1 MAQMSSEEALNG
13 IFNILDTMVNQHE
26 EKKKETLEQKA
37 DSTIVSLL
45 QGIVETAKDESAATV
60 GEQLEKLSKGLVA
73 MESIDND
80 VLNKVATSI
89 GNVNTVLSSLK
100 VDNDTFDNIDS
111 FLKAINKMTEIN
123 AEGAKNIVDF
133 IQGLTLQNSKQVGKS
148 VGIIKA
154 VVETMSTL
162 VAIDMIKLQKNIN
175 KLDVKTAKRMGKFIT
190 ALINSISKA
199 NPKQKDIEKLI
210 KPIGDLMGGISKL
223 VDSNVFKMKI
233 SLNPIRGW
241 LLGRQLGQFIKSIS
255 KYLKG
260 DLKVDESIKY
270 LGGILDPLVKLADP
284 NQKFSVFKLA
294 RTLNKVTAKILAGF
308 FSTFINEIPSGKR
321 VENSVN
327 SMLAILNALFDIKKV
342 QILNF
347 IFTVS
352 SLTEKR
358 AKKLVDFFNT
368 ILTQKW
374 DVKQVNAISTFFKA
388 WDDAMRTL
396 LLSVILIALTI
407 KVTSFKTIV
416 ESVLVVR
423 YLIKFMKN
431 TVTDL
436 VKDLPKKDVKNSC
449 EIIKILSIAIG
460 TIGGILIGLSLV
472 TKLVGIGTVVVSLLI
487 LRSAV
492 NGFKNLIKDLSDQK
506 LDKSLKYAQGVLTGI
521 GLMVISLSVSL
532 LLLALTVKNN
542 SVKTIIASLGILTL
556 FVAGSVYLVNKLSSI
571 DSKNLNASTNAMLK
585 IAGVFAI
592 IALVSATLLA
602 PIGNSLGD
610 VMAGGLVV
618 SLVIALGIFA
628 VKYIAK
634 ANKDIQ
640 QGTSNLLK
648 ISLIFALVSIISLTL
663 LIPVGKKAEDIIGGA
678 IITLA
683 IIGGL
688 IYGVQLLNKING
700 KRALWGLAAT
710 AILAVIYM
718 GIALISKDILVP
730 IGQNFGDIMIGAIA
744 TMFIIAG
751 LIFGTFILSKID
763 GKQALWSVAATVVLA
778 VIYMGIA
785 LITKD
790 LLIPIGQNGKEAG
803 IGMGITL
810 FIIAALIFGTYILSK
825 VDGKKAGYAILATA
839 AMAFILL
846 GISLITRDILIP
858 IGKMWDDALIGAGVV
873 LGIIAIFGSVLYLLG
888 KFADKFA
895 VELAIG
901 AVIMTAVAVVML
913 ATGTACL
920 LFAYEAKKIDE
931 LNKGGAVFLGA
942 ATMIGTLALMGAVMF
957 GISKLE
963 PFLADTIIGGVVMTA
978 IGVLMDIAGATLLL
992 FAYEAKKVDELNKGG
1007 AVFLGAAT
1015 MIGLFAIMGTVFTAI
1030 GALTPLLPLII
1041 AGGAVLT
1048 VIGGIMTVVSGVMVL
1063 FMKALS
1069 LVIVMNEQKMRET
1082 GKTAVALYEVMYDV
1096 IKAAAPNPIQM
1107 AQAIAAGAFAPIIM
1121 AVFGVLTLTV
1131 MQMKYITEICD
1142 SKMIQ
1147 TFSEI
1152 MLGKSKDDVNSVL
1165 GSMQAIVKAFGDFD
1179 GKAMALIV
1187 SMALRPILTT
1197 ISDYIDIIMKV
1208 ATMNYIAGY
1217 DDNGKPMYEHL
1228 PATVFADA
1236 ASAVTKGFTEFLT
1249 GLSNGFKVMDA
1260 LKIVALSALTLALN
1274 PVIDTVGKFV
1284 DVVMKVATGT
1294 YIIGYDNNKKPIF
1307 KKITATDF
1315 SKAATAIST
1324 QFNIFLQSLSDAF
1337 DKMSF
1342 KAMFAI
1348 STVGQV
1354 MEPVMDAVSKFV
1366 DTVIKVST
1374 MQIVTGYDK
1383 NGKPEYEQVDP
1394 SIFFTS
1400 AIFVA
1405 ASFSN
1410 FIDQLGKSFKQLQP
1424 NMIWAMDAMKDSIMP
1439 IMDSVG
1445 KFVDAIMKLAT
1456 GTYTDYYMK
1465 DKDGNY
1471 TVPHLAKVTPM
1482 DFIMAAISVA
1492 TTFSYFVD
1500 QLVTVFERH
1509 GSFWGNKTE
1518 DALNAIGG
1526 SIGPVMEGVGQYV
1539 DAILKLATGV
1549 YVDHY
1554 VKDKDGK
1561 LIPITKKLK
1570 RGAFT
1575 NAAREVGRMF
1585 VEFINYLVKSFA
1597 NEGFIEK
1604 AESIVDIIKNTIN
1617 PIMKAI
1623 KEFSNTLKPFLALTS
1638 NKKGTTA
1645 QSKDYLC
1652 LQPKFIRTI
1661 SQNIANAF
1669 VDFITI
1675 ISNNLSKKENMEK
1688 YNKIQSTAKVVNAV
1702 MKTIKTSVDNLKR
1715 IITAM
1720 TDDKGKV
1727 LSQGNEV
1734 ASKYTSVLTQL
1745 ATYFSISGKI
1755 FETSKPSAD
1764 IAQKFVV
1771 SVYKV
1776 VGVYRKIINQLS
1788 FNTKVKPITT
1798 VTNFGNV
1805 LTKMQHQMIG
1815 VSKASDRIDFQRTSQ
1830 FMDLYLE
1837 IAKKMIYLSREMQRQ
1852 KQLGIHIDMFINN
1865 VKRLTSPEINRNMN
1879 VTSGSMRT
1887 YTARLKTFTAQ
1898 IQVTTSKVKI
1908 YTTKLEAARKALKSL
1923 DDEIIN
1929 KEKARNNALQQFANK
1944 INNIAVAVD
1953 RMKNSFDRLDE
1964 NAILNRFDG
1973 IRELLDLITTNTGT
1987 PANAQQHNNV
1997 QPQAHTSGNRVV
2009 PQGKSGQHPLRPGQT
2024 NHNYYGN
2031 NIPTQGRVT
2040 FYFKN
2045 TTIDGFFRNA

>member
-80 VLNKVATSI
+80 VLNKVATSV

-133 IQGLTLQNSKQVGKS
+133 IQGLTLQNSKQVGRS

-175 KLDVKTAKRMGKFIT
+175 KLDVKSAKRMGKFIT
-190 ALINSISKA
+190 TLINSISKA

-210 KPIGDLMGGISKL
+210 KPIGDLMGGI
-223 VDSNVFKMKI
+223 
-233 SLNPIRGW
+233 
-241 LLGRQLGQFIKSIS
+241 
-255 KYLKG
+255 
-260 DLKVDESIKY
+260 
-270 LGGILDPLVKLADP
+270 LDPLVKLADP
-284 NQKFSVFKLA
+284 KQKFSVFKLA
-294 RTLNKVTAKILAGF
+294 RTLNKVTATILGDFFATFVNKIPKEEQAYK
-308 FSTFINEIPSGKR
+308 T
-321 VENSVN
+321 VN
-327 SMLAILNALFDIKKV
+327 SMVAILTVLFNIKKMQV
-342 QILNF
+342 LNF
-347 IFTVS
+347 KFAVS

-358 AKKLVDFFNT
+358 AKKLVNFFNT
-368 ILTQKW
+368 ILSQNW
-374 DVKQVNAISTFFKA
+374 DVEQVNAISGFFDA
-388 WDDAMRTL
+388 WNNAMRSL
-396 LLSVILIALTI
+396 LLGVIFIALTI

-423 YLIKFMKN
+423 YLIKFMKT

-436 VKDLPKKDVKNSC
+436 VTDLSKKDVKESST
-449 EIIKILSIAIG
+449 IIEMLSISIG

-492 NGFKNLIKDLSDQK
+492 NGFKNIIKDLSDQK
-506 LDKSLKYAQGVLTGI
+506 LYKSLKYAQGVLTGI
-521 GLMVISLSVSL
+521 GLMVMSLSVSL

-542 SVKTIIASLGILTL
+542 SVKTIIASIGILTL

-571 DSKNLNASTNAMLK
+571 DPKNLNASTNAMLK

-602 PIGNSLGD
+602 PIGNHLGD
-610 VMAGGLVV
+610 VIAGGLVV

-634 ANKDIQ
+634 ANKDIE
-640 QGTSNLLK
+640 QGTTNLLK

-663 LIPVGKKAEDIIGGA
+663 LIPIGKKADDVIVGA
-678 IITLA
+678 IITLT
-683 IIGGL
+683 IIAGL
-688 IYGVQLLNKING
+688 VFGVKLLNKVNG
-700 KRALWGLAAT
+700 KRALWGL
-710 AILAVIYM
+710 
-718 GIALISKDILVP
+718 
-730 IGQNFGDIMIGAIA
+730 
-744 TMFIIAG
+744 
-751 LIFGTFILSKID
+751 
-763 GKQALWSVAATVVLA
+763 AATVVLA

-810 FIIAALIFGTYILSK
+810 FIIVTLIFGTYILSN

-839 AMAFILL
+839 AIAFILL
-846 GISLITRDILIP
+846 GISLITKDILIP

-873 LGIIAIFGSVLYLLG
+873 LGIIAIFGAIL
-888 KFADKFA
+888 F
-895 VELAIG
+895 AIG
-901 AVIMTAVAVVML
+901 KMNLKHKIAIKQGAKIMMEIGLVML
-913 ATGTACL
+913 ITGTACL
-920 LFAYEAKKIDE
+920 LFAIESRKLYQLNDGGAVVLGALTMIIMMGLMGLILYNVGKLKKYSEKIAEGGALMIAIGALLDIIGGTMVLFSYECKKIDDF
-931 LNKGGAVFLGA
+931 NKDGAVFLGA
-942 ATMIGTLALMGAVMF
+942 GTMVALLAVM
-957 GISKLE
+957 GVIMTALGTMTPLL
-963 PFLADTIIGGVVMTA
+963 PFIAAGAVVMTA
-978 IGVLMDIAGATLLL
+978 IA
-992 FAYEAKKVDELNKGG
+992 
-1007 AVFLGAAT
+1007 
-1015 MIGLFAIMGTVFTAI
+1015 
-1030 GALTPLLPLII
+1030 
-1041 AGGAVLT
+1041 
-1048 VIGGIMTVVSGVMVL
+1048 GIMTLVSGTMIL
-1063 FMKALS
+1063 FMKALE
-1069 LVIVMNEQKMRET
+1069 LMLPYNEGQLKKL
-1082 GKTAVALYEVMYDV
+1082 GKTTVALYDVMYDV

-1152 MLGKSKDDVNSVL
+1152 MLGKSKSKDDVNSVL
-1165 GSMQAIVKAFGDFD
+1165 GSMQAIVNAFSNFNGY
-1179 GKAMALIV
+1179 AMALII

-1249 GLSNGFKVMDA
+1249 GLSNGFKDLDA
-1260 LKIVALSALTLALN
+1260 LKIVVLSVLTLALN
-1274 PVIDTVGKFV
+1274 PIIDTVGKFV

-1307 KKITATDF
+1307 QKITSTDF
-1315 SKAATAIST
+1315 SKAASAVSL
-1324 QFNIFLQSLSDAF
+1324 QFNLFLQHLSNGF
-1337 DKMSF
+1337 SRMKLT
-1342 KAMFAI
+1342 AMFAI
-1348 STVGQV
+1348 ATIGQV

-1383 NGKPEYEQVDP
+1383 NGKPIYEPVEPGTFGDAAKVV
-1394 SIFFTS
+1394 SEKFKDFIVKLGEAFT
-1400 AIFVA
+1400 
-1405 ASFSN
+1405 
-1410 FIDQLGKSFKQLQP
+1410 KLQP
-1424 NMIWAMDAMKDSIMP
+1424 NMIQAMDAMKDSIVP
-1439 IMDSVG
+1439 IMDGVS
-1445 KFVDAIMKLAT
+1445 KFVDSILKLAT
-1456 GTYTDYYMK
+1456 GMYIKEYKK

-1471 TVPHLAKVTPM
+1471 TVPVYDKVTKSM
-1482 DFIMAAISVA
+1482 YTDAADAIAQKFASFI
-1492 TTFSYFVD
+1492 D
-1500 QLVTVFERH
+1500 ELVNMFERH
-1509 GSFWGNKTE
+1509 GKYWGNKTE
-1518 DALNAIGG
+1518 DALNAVGG
-1526 SIGPVMEGVGQYV
+1526 SIGPVMDGLGKYV
-1539 DAILKLATGV
+1539 DSVLKLATGT
-1549 YVDHY
+1549 YIKGYDRN
-1554 VKDKDGK
+1554 KNPIFGK
-1561 LIPITKKLK
+1561 VTPEDFKKAAEQIAK
-1570 RGAFT
+1570 SFT
-1575 NAAREVGRMF
+1575 
-1585 VEFINYLVKSFA
+1585 EFIDILIKKFA
-1597 NEGFIEK
+1597 NDSFIEK
-1604 AESIVDIIKNTIN
+1604 AESIADIIKNTIN
-1617 PIMKAI
+1617 PIVNAVKA
-1623 KEFSNTLKPFLALTS
+1623 FSDTLKPFLALTS

-1720 TDDKGKV
+1720 TDDQGKV

-1734 ASKYTSVLTQL
+1734 ASKFTSVLTQL
-1745 ATYFSISGKI
+1745 ATYFSTSGKD
-1755 FETSKPSAD
+1755 FKMSKSSAD
-1764 IAQKFVV
+1764 MAQNFVV

-1776 VGVYRKIINQLS
+1776 VGVYRKIINQLT
-1788 FNTKVKPITT
+1788 FDTKVKPITT
-1798 VTNFGNV
+1798 ITNFGNV
-1805 LTKMQHQMIG
+1805 LTKMQRQMIG
-1815 VSKASDRIDFQRTSQ
+1815 VSKASDSIDFRRTAQ

-1852 KQLGIHIDMFINN
+1852 KQLGIHINMFINN
-1865 VKRLTSPEINRNMN
+1865 IKRLTSPEIIRNMSI
-1879 VTSGSMRT
+1879 TSGSMRT

-1898 IQVTTSKVKI
+1898 IQVTTSKVEI

-1944 INNIAVAVD
+1944 INNIAVAID

-1997 QPQAHTSGNRVV
+1997 QQKGV
-2009 PQGKSGQHPLRPGQT
+2009 QHPLRPGQT

-2031 NIPTQGRVT
+2031 NVSTQGRVT

>member
-154 VVETMSTL
+154 VVETLGTL
-162 VAIDMIKLQKNIN
+162 VAIDMIKLQANIN
-175 KLDVKTAKRMGKFIT
+175 RLDVKSAKRMGKFIT
-190 ALINSISKA
+190 TLINSISKA

-241 LLGRQLGQFIKSIS
+241 LLGRQLGQFITSIS

-284 NQKFSVFKLA
+284 KQKFSVFKLA
-294 RTLNKVTAKILAGF
+294 RTLNKVTATILGDFFATFVNKIPKEEQAYK
-308 FSTFINEIPSGKR
+308 T
-321 VENSVN
+321 VN
-327 SMLAILNALFDIKKV
+327 SMVAILTVLFDIKKMQV
-342 QILNF
+342 LNF
-347 IFTVS
+347 KFAVS

-358 AKKLVDFFNT
+358 AQKLVNFFNT
-368 ILTQKW
+368 ILTQNW
-374 DVKQVNAISTFFKA
+374 DADQVNAISGFFDA
-388 WDDAMRTL
+388 WNNAMRTL
-396 LLSVILIALTI
+396 LLGVIFIALTI

-436 VKDLPKKDVKNSC
+436 VTDLNKKDVKDSST
-449 EIIKILSIAIG
+449 IIEMLSISIG
-460 TIGGILIGLSLV
+460 TIGGILIALSLV

-487 LRSAV
+487 LRFAV

-521 GLMVISLSVSL
+521 GLMVMSLSVSL

-634 ANKDIQ
+634 ANKDIE
-640 QGTSNLLK
+640 QGASNLLK

-688 IYGVQLLNKING
+688 IYGVQLLNKVNG

-744 TMFIIAG
+744 TMFIVAG
-751 LIFGTFILSKID
+751 LIFGVYILSKID

-846 GISLITRDILIP
+846 GISLITKDILIP
-858 IGKMWDDALIGAGVV
+858 IGKMGDEALIGAGVV
-873 LGIIAIFGSVLYLLG
+873 LGIIAIFGAIL
-888 KFADKFA
+888 F
-895 VELAIG
+895 AIG
-901 AVIMTAVAVVML
+901 KMNLKHKIAIKQGAKIMMEIGLVML
-913 ATGTACL
+913 ITGTACL
-920 LFAYEAKKIDE
+920 LFAIESRKLYQLNDGGAVVLGALTMTIMMGLMGLILYNVGKLKKYSEKIAEGGALMIAIGALLDIIGGTMLLFSYECKKIDDF
-931 LNKGGAVFLGA
+931 NKDGAVFLGA
-942 ATMIGTLALMGAVMF
+942 GTMVALLAVM
-957 GISKLE
+957 GVIMTALGTMTPLL
-963 PFLADTIIGGVVMTA
+963 PFIAAGAVVMTA
-978 IGVLMDIAGATLLL
+978 IA
-992 FAYEAKKVDELNKGG
+992 
-1007 AVFLGAAT
+1007 
-1015 MIGLFAIMGTVFTAI
+1015 
-1030 GALTPLLPLII
+1030 
-1041 AGGAVLT
+1041 
-1048 VIGGIMTVVSGVMVL
+1048 GIMTLVSGTMIL
-1063 FMKALS
+1063 FMKALE
-1069 LVIVMNEQKMRET
+1069 LMLPYNEEQLKKI
-1082 GKTAVALYEVMYDV
+1082 GKTSVTLFDVMYDV

-1152 MLGKSKDDVNSVL
+1152 MLGKSNSVL

-1179 GKAMALIV
+1179 GKTMALIV

-1197 ISDYIDIIMKV
+1197 ISDYIDIIMKI

-1249 GLSNGFKVMDA
+1249 GLSNGFKGLDA
-1260 LKIVALSALTLALN
+1260 LKIVVLSVLTLALN
-1274 PVIDTVGKFV
+1274 PIIDTVGKFV

-1307 KKITATDF
+1307 KKITSTEF
-1315 SKAATAIST
+1315 SKAASAVSL
-1324 QFNIFLQSLSDAF
+1324 QFNLFLQHLSNGF
-1337 DKMSF
+1337 SKM
-1342 KAMFAI
+1342 KLTAMFAI
-1348 STVGQV
+1348 ATIGQV

-1383 NGKPEYEQVDP
+1383 NGKPIYEPVEP
-1394 SIFFTS
+1394 STFGDAAKVVSEKFKDFIVKLGEAFT
-1400 AIFVA
+1400 
-1405 ASFSN
+1405 N
-1410 FIDQLGKSFKQLQP
+1410 LQP
-1424 NMIWAMDAMKDSIMP
+1424 NMIQAMDAMKDSIVP
-1439 IMDSVG
+1439 IMDGVS
-1445 KFVDAIMKLAT
+1445 KFVDSIIKLAT
-1456 GTYTDYYMK
+1456 GMYIKEYKK

-1471 TVPHLAKVTPM
+1471 TVPVYDKVTKKM
-1482 DFIMAAISVA
+1482 YEDAADVIAQKFASFI
-1492 TTFSYFVD
+1492 D
-1500 QLVTVFERH
+1500 KLVKMFERH

-1526 SIGPVMEGVGQYV
+1526 SIGPVMEGLGKYV
-1539 DAILKLATGV
+1539 DSILKLATGTYIKGYDRNKNPIFGTV
-1549 YVDHY
+1549 TTENF
-1554 VKDKDGK
+1554 KDAAKKIADSFVSFIDT
-1561 LIPITKKLK
+1561 LIK
-1570 RGAFT
+1570 
-1575 NAAREVGRMF
+1575 N
-1585 VEFINYLVKSFA
+1585 FA
-1597 NEGFIEK
+1597 NEGFIQK
-1604 AESIVDIIKNTIN
+1604 AESIADIIKNTIN
-1617 PIMKAI
+1617 PIVNTVKA
-1623 KEFSNTLKPFLALTS
+1623 FSDTLKPFLALTS

-1734 ASKYTSVLTQL
+1734 ASKFTSVLTQL

-1788 FNTKVKPITT
+1788 FNTKVKPITA

-1805 LTKMQHQMIG
+1805 LTKMQRQMIG
-1815 VSKASDRIDFQRTSQ
+1815 VSKASDRIDFMRTAQ

-1852 KQLGIHIDMFINN
+1852 KQLGIHINMFINN
-1865 VKRLTSPEINRNMN
+1865 IKRLTSPEIIRNMS

-1898 IQVTTSKVKI
+1898 IQVTTSKVEI
-1908 YTTKLEAARKALKSL
+1908 YTTKLEAARRALKSL

-1987 PANAQQHNNV
+1987 PTNTPQHNNV
-1997 QPQAHTSGNRVV
+1997 QQQVHTAGNRVI
-2009 PQGKSGQHPLRPGQT
+2009 PQQKGIQHPLHPGQT

>member
-133 IQGLTLQNSKQVGKS
+133 IQGLTLQNSKQVGIS

-175 KLDVKTAKRMGKFIT
+175 KLDVKSAKRMGKFIT

-210 KPIGDLMGGISKL
+210 KPIGDLI
-223 VDSNVFKMKI
+223 
-233 SLNPIRGW
+233 
-241 LLGRQLGQFIKSIS
+241 
-255 KYLKG
+255 
-260 DLKVDESIKY
+260 
-270 LGGILDPLVKLADP
+270 GGILDPLVKLADP

-294 RTLNKVTAKILAGF
+294 ITLNKVTATILGDFFATFVNKIPKEEQAYK
-308 FSTFINEIPSGKR
+308 T
-321 VENSVN
+321 VN
-327 SMLAILNALFDIKKV
+327 SMVAILTVLFNIKKMQV
-342 QILNF
+342 LNF
-347 IFTVS
+347 EFAVS

-358 AKKLVDFFNT
+358 AQKLVNFFNT
-368 ILTQKW
+368 ILTQNW
-374 DVKQVNAISTFFKA
+374 DAEQVNAISGFFDA
-388 WDDAMRTL
+388 WNNAMRTL
-396 LLSVILIALTI
+396 LLGVIFIALTI
-407 KVTSFKTIV
+407 KVTSLKTIV

-436 VKDLPKKDVKNSC
+436 VKELDKKDVKESGT
-449 EIIKILSIAIG
+449 IIEMLSISIG
-460 TIGGILIGLSLV
+460 TIGGILMGLSLV

-492 NGFKNLIKDLSDQK
+492 NGFKNIIKDLSEQK
-506 LDKSLKYAQGVLTGI
+506 LDESLKYAQGVLTGI
-521 GLMVISLSVSL
+521 GLMVMSLSVSL

-634 ANKDIQ
+634 ANKDIE

-663 LIPVGKKAEDIIGGA
+663 LIPMSKQADDVIVGA
-678 IITLA
+678 IITLT
-683 IIGGL
+683 IIAGL
-688 IYGVQLLNKING
+688 VFGVKLLNKVNG
-700 KRALWGLAAT
+700 KRALWGL
-710 AILAVIYM
+710 
-718 GIALISKDILVP
+718 
-730 IGQNFGDIMIGAIA
+730 
-744 TMFIIAG
+744 
-751 LIFGTFILSKID
+751 
-763 GKQALWSVAATVVLA
+763 AATVVLA

-810 FIIAALIFGTYILSK
+810 FIIVTLIFGTYILSK

-846 GISLITRDILIP
+846 GISLITKDILIP

-873 LGIIAIFGSVLYLLG
+873 LGIIAIFGAVLYLIG

-901 AVIMTAVAVVML
+901 AIIMTAVAVVML

-931 LNKGGAVFLGA
+931 LNKNGAVFLGA

-963 PFLADTIIGGVVMTA
+963 QFLPDTIIGGIVMTA
-978 IGVLMDIAGATLLL
+978 IGALMYITGATLLL
-992 FAYEAKKVDELNKGG
+992 FAYEAKKVDDLNKGG

-1048 VIGGIMTVVSGVMVL
+1048 IIGGIMTVVSGVMVL

-1069 LVIVMNEQKMRET
+1069 LVMVMNEQKMRET

-1131 MQMKYITEICD
+1131 MQMKYITEICN

-1152 MLGKSKDDVNSVL
+1152 MLGKSKDDVNSVM
-1165 GSMQAIVKAFGDFD
+1165 GSMQAIVKAFSDFD
-1179 GKAMALIV
+1179 GTAMALII

-1249 GLSNGFKVMDA
+1249 GLSDGFDKLKVTSILGISLLMQVMDPIM
-1260 LKIVALSALTLALN
+1260 KQVST
-1274 PVIDTVGKFV
+1274 FV
-1284 DVVMKVATGT
+1284 DIVMKVATGT

-1307 KKITATDF
+1307 RKVTATDF

-1410 FIDQLGKSFKQLQP
+1410 FIDQLGKSFNQLQP

-1439 IMDSVG
+1439 IMEGVG

-1570 RGAFT
+1570 HGAFT

-1604 AESIVDIIKNTIN
+1604 AESIADIIKNTIN
-1617 PIMKAI
+1617 PIMKAV
-1623 KEFSNTLKPFLALTS
+1623 KDFSNTLKPFLALTS

-1652 LQPKFIRTI
+1652 LQPNFIRTI
-1661 SQNIANAF
+1661 STNIANAF

-1734 ASKYTSVLTQL
+1734 ASKFTSVLTQL

-1755 FETSKPSAD
+1755 FEMSKPSAD

-1776 VGVYRKIINQLS
+1776 VGVYRKIINQLT
-1788 FNTKVKPITT
+1788 FDTKVKPITT

-1805 LTKMQHQMIG
+1805 LTKMQQQMIG
-1815 VSKASDRIDFQRTSQ
+1815 VSKTSDRIDFQRTAQ

-1852 KQLGIHIDMFINN
+1852 KQLGTHINMFINN
-1865 VKRLTSPEINRNMN
+1865 IKRLTSPEINRNMN

-1898 IQVTTSKVKI
+1898 IQVTTSKVEI

-1973 IRELLDLITTNTGT
+1973 IRELLDLITSNTGST
-1987 PANAQQHNNV
+1987 PANTQQHNNV
-1997 QPQAHTSGNRVV
+1997 QQKGV
-2009 PQGKSGQHPLRPGQT
+2009 QHPLRQGQT

-2031 NIPTQGRVT
+2031 NMSTQGRVT
-2040 FYFKN
+2040 FIFKN
-2045 TTIDGFFRNA
+2045 KTIDGFFRNA

>member
-133 IQGLTLQNSKQVGKS
+133 IQGLTLQNSKQVGRS

-162 VAIDMIKLQKNIN
+162 VAIDMIKLQANIN
-175 KLDVKTAKRMGKFIT
+175 RLDTRTAEHVGKFIT

-223 VDSNVFKMKI
+223 VDSNIFKMKI

-241 LLGRQLGQFIKSIS
+241 LLGRQLGQFITSIS

-284 NQKFSVFKLA
+284 KQKFSVFKLA
-294 RTLNKVTAKILAGF
+294 RTLNKVTATILGDFFATFVNKIPKEEQAYK
-308 FSTFINEIPSGKR
+308 T
-321 VENSVN
+321 VN
-327 SMLAILNALFDIKKV
+327 SMVAILTVLFNIKKMQV
-342 QILNF
+342 LNF
-347 IFTVS
+347 KFAVS

-358 AKKLVDFFNT
+358 AQKLVNFFNT
-368 ILTQKW
+368 ILSQNW
-374 DVKQVNAISTFFKA
+374 DAEQVNAISGFFDA
-388 WDDAMRTL
+388 WNNAMRSL
-396 LLSVILIALTI
+396 LLGVIFIALTI

-423 YLIKFMKN
+423 YLIKFMKT

-436 VKDLPKKDVKNSC
+436 VTDLSKKDVKESST
-449 EIIKILSIAIG
+449 IIEMLSISIG
-460 TIGGILIGLSLV
+460 TIGGILIALSLV

-487 LRSAV
+487 LRFAV
-492 NGFKNLIKDLSDQK
+492 NGFKNIIKDLSDQK

-521 GLMVISLSVSL
+521 GLMVLSLSASL
-532 LLLALTVKNN
+532 LLLSLTVKNN
-542 SVKTIIASLGILTL
+542 TVETIIASIGILTL

-602 PIGNSLGD
+602 PIGNHLGD
-610 VMAGGLVV
+610 VIAGGLVV
-618 SLVIALGIFA
+618 SLVVSLGIFA

-634 ANKDIQ
+634 ANKDIE
-640 QGTSNLLK
+640 QGTTNLLK

-663 LIPVGKKAEDIIGGA
+663 LIPMSKQADDVIVGA
-678 IITLA
+678 IITL
-683 IIGGL
+683 
-688 IYGVQLLNKING
+688 
-700 KRALWGLAAT
+700 T
-710 AILAVIYM
+710 
-718 GIALISKDILVP
+718 
-730 IGQNFGDIMIGAIA
+730 
-744 TMFIIAG
+744 IIAG
-751 LIFGTFILSKID
+751 LVFGVKLLNKVND
-763 GKQALWSVAATVVLA
+763 KDALWGVAATVVLA

-810 FIIAALIFGTYILSK
+810 FIIVTLIFGTYILSN

-846 GISLITRDILIP
+846 GISLITKDILIP
-858 IGKMWDDALIGAGVV
+858 IGKMWPEALIGAGVV
-873 LGIIAIFGSVLYLLG
+873 LGIIAIFGTVLFLLG

-901 AVIMTAVAVVML
+901 AIIMTAVAVVML

-920 LFAYEAKKIDE
+920 LFAYEVKKIDD

-963 PFLADTIIGGVVMTA
+963 QFLPDTIIGGIVMTA
-978 IGVLMDIAGATLLL
+978 IGVLMDITGATLLL
-992 FAYEAKKVDELNKGG
+992 FAYEVKKVDDLNKGG

-1030 GALTPLLPLII
+1030 GALIPLLPLII

-1048 VIGGIMTVVSGVMVL
+1048 VIGGIMTVVSGVMIL

-1069 LVIVMNEQKMRET
+1069 LVMVMNEQKMRET

-1165 GSMQAIVKAFGDFD
+1165 GSMQAIVKAFSNFD
-1179 GKAMALIV
+1179 GTAMALII

-1249 GLSNGFKVMDA
+1249 GLSNGFKDLDA
-1260 LKIVALSALTLALN
+1260 LKIVVLSILTLALN
-1274 PVIDTVGKFV
+1274 PIIDTVGKFV

-1307 KKITATDF
+1307 RKVTATDF
-1315 SKAATAIST
+1315 SKAASAVSL
-1324 QFNIFLQSLSDAF
+1324 QFNLFLQHLSNGF
-1337 DKMSF
+1337 SKM
-1342 KAMFAI
+1342 KLTAMFAI
-1348 STVGQV
+1348 ATIGQV

-1383 NGKPEYEQVDP
+1383 NGKPIYEQVEP
-1394 SIFFTS
+1394 GTFGE
-1400 AIFVA
+1400 A
-1405 ASFSN
+1405 AKYVSEKFKD
-1410 FIDQLGKSFKQLQP
+1410 FIDNLGKAFTNLQS
-1424 NMIWAMDAMKDSIMP
+1424 NMIWAMDAMKDSIVP
-1439 IMDSVG
+1439 IMDGVS
-1445 KFVDAIMKLAT
+1445 KFVDSILKLST
-1456 GTYTDYYMK
+1456 GMYIKEYK
-1465 DKDGNY
+1465 QDKDGNY
-1471 TVPHLAKVTPM
+1471 TVPVYDKVTKKM
-1482 DFIMAAISVA
+1482 YEDAADVIAQKFASFI
-1492 TTFSYFVD
+1492 D
-1500 QLVTVFERH
+1500 KLVKMFERH

-1526 SIGPVMEGVGQYV
+1526 SIGPVMEGLGKYV
-1539 DAILKLATGV
+1539 DSILKLATGTYIKGYDRNKNPIFGTV
-1549 YVDHY
+1549 TTKNF
-1554 VKDKDGK
+1554 KDAAKKIADSFVSFIDT
-1561 LIPITKKLK
+1561 LIK
-1570 RGAFT
+1570 
-1575 NAAREVGRMF
+1575 N
-1585 VEFINYLVKSFA
+1585 FA
-1597 NEGFIEK
+1597 NEGFIQK
-1604 AESIVDIIKNTIN
+1604 AESIADIIKNTIN
-1617 PIMKAI
+1617 PIMHSVKM
-1623 KEFSNTLKPFLALTS
+1623 FSDMLKPFLSLTS
-1638 NKKGTTA
+1638 NKKGTNA
-1645 QSKDYLC
+1645 KSKDYLC

-1702 MKTIKTSVDNLKR
+1702 MKTIKTSIDNLKR

-1734 ASKYTSVLTQL
+1734 ASKFTSVLTQL
-1745 ATYFSISGKI
+1745 ATYFSTSGKD
-1755 FETSKPSAD
+1755 FKTSKSSAD
-1764 IAQKFVV
+1764 IAQNFVV

-1798 VTNFGNV
+1798 ITNFGNV
-1805 LTKMQHQMIG
+1805 LTKMQRQMIG
-1815 VSKASDRIDFQRTSQ
+1815 VSKASDSIDFRRTAQ

-1852 KQLGIHIDMFINN
+1852 KQLGIHINMFINN
-1865 VKRLTSPEINRNMN
+1865 IKRLTSPEIIRNMS

-1898 IQVTTSKVKI
+1898 IQVTTSKVEI

-1973 IRELLDLITTNTGT
+1973 IRELLDLITTNTGIPTNT
-1987 PANAQQHNNV
+1987 PQHNNV
-1997 QPQAHTSGNRVV
+1997 QQSAHTTGNRVV
-2009 PQGKSGQHPLRPGQT
+2009 PQQKGIQHPLHPGQT

>member
-100 VDNDTFDNIDS
+100 VNNDTFDNIDS

-133 IQGLTLQNSKQVGKS
+133 IQGLTLQNSKQVGRS

-154 VVETMSTL
+154 VVETLGTL
-162 VAIDMIKLQKNIN
+162 VAIDMIKLQSNIN
-175 KLDVKTAKRMGKFIT
+175 KLDVNTAERAGKFIT

-199 NPKQKDIEKLI
+199 NPKQKDIERLI

-223 VDSNVFKMKI
+223 VDSNIFKMKI

-241 LLGRQLGQFIKSIS
+241 LLGRQLGQFITSIS

-284 NQKFSVFKLA
+284 KQKFSVFKLA
-294 RTLNKVTAKILAGF
+294 RTLNKVTATILGDFFATFVNKIPKEEQAYK
-308 FSTFINEIPSGKR
+308 T
-321 VENSVN
+321 VN
-327 SMLAILNALFDIKKV
+327 SMVAILTVLFNIKKMQV
-342 QILNF
+342 LNF
-347 IFTVS
+347 KFAVS

-358 AKKLVDFFNT
+358 AKKLVNFFNT
-368 ILTQKW
+368 ILSQNW
-374 DVKQVNAISTFFKA
+374 DVEQVNAISGFFDV
-388 WDDAMRTL
+388 WNNAMRSL
-396 LLSVILIALTI
+396 LLGVIFIALTI

-423 YLIKFMKN
+423 YLIKFMKT

-436 VKDLPKKDVKNSC
+436 VTDLSKKDVKESST
-449 EIIKILSIAIG
+449 IIEMLSISIG

-492 NGFKNLIKDLSDQK
+492 NGFKNIIKDLSDQK

-521 GLMVISLSVSL
+521 GLMVMSLSVSL

-542 SVKTIIASLGILTL
+542 SVKTIIASIGILTL

-571 DSKNLNASTNAMLK
+571 DPKNLNASTNAMLK

-602 PIGNSLGD
+602 PIGNHLGD
-610 VMAGGLVV
+610 VIAGGLVV

-634 ANKDIQ
+634 ANKDIE
-640 QGTSNLLK
+640 QGTTNLLK

-663 LIPVGKKAEDIIGGA
+663 LIPIGKKADDVIGGT
-678 IITLA
+678 IITL
-683 IIGGL
+683 
-688 IYGVQLLNKING
+688 V
-700 KRALWGLAAT
+700 
-710 AILAVIYM
+710 
-718 GIALISKDILVP
+718 
-730 IGQNFGDIMIGAIA
+730 
-744 TMFIIAG
+744 IIAG
-751 LIFGTFILSKID
+751 LIFGVKLLNKVD
-763 GKQALWSVAATVVLA
+763 GKLALWGIAATAVLA

-810 FIIAALIFGTYILSK
+810 FIIVTLIFGTYILSN

-846 GISLITRDILIP
+846 GISLITKDILIP
-858 IGKMWDDALIGAGVV
+858 IGKKAPEAQDGAGVV
-873 LGIIAIFGSVLYLLG
+873 LGIIAIFGAIL
-888 KFADKFA
+888 F
-895 VELAIG
+895 AIG
-901 AVIMTAVAVVML
+901 KMNLKHKIAIKQGAKIMMEIGLVML
-913 ATGTACL
+913 ITGTACL
-920 LFAYEAKKIDE
+920 LFAIESRKLYQLNDGGAVVLGALTMTIMMGLMGLILYNVGKLKKYFEKIAEGGALMIAIGALLDIIGGTMVLFAFEAKKIDD

-942 ATMIGTLALMGAVMF
+942 GTMVALLAVM
-957 GISKLE
+957 GVIMTALGTMTPLL
-963 PFLADTIIGGVVMTA
+963 PFIAAGAVVMTA
-978 IGVLMDIAGATLLL
+978 IA
-992 FAYEAKKVDELNKGG
+992 
-1007 AVFLGAAT
+1007 
-1015 MIGLFAIMGTVFTAI
+1015 
-1030 GALTPLLPLII
+1030 
-1041 AGGAVLT
+1041 
-1048 VIGGIMTVVSGVMVL
+1048 GIMTLVSGTMIL
-1063 FMKALS
+1063 FMKALE
-1069 LVIVMNEQKMRET
+1069 LMLPYNEGQLKKL
-1082 GKTAVALYEVMYDV
+1082 GKTTVTLYDVMYDV

-1152 MLGKSKDDVNSVL
+1152 MLGKSKSKDDVNSVL
-1165 GSMQAIVKAFGDFD
+1165 GSMQAIVNAFSNFNGY
-1179 GKAMALIV
+1179 AMALII

-1249 GLSNGFKVMDA
+1249 GLNNGFKDLDA
-1260 LKIVALSALTLALN
+1260 LKIVVLSVLTLALN
-1274 PVIDTVGKFV
+1274 PIIDTVGKFV

-1307 KKITATDF
+1307 QKITSTDF
-1315 SKAATAIST
+1315 SKAASAVSL
-1324 QFNIFLQSLSDAF
+1324 QFNLFLQHLSNGF
-1337 DKMSF
+1337 SKMSST
-1342 KAMFAI
+1342 AMFAI
-1348 STVGQV
+1348 ATIGQV

-1366 DTVIKVST
+1366 DAVIKVST

-1383 NGKPEYEQVDP
+1383 NGKPIYEPVEP
-1394 SIFFTS
+1394 STFGE
-1400 AIFVA
+1400 A
-1405 ASFSN
+1405 AKYVSEKFKD
-1410 FIDQLGKSFKQLQP
+1410 FIDNLGKAFTKLQP
-1424 NMIWAMDAMKDSIMP
+1424 NMIQAMDAMKDSIVP
-1439 IMDSVG
+1439 IMDGVS
-1445 KFVDAIMKLAT
+1445 KFVDSILKLAT
-1456 GTYTDYYMK
+1456 GMYIKEYKK

-1471 TVPHLAKVTPM
+1471 TVPVYDKVTKTM
-1482 DFIMAAISVA
+1482 YTDAADAIAQKFASFI
-1492 TTFSYFVD
+1492 D
-1500 QLVTVFERH
+1500 ELVNMFERH
-1509 GSFWGNKTE
+1509 GKYWGNKTE
-1518 DALNAIGG
+1518 DALNAVGG
-1526 SIGPVMEGVGQYV
+1526 SIGPVMDGLGKYV
-1539 DAILKLATGV
+1539 DSVLKLATGT
-1549 YVDHY
+1549 YIKGYDRN
-1554 VKDKDGK
+1554 KN
-1561 LIPITKKLK
+1561 PIFGTVTPEDFKK
-1570 RGAFT
+1570 
-1575 NAAREVGRMF
+1575 AAEQ
-1585 VEFINYLVKSFA
+1585 IAKSFTAFIDILIKKFA
-1597 NEGFIEK
+1597 NDSFIEK
-1604 AESIVDIIKNTIN
+1604 AESIADIIKNTIN
-1617 PIMKAI
+1617 PIVNAVKA
-1623 KEFSNTLKPFLALTS
+1623 FSDTLKPFLALTS

-1720 TDDKGKV
+1720 TDDQGKV

-1734 ASKYTSVLTQL
+1734 ASKFTSVLTQL
-1745 ATYFSISGKI
+1745 ATYFSTSGKD
-1755 FETSKPSAD
+1755 FKTSKSSAD

-1776 VGVYRKIINQLS
+1776 VGVYRKIINQLT
-1788 FNTKVKPITT
+1788 FDTKVKPITT
-1798 VTNFGNV
+1798 ITNFGNV
-1805 LTKMQHQMIG
+1805 LTKMQRQMIG
-1815 VSKASDRIDFQRTSQ
+1815 VSKASDIIDFRRTAQ

-1852 KQLGIHIDMFINN
+1852 KQLGTHINMFINN
-1865 VKRLTSPEINRNMN
+1865 IKRLTSPEIIRNMS

-1898 IQVTTSKVKI
+1898 IQVTTSKVEI

-1944 INNIAVAVD
+1944 INNIAVAID

-1997 QPQAHTSGNRVV
+1997 QQKGV
-2009 PQGKSGQHPLRPGQT
+2009 QHPLRPGQT

-2031 NIPTQGRVT
+2031 NVSTQGRVT

>member
-133 IQGLTLQNSKQVGKS
+133 IQGLTLQNSKQVGIS

-175 KLDVKTAKRMGKFIT
+175 KLDVNTTERVGKFIT

-199 NPKQKDIEKLI
+199 NPKQKDIERLI
-210 KPIGDLMGGISKL
+210 KPIGDLI
-223 VDSNVFKMKI
+223 
-233 SLNPIRGW
+233 
-241 LLGRQLGQFIKSIS
+241 
-255 KYLKG
+255 
-260 DLKVDESIKY
+260 
-270 LGGILDPLVKLADP
+270 GGILDPLVKLADP
-284 NQKFSVFKLA
+284 NQKFSIFKLA
-294 RTLNKVTAKILAGF
+294 ITLNKVTATILGDFFATFVNKIPKEEQAYK
-308 FSTFINEIPSGKR
+308 T
-321 VENSVN
+321 VN
-327 SMLAILNALFDIKKV
+327 SMVAILTVLFNIKKMQV
-342 QILNF
+342 LNF
-347 IFTVS
+347 EFAVS

-358 AKKLVDFFNT
+358 AQKLVNFFNT
-368 ILTQKW
+368 ILTQNW
-374 DVKQVNAISTFFKA
+374 DAEQINAISVFFDA
-388 WDDAMRTL
+388 WNNAMRTL
-396 LLSVILIALTI
+396 LLGVIFIALTI
-407 KVTSFKTIV
+407 KVTSLKTII

-436 VKDLPKKDVKNSC
+436 VKELDKKDVKESST
-449 EIIKILSIAIG
+449 IIEMLSISIG
-460 TIGGILIGLSLV
+460 IIGGILMGLSLV

-492 NGFKNLIKDLSDQK
+492 NGFKNIIKDLSDQK
-506 LDKSLKYAQGVLTGI
+506 LDESLKYAQGVLTGI
-521 GLMVISLSVSL
+521 GLMVMSLSVSL

-542 SVKTIIASLGILTL
+542 SVKTIIASIGILTL

-602 PIGNSLGD
+602 PIGNNLGD

-618 SLVIALGIFA
+618 SLVVSLGIFA

-634 ANKDIQ
+634 ANKDIE

-663 LIPVGKKAEDIIGGA
+663 LIPMSKQADDVIVGA
-678 IITLA
+678 IITLT
-683 IIGGL
+683 IIAGL
-688 IYGVQLLNKING
+688 VFGVKLLNKVNG
-700 KRALWGLAAT
+700 KRALWGL
-710 AILAVIYM
+710 
-718 GIALISKDILVP
+718 
-730 IGQNFGDIMIGAIA
+730 
-744 TMFIIAG
+744 
-751 LIFGTFILSKID
+751 
-763 GKQALWSVAATVVLA
+763 AATVVLA

-810 FIIAALIFGTYILSK
+810 FIIVTLIFGTYILSK

-846 GISLITRDILIP
+846 GISLITKDILIP

-873 LGIIAIFGSVLYLLG
+873 LGIIAIFGAVLYLIG

-901 AVIMTAVAVVML
+901 AIIMTAVAVVML

-931 LNKGGAVFLGA
+931 LNKNGAVFLGA
-942 ATMIGTLALMGAVMF
+942 ATMIGTLALMGTVMF

-963 PFLADTIIGGVVMTA
+963 QFLPDTIIGGIVMTA
-978 IGVLMDIAGATLLL
+978 IGALMDITGATLLL
-992 FAYEAKKVDELNKGG
+992 FAYEAKKVDDLNKGG

-1048 VIGGIMTVVSGVMVL
+1048 IIGGIMTVVSGVMVL

-1069 LVIVMNEQKMRET
+1069 LVMVMNEQKMRET

-1131 MQMKYITEICD
+1131 MQMKYITEICN

-1152 MLGKSKDDVNSVL
+1152 MLGKSKDDVNSVI
-1165 GSMQAIVKAFGDFD
+1165 GSMQAIVKAFSDFD
-1179 GKAMALIV
+1179 GTAMALII

-1249 GLSNGFKVMDA
+1249 SLSDGFDKLKVTSILGISLLMQVMDPIM
-1260 LKIVALSALTLALN
+1260 KQVST
-1274 PVIDTVGKFV
+1274 FV
-1284 DVVMKVATGT
+1284 DIVMKVATGT

-1307 KKITATDF
+1307 RKVTATDF

-1410 FIDQLGKSFKQLQP
+1410 FIDQLGKSFNQLQP
-1424 NMIWAMDAMKDSIMP
+1424 NMIWAMNAMKDSIMP
-1439 IMDSVG
+1439 IMEGVG

-1570 RGAFT
+1570 HGAFT

-1604 AESIVDIIKNTIN
+1604 AESIADIIKNTIN
-1617 PIMKAI
+1617 PIMKAV
-1623 KEFSNTLKPFLALTS
+1623 KDFSNTLKPFLALTS

-1652 LQPKFIRTI
+1652 LQPNFIRTI
-1661 SQNIANAF
+1661 STNIANAF

-1734 ASKYTSVLTQL
+1734 ASKFTSVLTQL

-1755 FETSKPSAD
+1755 FEMSKPSAD

-1776 VGVYRKIINQLS
+1776 VGVYRKIINQLT
-1788 FNTKVKPITT
+1788 FDTKVKPITT

-1805 LTKMQHQMIG
+1805 LTKMQRQMIG
-1815 VSKASDRIDFQRTSQ
+1815 VSKASDSIDFMRTAQ

-1852 KQLGIHIDMFINN
+1852 KQLGTHINMFINN
-1865 VKRLTSPEINRNMN
+1865 IKRLTSPEINRNMN

-1898 IQVTTSKVKI
+1898 IQVTTSKVEI

-1973 IRELLDLITTNTGT
+1973 IRELLDLITSNTGT
-1987 PANAQQHNNV
+1987 PANTQQHNNV
-1997 QPQAHTSGNRVV
+1997 QQKGV
-2009 PQGKSGQHPLRPGQT
+2009 QHPIRQGQT

-2031 NIPTQGRVT
+2031 NMSTQGRVT
-2040 FYFKN
+2040 FIFKN
-2045 TTIDGFFRNA
+2045 KTIDGFFRNA

>member
-133 IQGLTLQNSKQVGKS
+133 IQGLTLQNSKQVGRS

-154 VVETMSTL
+154 VVETLGTL
-162 VAIDMIKLQKNIN
+162 VAIDMIKLQSNIN
-175 KLDVKTAKRMGKFIT
+175 KLDVNTAERAGKFIT

-199 NPKQKDIEKLI
+199 NPKQKDIERLI

-241 LLGRQLGQFIKSIS
+241 LLGRQLGQFITSIS

-284 NQKFSVFKLA
+284 KQKFSVFKLA
-294 RTLNKVTAKILAGF
+294 RTLNKVTATILGDFFATFVNKIPKEEQAYK
-308 FSTFINEIPSGKR
+308 T
-321 VENSVN
+321 VN
-327 SMLAILNALFDIKKV
+327 SMVAILTVLFNIKKMQV
-342 QILNF
+342 LNF
-347 IFTVS
+347 KFAVS

-358 AKKLVDFFNT
+358 AKKLVNFFNT
-368 ILTQKW
+368 ILSQNW
-374 DVKQVNAISTFFKA
+374 DVEQVNAISGFFDA
-388 WDDAMRTL
+388 WNNAMRSL
-396 LLSVILIALTI
+396 LLGVIFIALTI

-423 YLIKFMKN
+423 YLIKFMKT

-436 VKDLPKKDVKNSC
+436 VTDLSKKDVKESST
-449 EIIKILSIAIG
+449 IIEMLSISIG

-492 NGFKNLIKDLSDQK
+492 NGFKNIIKDLSDQK

-521 GLMVISLSVSL
+521 GLMVMSLSVSL

-542 SVKTIIASLGILTL
+542 TVETIIASIGILTL

-602 PIGNSLGD
+602 PIGNHLGD
-610 VMAGGLVV
+610 VIAGGLVV

-634 ANKDIQ
+634 ANKDIE
-640 QGTSNLLK
+640 QGTTNLLK

-663 LIPVGKKAEDIIGGA
+663 LIPMSKQADDVIVGA
-678 IITLA
+678 IITLT
-683 IIGGL
+683 IIAGL
-688 IYGVQLLNKING
+688 VFGVKLLNKVNG
-700 KRALWGLAAT
+700 KRALWGL
-710 AILAVIYM
+710 
-718 GIALISKDILVP
+718 
-730 IGQNFGDIMIGAIA
+730 
-744 TMFIIAG
+744 
-751 LIFGTFILSKID
+751 
-763 GKQALWSVAATVVLA
+763 AATVVLA

-810 FIIAALIFGTYILSK
+810 FIIITLIFGTYILSN

-846 GISLITRDILIP
+846 GISLITKDILIP

-873 LGIIAIFGSVLYLLG
+873 LGIIAIFGAIL
-888 KFADKFA
+888 F
-895 VELAIG
+895 AIG
-901 AVIMTAVAVVML
+901 KMNLKHKIAIKQGAKIMMEIGLVML
-913 ATGTACL
+913 ITGTACL
-920 LFAYEAKKIDE
+920 LFAIESRKLYQLNDGGAVVLGALTMIIMMGLMGLILYNVGKLKKYSEKIAEGGALMIAIGALLDIIGGTMLLFSYECKKIDDF
-931 LNKGGAVFLGA
+931 NKDGAVFLGA
-942 ATMIGTLALMGAVMF
+942 GTMVALLAVM
-957 GISKLE
+957 GVIMTALGTMTPLL
-963 PFLADTIIGGVVMTA
+963 PFIAAGAVVMTA
-978 IGVLMDIAGATLLL
+978 IA
-992 FAYEAKKVDELNKGG
+992 
-1007 AVFLGAAT
+1007 
-1015 MIGLFAIMGTVFTAI
+1015 
-1030 GALTPLLPLII
+1030 
-1041 AGGAVLT
+1041 
-1048 VIGGIMTVVSGVMVL
+1048 GIMTLVSGTMIL
-1063 FMKALS
+1063 FMKALE
-1069 LVIVMNEQKMRET
+1069 LMLPYNEGQLKKL
-1082 GKTAVALYEVMYDV
+1082 GKTTVALYDVMYDV

-1152 MLGKSKDDVNSVL
+1152 MLGKSKSKDDVNSVL
-1165 GSMQAIVKAFGDFD
+1165 GSMQAIVNAFSNFNGY
-1179 GKAMALIV
+1179 AMALII

-1236 ASAVTKGFTEFLT
+1236 ASAVTKGFTEFLK
-1249 GLSNGFKVMDA
+1249 GLSDGFEKLDALSILGISLLMQVMDPIM
-1260 LKIVALSALTLALN
+1260 KQVST
-1274 PVIDTVGKFV
+1274 FV
-1284 DVVMKVATGT
+1284 DIVMKVATGT

-1307 KKITATDF
+1307 QKITSTDF
-1315 SKAATAIST
+1315 SKAASAVSL
-1324 QFNIFLQSLSDAF
+1324 QFNLFLQHLSNGF
-1337 DKMSF
+1337 SKM
-1342 KAMFAI
+1342 KLTAMFAI
-1348 STVGQV
+1348 ATIGQV

-1383 NGKPEYEQVDP
+1383 NGKPEYEQVEPGTFGDAAKVV
-1394 SIFFTS
+1394 SEKFKDFIVKLGEAFT
-1400 AIFVA
+1400 
-1405 ASFSN
+1405 
-1410 FIDQLGKSFKQLQP
+1410 KLQP
-1424 NMIWAMDAMKDSIMP
+1424 NMIQAMDAMKDSIVP
-1439 IMDSVG
+1439 IMDGVS
-1445 KFVDAIMKLAT
+1445 KFVDSILKLAT
-1456 GTYTDYYMK
+1456 GMYIKEYKK

-1471 TVPHLAKVTPM
+1471 TVPVYDKVTKTM
-1482 DFIMAAISVA
+1482 YTDAADAIAQKFASFI
-1492 TTFSYFVD
+1492 D
-1500 QLVTVFERH
+1500 ELVNMFERH
-1509 GSFWGNKTE
+1509 GKYWGNKTE
-1518 DALNAIGG
+1518 DALNAVGG
-1526 SIGPVMEGVGQYV
+1526 SIGPVMDGLGKYV
-1539 DAILKLATGV
+1539 DSVLKLATGTYIKGYDRNKNPIFGTV
-1549 YVDHY
+1549 TPEDF
-1554 VKDKDGK
+1554 KKAAEKIAESFTAFIDI
-1561 LIPITKKLK
+1561 LIKK
-1570 RGAFT
+1570 
-1575 NAAREVGRMF
+1575 
-1585 VEFINYLVKSFA
+1585 FA
-1597 NEGFIEK
+1597 NDSFIEK
-1604 AESIVDIIKNTIN
+1604 AESIADIIKNTIN
-1617 PIMKAI
+1617 PIVNAVKA
-1623 KEFSNTLKPFLALTS
+1623 FSDTLKPFLALTS

-1720 TDDKGKV
+1720 TDDQGKV

-1734 ASKYTSVLTQL
+1734 ASKFTSVLTQL
-1745 ATYFSISGKI
+1745 ATYFSTSGKD
-1755 FETSKPSAD
+1755 FKTSKSSAD
-1764 IAQKFVV
+1764 MAQNFVV

-1776 VGVYRKIINQLS
+1776 VGVYRKIINQLT
-1788 FNTKVKPITT
+1788 FDTKVKPITT

-1805 LTKMQHQMIG
+1805 LTKMQRQMIG
-1815 VSKASDRIDFQRTSQ
+1815 VSKASDSIDFRRTAQ

-1852 KQLGIHIDMFINN
+1852 KQLGIHINMFINN
-1865 VKRLTSPEINRNMN
+1865 IKRLTSPEIIRNMS

-1898 IQVTTSKVKI
+1898 IQVTTSKVEI

-1944 INNIAVAVD
+1944 INNIAVAID

-1997 QPQAHTSGNRVV
+1997 QQKGV
-2009 PQGKSGQHPLRPGQT
+2009 QHPLRPGQT

-2031 NIPTQGRVT
+2031 NVSTQGRVT

>member
-133 IQGLTLQNSKQVGKS
+133 IQGLTLQNSKQVGRS

-175 KLDVKTAKRMGKFIT
+175 KLDVKSAKRMGKFIT
-190 ALINSISKA
+190 TLINSISKA

-284 NQKFSVFKLA
+284 DQKFSVFKLA
-294 RTLNKVTAKILAGF
+294 KTLNKFTAKILANF

-321 VENSVN
+321 VENTVN

-368 ILTQKW
+368 ILSQKW
-374 DVKQVNAISTFFKA
+374 DVKQVNAISAFFKA
-388 WDDAMRTL
+388 WDDAMRSL
-396 LLSVILIALTI
+396 LLGVIFIALTI

-423 YLIKFMKN
+423 YLIKFMKT

-436 VKDLPKKDVKNSC
+436 VTDLSKKDVKNSC
-449 EIIKILSIAIG
+449 DIIRMLSISIG

-492 NGFKNLIKDLSDQK
+492 NGFKNIIKDLSDQK

-521 GLMVISLSVSL
+521 GLMVMSLSVSL

-542 SVKTIIASLGILTL
+542 SVKTIIASIGILTL

-602 PIGNSLGD
+602 PIGNHLGD

-618 SLVIALGIFA
+618 SLVVSLGIFA

-634 ANKDIQ
+634 ANKDIE
-640 QGTSNLLK
+640 QGASNLLK

-663 LIPVGKKAEDIIGGA
+663 LIPIGKKADDVIVGEV
-678 IITLA
+678 ITL
-683 IIGGL
+683 
-688 IYGVQLLNKING
+688 
-700 KRALWGLAAT
+700 T
-710 AILAVIYM
+710 
-718 GIALISKDILVP
+718 
-730 IGQNFGDIMIGAIA
+730 
-744 TMFIIAG
+744 IIAG
-751 LIFGTFILSKID
+751 LVFGVKLLNKVND
-763 GKQALWSVAATVVLA
+763 KDALWGVAATVVLA

-810 FIIAALIFGTYILSK
+810 FIIITLIFGTYILSN

-846 GISLITRDILIP
+846 GISLITKDILIP
-858 IGKMWDDALIGAGVV
+858 IGKMWPEALIGAGVV
-873 LGIIAIFGSVLYLLG
+873 LGIIAIFGAIL
-888 KFADKFA
+888 F
-895 VELAIG
+895 AIG
-901 AVIMTAVAVVML
+901 KMNLKHKIAIKQGAKIMMEIGLVML
-913 ATGTACL
+913 ITGTACL
-920 LFAYEAKKIDE
+920 LFAIESRKLYQLNDGGAVVLGALTMTIMMGLMGLILYNVGKLKKYSEKIAEGGALMIAIGALLDIIGGTMLLFSYECKKIDDF
-931 LNKGGAVFLGA
+931 NKDGAVFLGA
-942 ATMIGTLALMGAVMF
+942 GTMVALLAVM
-957 GISKLE
+957 GVIMTALGTMTPLL
-963 PFLADTIIGGVVMTA
+963 PFIAAGAVVMTA
-978 IGVLMDIAGATLLL
+978 IA
-992 FAYEAKKVDELNKGG
+992 
-1007 AVFLGAAT
+1007 
-1015 MIGLFAIMGTVFTAI
+1015 
-1030 GALTPLLPLII
+1030 
-1041 AGGAVLT
+1041 
-1048 VIGGIMTVVSGVMVL
+1048 GIMTLVSGTMIL
-1063 FMKALS
+1063 FMKALE
-1069 LVIVMNEQKMRET
+1069 LMLPYNEGQLKKL
-1082 GKTAVALYEVMYDV
+1082 GKTTVALYDVMYDV

-1107 AQAIAAGAFAPIIM
+1107 AYAIAAGAFAPIIM

-1152 MLGKSKDDVNSVL
+1152 MLGKSNSVL

-1179 GKAMALIV
+1179 GKTMALII

-1249 GLSNGFKVMDA
+1249 GLSNGFKDLDA
-1260 LKIVALSALTLALN
+1260 LKIVVLSVLTLALN
-1274 PVIDTVGKFV
+1274 PIIDTVGKFV

-1307 KKITATDF
+1307 KKITSTEF
-1315 SKAATAIST
+1315 SKAASAVSL
-1324 QFNIFLQSLSDAF
+1324 QFNLFLQHLSNGF
-1337 DKMSF
+1337 SKM
-1342 KAMFAI
+1342 KLTAMFAI
-1348 STVGQV
+1348 ATIGQV

-1383 NGKPEYEQVDP
+1383 NGKPIYEPVEP
-1394 SIFFTS
+1394 STFGDAAKVVSENFKDFIVKLGEAFT
-1400 AIFVA
+1400 
-1405 ASFSN
+1405 N
-1410 FIDQLGKSFKQLQP
+1410 LQP
-1424 NMIWAMDAMKDSIMP
+1424 NMIWAMDAMKDSIVP
-1439 IMDSVG
+1439 IMDGVS
-1445 KFVDAIMKLAT
+1445 KFVDSILKLAT
-1456 GTYTDYYMK
+1456 GMYIKEYKK

-1471 TVPHLAKVTPM
+1471 TVPVYDKVTKTM
-1482 DFIMAAISVA
+1482 YTDAADAIAQKFASFI
-1492 TTFSYFVD
+1492 D
-1500 QLVTVFERH
+1500 ELVNMFERH
-1509 GSFWGNKTE
+1509 GKYWGNKTE
-1518 DALNAIGG
+1518 DALNAVGG
-1526 SIGPVMEGVGQYV
+1526 SIGPVMDGLGKYV
-1539 DAILKLATGV
+1539 DSVLKLATGT
-1549 YVDHY
+1549 YIKGYDRN
-1554 VKDKDGK
+1554 KN
-1561 LIPITKKLK
+1561 PIFGTVTPEDFKKAAEQIAK
-1570 RGAFT
+1570 SFT
-1575 NAAREVGRMF
+1575 
-1585 VEFINYLVKSFA
+1585 EFIDILIKKFA
-1597 NEGFIEK
+1597 NDSFIEK
-1604 AESIVDIIKNTIN
+1604 AESIADIIKNTIN
-1617 PIMKAI
+1617 PIVNAVKA
-1623 KEFSNTLKPFLALTS
+1623 FSDTLKPFLALTS

-1720 TDDKGKV
+1720 TDDQGKV

-1734 ASKYTSVLTQL
+1734 ASKFTSVLTQL
-1745 ATYFSISGKI
+1745 ATYFSTSGKD
-1755 FETSKPSAD
+1755 FKTSKSSAD
-1764 IAQKFVV
+1764 MAQNFVV

-1776 VGVYRKIINQLS
+1776 VGVYRKIINQLT
-1788 FNTKVKPITT
+1788 FDTKVKPITT

-1805 LTKMQHQMIG
+1805 LTKMQRQMIG
-1815 VSKASDRIDFQRTSQ
+1815 VSKASDRIDFRRTAQ

-1852 KQLGIHIDMFINN
+1852 KQLGTHINMFINN
-1865 VKRLTSPEINRNMN
+1865 IKRLTSPEIIRNMS

-1898 IQVTTSKVKI
+1898 IQVTTSKVEI

-1929 KEKARNNALQQFANK
+1929 KENARNNALQQFANK
-1944 INNIAVAVD
+1944 INNIAVAID

-1987 PANAQQHNNV
+1987 SANAQQHNNV
-1997 QPQAHTSGNRVV
+1997 QQKGV
-2009 PQGKSGQHPLRPGQT
+2009 QHPLRPGQT

-2031 NIPTQGRVT
+2031 NVSTQGRVT

>member
-162 VAIDMIKLQKNIN
+162 VAIDMITLQKNIN
-175 KLDVKTAKRMGKFIT
+175 KLDVKSAKRMGKFIT
-190 ALINSISKA
+190 TLINSISKA

-284 NQKFSVFKLA
+284 DQKFSVFKLA
-294 RTLNKVTAKILAGF
+294 KTLNKFTAKILANF

-321 VENSVN
+321 VENTVN

-368 ILTQKW
+368 ILSQKW
-374 DVKQVNAISTFFKA
+374 DVKQVNAISAFFKA
-388 WDDAMRTL
+388 WDDAMRSL
-396 LLSVILIALTI
+396 LLGVIFIALTI
-407 KVTSFKTIV
+407 KVTSFKAIV

-423 YLIKFMKN
+423 YLIKFMKT

-436 VKDLPKKDVKNSC
+436 VTDLSKKDVKNSC
-449 EIIKILSIAIG
+449 DIIRMLSISIG
-460 TIGGILIGLSLV
+460 TIGGILIALSLV

-487 LRSAV
+487 LRFAV

-521 GLMVISLSVSL
+521 GLIVMSLSVSL

-585 IAGVFAI
+585 IAGVFTI

-634 ANKDIQ
+634 ANKDIE
-640 QGTSNLLK
+640 QGASNLLK
-648 ISLIFALVSIISLTL
+648 ISLIFALVSIISLAL
-663 LIPVGKKAEDIIGGA
+663 LIPIGKKADDVIGGA

-688 IYGVQLLNKING
+688 IYGVQLLNKVNG

-718 GIALISKDILVP
+718 GIALI
-730 IGQNFGDIMIGAIA
+730 
-744 TMFIIAG
+744 
-751 LIFGTFILSKID
+751 
-763 GKQALWSVAATVVLA
+763 
-778 VIYMGIA
+778 
-785 LITKD
+785 TKD
-790 LLIPIGQNGKEAG
+790 LLIPIGQNDKEAG

-810 FIIAALIFGTYILSK
+810 FIIVALIFGTYILSK

-846 GISLITRDILIP
+846 GISLITKDILIP
-858 IGKMWDDALIGAGVV
+858 IGKMWPEALIGVGVV
-873 LGIIAIFGSVLYLLG
+873 LGIIAIFGAVLFLIG

-901 AVIMTAVAVVML
+901 AIIMTAVAVVML

-920 LFAYEAKKIDE
+920 LFAYEAKKIDD

-963 PFLADTIIGGVVMTA
+963 QFLPDTIIGGIVMTA
-978 IGVLMDIAGATLLL
+978 IGVLMDITGATLLL
-992 FAYEAKKVDELNKGG
+992 FAYEAKKVDDLNKGG

-1069 LVIVMNEQKMRET
+1069 LVMVMNEQKMRET

-1096 IKAAAPNPIQM
+1096 IKAAAPNHIQM

-1165 GSMQAIVKAFGDFD
+1165 GSMQAIVKAFSDFD
-1179 GKAMALIV
+1179 GTAMALII

-1249 GLSNGFKVMDA
+1249 GLSDGFKKLDALSILGISLLMQVMDPIM
-1260 LKIVALSALTLALN
+1260 KQVST
-1274 PVIDTVGKFV
+1274 FV
-1284 DVVMKVATGT
+1284 DIVMKVATGT

-1307 KKITATDF
+1307 RKVTATDF

-1394 SIFFTS
+1394 SIFSTS
-1400 AIFVA
+1400 ATFV
-1405 ASFSN
+1405 SERFGD
-1410 FIDQLGKSFKQLQP
+1410 FIVQLGKSFNQLQP

-1439 IMDSVG
+1439 IMEGVG

-1471 TVPHLAKVTPM
+1471 TVPHLAKVTPI

-1561 LIPITKKLK
+1561 LIPIMKKLK

-1604 AESIVDIIKNTIN
+1604 AESIADIIKNTIN
-1617 PIMKAI
+1617 PIMKAV
-1623 KEFSNTLKPFLALTS
+1623 KEFSNTLKPFLSLTS

-1734 ASKYTSVLTQL
+1734 ASKFTSVLTQL

-1788 FNTKVKPITT
+1788 FNTKVKPITA

-1805 LTKMQHQMIG
+1805 LTKMQRQMIG
-1815 VSKASDRIDFQRTSQ
+1815 VSKASDRIDFRRTAQ

-1852 KQLGIHIDMFINN
+1852 KQLGIHINMFINN
-1865 VKRLTSPEINRNMN
+1865 IKRLTSPEINRNMN

-1908 YTTKLEAARKALKSL
+1908 YTTKLEAARRALKSL

-1973 IRELLDLITTNTGT
+1973 IRELLDLITTNAGT
-1987 PANAQQHNNV
+1987 PTNTQQHNNV
-1997 QPQAHTSGNRVV
+1997 QQPAHTAGNRVV
-2009 PQGKSGQHPLRPGQT
+2009 PQQKGIQHPLRPGQT

-2040 FYFKN
+2040 FIFKN
-2045 TTIDGFFRNA
+2045 KTIDGFFRNA

>member
-133 IQGLTLQNSKQVGKS
+133 IQGLTLQNSKQVGRS

-162 VAIDMIKLQKNIN
+162 VAIDMITLQKNIN
-175 KLDVKTAKRMGKFIT
+175 KLDVKSAKRMGKFIT
-190 ALINSISKA
+190 TLINSISKA

-284 NQKFSVFKLA
+284 DQKFSVFKLA
-294 RTLNKVTAKILAGF
+294 KTLNGFTAKILANF

-321 VENSVN
+321 VENTVN

-368 ILTQKW
+368 ILAQKW
-374 DVKQVNAISTFFKA
+374 DVKQVNAISAFFKA
-388 WDDAMRTL
+388 WDDAMRSL
-396 LLSVILIALTI
+396 LLGVIFIALTI

-423 YLIKFMKN
+423 YLIKFMKT

-436 VKDLPKKDVKNSC
+436 VTDLSKKDVKNSC
-449 EIIKILSIAIG
+449 DIIRMLSISIG
-460 TIGGILIGLSLV
+460 TIGGILIALSLV

-487 LRSAV
+487 LRFAV
-492 NGFKNLIKDLSDQK
+492 NGFKNLIKDLSDKK

-521 GLMVISLSVSL
+521 GLMVMSLSVSL

-634 ANKDIQ
+634 ANKDIE

-663 LIPVGKKAEDIIGGA
+663 LIPIGKKADDVIGGA

-688 IYGVQLLNKING
+688 IYGVQLLNKVNG

-744 TMFIIAG
+744 TMFIVAG
-751 LIFGTFILSKID
+751 LIFGVYMLSKIN
-763 GKQALWSVAATVVLA
+763 GKHALWSLAATVVLA

-846 GISLITRDILIP
+846 GISLITKDILIP
-858 IGKMWDDALIGAGVV
+858 IGKMWPEALIGAGVV
-873 LGIIAIFGSVLYLLG
+873 LGIIAIFGAVLFLIG

-901 AVIMTAVAVVML
+901 AIIMTAVAVVML

-920 LFAYEAKKIDE
+920 LFAYEAKKIDD

-963 PFLADTIIGGVVMTA
+963 QFLPDTIIGGIVMTA
-978 IGVLMDIAGATLLL
+978 IGVLMDITGATLLL
-992 FAYEAKKVDELNKGG
+992 FAYEAKKVDDLNKGG
-1007 AVFLGAAT
+1007 AVFLGAVT

-1069 LVIVMNEQKMRET
+1069 LVMVMNEQKMRET

-1131 MQMKYITEICD
+1131 MQMKYITEICN

-1179 GKAMALIV
+1179 GKTMALIV

-1249 GLSNGFKVMDA
+1249 GLSNGFKGLDA
-1260 LKIVALSALTLALN
+1260 LKIVVLSVLTLALN
-1274 PVIDTVGKFV
+1274 PIIDTVGKFV

-1307 KKITATDF
+1307 KKITSTEF
-1315 SKAATAIST
+1315 SKAASAVSL
-1324 QFNIFLQSLSDAF
+1324 QFNLFLQHLSNGF
-1337 DKMSF
+1337 SKMTLT
-1342 KAMFAI
+1342 AMFAI
-1348 STVGQV
+1348 ATIGQV

-1383 NGKPEYEQVDP
+1383 NGKPIYEPVEP
-1394 SIFFTS
+1394 STFGEAAKYVSEKFKDFIVKLGEAFT
-1400 AIFVA
+1400 
-1405 ASFSN
+1405 N
-1410 FIDQLGKSFKQLQP
+1410 LQP
-1424 NMIWAMDAMKDSIMP
+1424 NMIWAMDAMKDSIVP
-1439 IMDSVG
+1439 IMDGVS
-1445 KFVDAIMKLAT
+1445 KFVDSILKLAT
-1456 GTYTDYYMK
+1456 GMYIKEYK
-1465 DKDGNY
+1465 QDKDGNY
-1471 TVPHLAKVTPM
+1471 TVPVYDKVTKEM
-1482 DFIMAAISVA
+1482 YEDAADVIAQKFASFI
-1492 TTFSYFVD
+1492 D
-1500 QLVTVFERH
+1500 KLVKMFEQH

-1526 SIGPVMEGVGQYV
+1526 SIGPVMEGLGKYV
-1539 DAILKLATGV
+1539 DSILKLATGTYIKGYDRNKNPIFGTV
-1549 YVDHY
+1549 TTENF
-1554 VKDKDGK
+1554 KDAAKKIADSFVSFIDT
-1561 LIPITKKLK
+1561 LIK
-1570 RGAFT
+1570 
-1575 NAAREVGRMF
+1575 N
-1585 VEFINYLVKSFA
+1585 FA
-1597 NEGFIEK
+1597 NEGFIQK
-1604 AESIVDIIKNTIN
+1604 AESIADIIKNTIN
-1617 PIMKAI
+1617 PIMHSVKM
-1623 KEFSNTLKPFLALTS
+1623 FSDMLKPFLALTS

-1652 LQPKFIRTI
+1652 LQPNFIRTI
-1661 SQNIANAF
+1661 STNIANAF

-1734 ASKYTSVLTQL
+1734 ASKFTSVLTQL

-1788 FNTKVKPITT
+1788 FNTKVKPITA

-1805 LTKMQHQMIG
+1805 LTKMQRQMIG
-1815 VSKASDRIDFQRTSQ
+1815 VSKASDRIDFRRTSQ

-1852 KQLGIHIDMFINN
+1852 KQLGLHINMFINN
-1865 VKRLTSPEINRNMN
+1865 IKRLTSPEINRNMN

-1908 YTTKLEAARKALKSL
+1908 YTTKLEAARRALKSL

-1987 PANAQQHNNV
+1987 PANTQQHNNV
-1997 QPQAHTSGNRVV
+1997 QQPAHTAGNRVV
-2009 PQGKSGQHPLRPGQT
+2009 PQQKGIQHPLRPGQT

-2040 FYFKN
+2040 FIFKN
-2045 TTIDGFFRNA
+2045 KTIDGFFRNA

>member
-133 IQGLTLQNSKQVGKS
+133 IQGLTLQNSKQVGRS

-154 VVETMSTL
+154 VVETLGTL
-162 VAIDMIKLQKNIN
+162 VAIDMIKLQSNIN
-175 KLDVKTAKRMGKFIT
+175 KLDVNTAERAGKFIT

-199 NPKQKDIEKLI
+199 NPKQKDIERLI

-241 LLGRQLGQFIKSIS
+241 LLGRQLGQFITSIS

-284 NQKFSVFKLA
+284 KQKFSVFKLA
-294 RTLNKVTAKILAGF
+294 RTLNKVTATILGDFFATFVNKIPKEEQAYK
-308 FSTFINEIPSGKR
+308 T
-321 VENSVN
+321 VN
-327 SMLAILNALFDIKKV
+327 SMVAILTVLFDIKKMQV
-342 QILNF
+342 LNF
-347 IFTVS
+347 KFAVS

-358 AKKLVDFFNT
+358 AKKLVNFFNT
-368 ILTQKW
+368 ILTQNW
-374 DVKQVNAISTFFKA
+374 DAEQVNAISGFFDA
-388 WDDAMRTL
+388 WNNAMRSL
-396 LLSVILIALTI
+396 LLGVIFIALTI

-423 YLIKFMKN
+423 YLIKFMKT

-436 VKDLPKKDVKNSC
+436 VTDLSKKDVKESST
-449 EIIKILSIAIG
+449 IIEMLSISIG
-460 TIGGILIGLSLV
+460 TIGGILIALSIV

-487 LRSAV
+487 LRFAV
-492 NGFKNLIKDLSDQK
+492 NGFKNIIKDLSDQK

-521 GLMVISLSVSL
+521 GLMVMSLSVSL

-542 SVKTIIASLGILTL
+542 SVKTIIASIGILTL

-571 DSKNLNASTNAMLK
+571 DPKNLNASTNAMLK

-602 PIGNSLGD
+602 PIGNHLGD
-610 VMAGGLVV
+610 VIAGGLVV

-634 ANKDIQ
+634 ANKDIE
-640 QGTSNLLK
+640 QGTTNLLK

-663 LIPVGKKAEDIIGGA
+663 LIPIGKKADDVIGGT
-678 IITLA
+678 IITL
-683 IIGGL
+683 
-688 IYGVQLLNKING
+688 V
-700 KRALWGLAAT
+700 
-710 AILAVIYM
+710 
-718 GIALISKDILVP
+718 
-730 IGQNFGDIMIGAIA
+730 
-744 TMFIIAG
+744 IIAG
-751 LIFGTFILSKID
+751 LIFGVKLLNKVD
-763 GKQALWSVAATVVLA
+763 GKQALWSIAATAVLA

-810 FIIAALIFGTYILSK
+810 FIIVTLIFGTYILSN

-846 GISLITRDILIP
+846 GISLITKDILIP

-873 LGIIAIFGSVLYLLG
+873 LGIIAIFGAIL
-888 KFADKFA
+888 F
-895 VELAIG
+895 AIG
-901 AVIMTAVAVVML
+901 KMNLKHKIAIKQGAKIMMEIGLVML
-913 ATGTACL
+913 ITGTACL
-920 LFAYEAKKIDE
+920 LFAIESRKLYQLNDGGAVILGALTMTIMMGLMGLILYNVGKLKKYSEKIAEGGALMIAIGALLDIIGGTMLLFSYECKKIDDF
-931 LNKGGAVFLGA
+931 NKDGAVFLGA
-942 ATMIGTLALMGAVMF
+942 GTMVALLAVM
-957 GISKLE
+957 GVIMTALGTMTPLL
-963 PFLADTIIGGVVMTA
+963 PFIAAGAVVMTA
-978 IGVLMDIAGATLLL
+978 IA
-992 FAYEAKKVDELNKGG
+992 
-1007 AVFLGAAT
+1007 
-1015 MIGLFAIMGTVFTAI
+1015 
-1030 GALTPLLPLII
+1030 
-1041 AGGAVLT
+1041 
-1048 VIGGIMTVVSGVMVL
+1048 GIMTLVSGTMIL
-1063 FMKALS
+1063 FMKALE
-1069 LVIVMNEQKMRET
+1069 LMLPYNEVQLKKL
-1082 GKTAVALYEVMYDV
+1082 GKTTVTLYDVMYDV

-1152 MLGKSKDDVNSVL
+1152 MLGKSKSKDDVNSVL
-1165 GSMQAIVKAFGDFD
+1165 GSMQAIVKAFSNFD
-1179 GKAMALIV
+1179 GTAMALII

-1236 ASAVTKGFTEFLT
+1236 ASAVTKGFTEFLK
-1249 GLSNGFKVMDA
+1249 GLSDGFEKLDALSILGISLLMQVMDPIM
-1260 LKIVALSALTLALN
+1260 KQVST
-1274 PVIDTVGKFV
+1274 FV
-1284 DVVMKVATGT
+1284 DIVMKVATGT

-1307 KKITATDF
+1307 RKVTDTDF

-1394 SIFFTS
+1394 SIFSTS
-1400 AIFVA
+1400 ATFV
-1405 ASFSN
+1405 SERFGD
-1410 FIDQLGKSFKQLQP
+1410 FIIQLGKSFNKLQP

-1439 IMDSVG
+1439 IMEGVG

-1492 TTFSYFVD
+1492 ATFSYFVD
-1500 QLVTVFERH
+1500 KLVTVFERH

-1539 DAILKLATGV
+1539 DTILKLATGI

-1604 AESIVDIIKNTIN
+1604 AESIADIIKNTIN
-1617 PIMKAI
+1617 PIMKAV
-1623 KEFSNTLKPFLALTS
+1623 KEFSDTLKPFLALTS

-1720 TDDKGKV
+1720 TDDQGKV

-1734 ASKYTSVLTQL
+1734 ASKFTSVLTQL
-1745 ATYFSISGKI
+1745 ATYFSTSGKD
-1755 FETSKPSAD
+1755 FKTSKSSAD
-1764 IAQKFVV
+1764 MAQNFVV

-1776 VGVYRKIINQLS
+1776 VGVYRKIINQLT
-1788 FNTKVKPITT
+1788 FDTKVKPITT
-1798 VTNFGNV
+1798 ITNFGNV
-1805 LTKMQHQMIG
+1805 LTKMQRQMIG
-1815 VSKASDRIDFQRTSQ
+1815 VSKASDSIDFRRTAQ

-1852 KQLGIHIDMFINN
+1852 KQLGIHINMFINN
-1865 VKRLTSPEINRNMN
+1865 IKRLTSPEIIRNMS

-1898 IQVTTSKVKI
+1898 IQVTTSKVEI

-1944 INNIAVAVD
+1944 INNIAVAID

-1987 PANAQQHNNV
+1987 PANTQQHNNV
-1997 QPQAHTSGNRVV
+1997 QQKGV
-2009 PQGKSGQHPLRPGQT
+2009 QYPLRPGQT

-2031 NIPTQGRVT
+2031 NASTQGRVT

>member
-154 VVETMSTL
+154 VVETLGTL
-162 VAIDMIKLQKNIN
+162 VAIDMIKLQANIN
-175 KLDVKTAKRMGKFIT
+175 RLDVKSAKRMGKFIT
-190 ALINSISKA
+190 TLINSISKA
-199 NPKQKDIEKLI
+199 TPKQKDIEKLI

-241 LLGRQLGQFIKSIS
+241 LLGRQLGQFITSIS

-284 NQKFSVFKLA
+284 KQKFSVFKLA
-294 RTLNKVTAKILAGF
+294 RTLNKVTATILGDFFATFVNKIPKEEQAYK
-308 FSTFINEIPSGKR
+308 T
-321 VENSVN
+321 VN
-327 SMLAILNALFDIKKV
+327 SMVAILTVLFDIKKMQV
-342 QILNF
+342 LNF
-347 IFTVS
+347 KFAVS

-358 AKKLVDFFNT
+358 AQKLVNFFNT
-368 ILTQKW
+368 ILTQNW
-374 DVKQVNAISTFFKA
+374 DADQVNAISGFFDA
-388 WDDAMRTL
+388 WNNAMRTL
-396 LLSVILIALTI
+396 LLGVIFIALTI

-436 VKDLPKKDVKNSC
+436 VTDLNKKDVKDSST
-449 EIIKILSIAIG
+449 IIEMLSISIG
-460 TIGGILIGLSLV
+460 TIGGILIALSLV

-521 GLMVISLSVSL
+521 GLMVMSLSVSL

-542 SVKTIIASLGILTL
+542 SVKTIIASIGILTL

-634 ANKDIQ
+634 ANKDIE
-640 QGTSNLLK
+640 QGASNLLK

-663 LIPVGKKAEDIIGGA
+663 LIPIGKKADDVIGGA

-688 IYGVQLLNKING
+688 IYGVQLLNKVNG

-744 TMFIIAG
+744 TMFIVAG
-751 LIFGTFILSKID
+751 LIFGVYMLSKIN
-763 GKQALWSVAATVVLA
+763 GKHALWSLAATVVLA

-846 GISLITRDILIP
+846 GISLITKDILIP
-858 IGKMWDDALIGAGVV
+858 IGKKGPEAQDGAGVV
-873 LGIIAIFGSVLYLLG
+873 LGIIAIFGAIL
-888 KFADKFA
+888 F
-895 VELAIG
+895 AIG
-901 AVIMTAVAVVML
+901 KMNLKHKIAIKQGAKIMMEIGLVML
-913 ATGTACL
+913 ITGTACL
-920 LFAYEAKKIDE
+920 LFAIESRKLYQLNDGGAVVLGALTMTIMMGLMGLILYNVGKLKKYSEKIAEGGALMIAIGALLDIIGGTMLLFSYECKKIDDF
-931 LNKGGAVFLGA
+931 NKDGAVFLGA
-942 ATMIGTLALMGAVMF
+942 GTMVALLAVM
-957 GISKLE
+957 GVIMTALGTMTPLL
-963 PFLADTIIGGVVMTA
+963 PFIAAGAVVMTA
-978 IGVLMDIAGATLLL
+978 IA
-992 FAYEAKKVDELNKGG
+992 
-1007 AVFLGAAT
+1007 
-1015 MIGLFAIMGTVFTAI
+1015 
-1030 GALTPLLPLII
+1030 
-1041 AGGAVLT
+1041 
-1048 VIGGIMTVVSGVMVL
+1048 GIMTLVSGTMIL
-1063 FMKALS
+1063 FMKALE
-1069 LVIVMNEQKMRET
+1069 LMLPYNEEQLKKI
-1082 GKTAVALYEVMYDV
+1082 GKTSVTLFDVMYDV

-1152 MLGKSKDDVNSVL
+1152 MLGKSNSVL

-1179 GKAMALIV
+1179 GKTMALIV

-1197 ISDYIDIIMKV
+1197 ISDYIDIIMKI

-1249 GLSNGFKVMDA
+1249 GLSNGFKGLDA
-1260 LKIVALSALTLALN
+1260 LKIVVLSVLTLALN
-1274 PVIDTVGKFV
+1274 PIIDTVGKFV

-1307 KKITATDF
+1307 KKISSTEF
-1315 SKAATAIST
+1315 SKAASAVSL
-1324 QFNIFLQSLSDAF
+1324 QFNLFLQHLSNGF
-1337 DKMSF
+1337 SKMSST
-1342 KAMFAI
+1342 AMFVIATI
-1348 STVGQV
+1348 GQV

-1366 DTVIKVST
+1366 DAVIKVST

-1383 NGKPEYEQVDP
+1383 NGKPIYEPVEP
-1394 SIFFTS
+1394 STFGE
-1400 AIFVA
+1400 A
-1405 ASFSN
+1405 AKYVSEKFKD
-1410 FIDQLGKSFKQLQP
+1410 FIDNLGKAFTNLQP
-1424 NMIWAMDAMKDSIMP
+1424 NMIQAMDAMKDSIVP
-1439 IMDSVG
+1439 IMEGVG
-1445 KFVDAIMKLAT
+1445 KFVDSILKLAT
-1456 GTYTDYYMK
+1456 GMYIKEYKK

-1471 TVPHLAKVTPM
+1471 TVPVYDKVTKTM
-1482 DFIMAAISVA
+1482 YTEAADAIAQKFASFI
-1492 TTFSYFVD
+1492 D
-1500 QLVTVFERH
+1500 ELVNMFERH
-1509 GSFWGNKTE
+1509 GKYWGNKTE
-1518 DALNAIGG
+1518 DALNAVGG
-1526 SIGPVMEGVGQYV
+1526 SIGPVMDGLGKYV
-1539 DAILKLATGV
+1539 DSVLKLATGTYIKGYDRNKNPIFGTV
-1549 YVDHY
+1549 TPEDF
-1554 VKDKDGK
+1554 KKAAEQIANSFTAFIDI
-1561 LIPITKKLK
+1561 LIKK
-1570 RGAFT
+1570 
-1575 NAAREVGRMF
+1575 
-1585 VEFINYLVKSFA
+1585 FA
-1597 NEGFIEK
+1597 NDSFIEK
-1604 AESIVDIIKNTIN
+1604 AESIADIIKNTIN
-1617 PIMKAI
+1617 PIVNTVKA
-1623 KEFSNTLKPFLALTS
+1623 FSDTLKPFLALTS
-1638 NKKGTTA
+1638 NKKGTNA
-1645 QSKDYLC
+1645 KSKDYLC

-1720 TDDKGKV
+1720 TDDNGKV

-1734 ASKYTSVLTQL
+1734 ASKFTSVLTQL
-1745 ATYFSISGKI
+1745 ATYFSTSGKD
-1755 FETSKPSAD
+1755 FKTAKSSAD
-1764 IAQKFVV
+1764 MAQNFVA

-1776 VGVYRKIINQLS
+1776 VGVYMKIINQLS

-1805 LTKMQHQMIG
+1805 LTKMQRQMIG
-1815 VSKASDRIDFQRTSQ
+1815 ISKASDSIDFMRTAQ

-1852 KQLGIHIDMFINN
+1852 KQLGIHINMFINN
-1865 VKRLTSPEINRNMN
+1865 IKRLTSPEIIRNMS

-1898 IQVTTSKVKI
+1898 IQVTTSKVEI
-1908 YTTKLEAARKALKSL
+1908 YTTKLEAARRALKSL

-1987 PANAQQHNNV
+1987 PTNTPQHNNV
-1997 QPQAHTSGNRVV
+1997 QQQVHTAGNRVI
-2009 PQGKSGQHPLRPGQT
+2009 PQQKGIQHPLHPGQT

>member
-133 IQGLTLQNSKQVGKS
+133 IQGLTLQNSKQVGRS

-154 VVETMSTL
+154 VVETLGTL
-162 VAIDMIKLQKNIN
+162 VAIDMIKLQSNIN
-175 KLDVKTAKRMGKFIT
+175 KLDVNTAERAGKFIT

-241 LLGRQLGQFIKSIS
+241 LLGRQLGQFITSIS

-284 NQKFSVFKLA
+284 KQKFSVFKLA
-294 RTLNKVTAKILAGF
+294 RTLNKVTATILGDFFATFVNKIPKEEQAYKTV
-308 FSTFINEIPSGKR
+308 S
-321 VENSVN
+321 
-327 SMLAILNALFDIKKV
+327 SMVAILTVLFDIKKMQV
-342 QILNF
+342 LNF
-347 IFTVS
+347 KFAVS

-358 AKKLVDFFNT
+358 AQKLVNFFNT
-368 ILTQKW
+368 ILSQNW
-374 DVKQVNAISTFFKA
+374 DAEQVNAISGFFDA
-388 WDDAMRTL
+388 WNNAMRSL
-396 LLSVILIALTI
+396 LLGVIFIALTI

-423 YLIKFMKN
+423 YLIKFMKT

-436 VKDLPKKDVKNSC
+436 VTDLSKKDVKESST
-449 EIIKILSIAIG
+449 IIEMLSISIG

-492 NGFKNLIKDLSDQK
+492 NGFKNIIKDLSDQK

-521 GLMVISLSVSL
+521 GLMVMSLSMSL

-542 SVKTIIASLGILTL
+542 SVKTIIVSIGILTL

-571 DSKNLNASTNAMLK
+571 DPKNLNASTNAMLK

-602 PIGNSLGD
+602 PIGNHLGD
-610 VMAGGLVV
+610 VMAGGFVV
-618 SLVIALGIFA
+618 SLVVSLGIFA

-634 ANKDIQ
+634 ANKDIE
-640 QGTSNLLK
+640 QGTTNLLK
-648 ISLIFALVSIISLTL
+648 ISLIFALVSIISLAL
-663 LIPVGKKAEDIIGGA
+663 LIPIGKKADDVIGGA
-678 IITLA
+678 IITLT
-683 IIGGL
+683 IIAGL
-688 IYGVQLLNKING
+688 VFGVKLLNKVNG
-700 KRALWGLAAT
+700 KRALWGL
-710 AILAVIYM
+710 
-718 GIALISKDILVP
+718 
-730 IGQNFGDIMIGAIA
+730 
-744 TMFIIAG
+744 
-751 LIFGTFILSKID
+751 
-763 GKQALWSVAATVVLA
+763 AATVVLA

-810 FIIAALIFGTYILSK
+810 FIIVTLIFGTYILSN

-846 GISLITRDILIP
+846 GISLITKDILIP
-858 IGKMWDDALIGAGVV
+858 IGKMWPEALIGAGVV
-873 LGIIAIFGSVLYLLG
+873 LGIIAIFGTVLFLLG

-901 AVIMTAVAVVML
+901 AIIMTAVAVVML

-920 LFAYEAKKIDE
+920 LFAYEVKKIDD

-963 PFLADTIIGGVVMTA
+963 QFLPDTIIGGIVMTA
-978 IGVLMDIAGATLLL
+978 IGVLMDITGATLLL
-992 FAYEAKKVDELNKGG
+992 FAYEAKKVDDLNKDG

-1030 GALTPLLPLII
+1030 GALIPLLPLII

-1048 VIGGIMTVVSGVMVL
+1048 VIGGIMTVVSGVMIL

-1069 LVIVMNEQKMRET
+1069 LVMVMNEQKMRET

-1165 GSMQAIVKAFGDFD
+1165 GSMQAIVNAFSNFNGT
-1179 GKAMALIV
+1179 AMALII

-1249 GLSNGFKVMDA
+1249 GLSNGFKDLDA
-1260 LKIVALSALTLALN
+1260 LKIVVLSILTLALN
-1274 PVIDTVGKFV
+1274 PIIDTVGKFV

-1307 KKITATDF
+1307 KKITSTDF
-1315 SKAATAIST
+1315 SKAASAVSL
-1324 QFNIFLQSLSDAF
+1324 QFNLFLQHLSNGF
-1337 DKMSF
+1337 SKM
-1342 KAMFAI
+1342 KDTAMFAI
-1348 STVGQV
+1348 ATIGQV

-1383 NGKPEYEQVDP
+1383 NGKPIYEPVEPGTFGDAAKVV
-1394 SIFFTS
+1394 SENFKDFIVKLGEAFT
-1400 AIFVA
+1400 
-1405 ASFSN
+1405 N
-1410 FIDQLGKSFKQLQP
+1410 LQP
-1424 NMIWAMDAMKDSIMP
+1424 NMIQAMDAMKDSIAP
-1439 IMDSVG
+1439 IMDGVS
-1445 KFVDAIMKLAT
+1445 KFVDSILKLAT
-1456 GTYTDYYMK
+1456 GMYIKEYKK

-1471 TVPHLAKVTPM
+1471 TVPVYDKVTKTM
-1482 DFIMAAISVA
+1482 YTDAADAIAQKFASFI
-1492 TTFSYFVD
+1492 D
-1500 QLVTVFERH
+1500 ELVNMFERH
-1509 GSFWGNKTE
+1509 GKYWGNKTE
-1518 DALNAIGG
+1518 DALNAVGG
-1526 SIGPVMEGVGQYV
+1526 SIGPVMDGLGKYV
-1539 DAILKLATGV
+1539 DSVLKLATGTYIKGYDRNKNPIFGTV
-1549 YVDHY
+1549 TPEDF
-1554 VKDKDGK
+1554 KKAAEQIAESFTTFIDI
-1561 LIPITKKLK
+1561 LIKK
-1570 RGAFT
+1570 
-1575 NAAREVGRMF
+1575 
-1585 VEFINYLVKSFA
+1585 FA
-1597 NEGFIEK
+1597 NDSFIEK
-1604 AESIVDIIKNTIN
+1604 AESIADIIKNTIN
-1617 PIMKAI
+1617 PIVNAVKA
-1623 KEFSNTLKPFLALTS
+1623 FSDTLKPFLALTS

-1702 MKTIKTSVDNLKR
+1702 MKTIKTSVNNLKG

-1720 TDDKGKV
+1720 TDDQGKV

-1734 ASKYTSVLTQL
+1734 ASKFTSVLTQL
-1745 ATYFSISGKI
+1745 ATYFSTSGKD
-1755 FETSKPSAD
+1755 FKTSKSSAD
-1764 IAQKFVV
+1764 MAQNFVV

-1776 VGVYRKIINQLS
+1776 VGVYRKIINQLT
-1788 FNTKVKPITT
+1788 FDTKVKPITT
-1798 VTNFGNV
+1798 ITNFGNV
-1805 LTKMQHQMIG
+1805 LTKMQRQMIG
-1815 VSKASDRIDFQRTSQ
+1815 VSKASDSIDFRRTAQ

-1852 KQLGIHIDMFINN
+1852 KQLGTHINMFINN
-1865 VKRLTSPEINRNMN
+1865 IKRLTSPEIIRNMS

-1898 IQVTTSKVKI
+1898 IQVTTSKVEI

-1944 INNIAVAVD
+1944 INNIAVAID

-1997 QPQAHTSGNRVV
+1997 QQKGV
-2009 PQGKSGQHPLRPGQT
+2009 QHPLRPGQT

-2031 NIPTQGRVT
+2031 NVSTQGRVT

>member
-133 IQGLTLQNSKQVGKS
+133 IQGLTLQNSKQVGRS

-154 VVETMSTL
+154 VVETLGTL
-162 VAIDMIKLQKNIN
+162 VAIDMIKLQSNIN
-175 KLDVKTAKRMGKFIT
+175 KLDVNTAERAGKFIT

-199 NPKQKDIEKLI
+199 NPKQKDIERLI

-241 LLGRQLGQFIKSIS
+241 LLGRQLGQFITSIS

-284 NQKFSVFKLA
+284 KQKFSVFKLA
-294 RTLNKVTAKILAGF
+294 RTLNKVTATILGDFFATFVNKIPKEEQAYK
-308 FSTFINEIPSGKR
+308 T
-321 VENSVN
+321 VN
-327 SMLAILNALFDIKKV
+327 SMVAILTVLFDIKKMQV
-342 QILNF
+342 LNF
-347 IFTVS
+347 KFAVS

-358 AKKLVDFFNT
+358 AQKLVNFFNT
-368 ILTQKW
+368 ILTQNW
-374 DVKQVNAISTFFKA
+374 DAEQVNVISGFFDA
-388 WDDAMRTL
+388 WNNAMRSL
-396 LLSVILIALTI
+396 LLGVIFIALTI

-423 YLIKFMKN
+423 YLIKFMKT

-436 VKDLPKKDVKNSC
+436 VTDLSKKDVKESST
-449 EIIKILSIAIG
+449 IIEMLSISIG

-492 NGFKNLIKDLSDQK
+492 NSFKNIIKDLSDQK

-521 GLMVISLSVSL
+521 GLMVMSLSVSL

-542 SVKTIIASLGILTL
+542 SVKTIIASIGILTL

-571 DSKNLNASTNAMLK
+571 DPKNLNASTNAMLK

-602 PIGNSLGD
+602 PIGNHLGD

-634 ANKDIQ
+634 ANKDIE
-640 QGTSNLLK
+640 QGTTNLLK

-663 LIPVGKKAEDIIGGA
+663 LIPIGKKADDVIVGEV
-678 IITLA
+678 ITL
-683 IIGGL
+683 
-688 IYGVQLLNKING
+688 
-700 KRALWGLAAT
+700 T
-710 AILAVIYM
+710 
-718 GIALISKDILVP
+718 
-730 IGQNFGDIMIGAIA
+730 
-744 TMFIIAG
+744 IIAG
-751 LIFGTFILSKID
+751 LIFGVKLLNKVN
-763 GKQALWSVAATVVLA
+763 GKLALLGLAATAVLA
-778 VIYMGIA
+778 VIYMGIT

-810 FIIAALIFGTYILSK
+810 FIIVTLIFGTYILSN

-846 GISLITRDILIP
+846 GISLITKDILIP

-873 LGIIAIFGSVLYLLG
+873 LGIIAIFGAIL
-888 KFADKFA
+888 F
-895 VELAIG
+895 AIG
-901 AVIMTAVAVVML
+901 KMNLKHKIAIKQGAKIMMEIGLVML
-913 ATGTACL
+913 ITGTACL
-920 LFAYEAKKIDE
+920 LFAIESRKLYQLNDGGAVVLGALTMIIMMGLMGLILYNVGKLKKYSEKIAEGGALMIAIGALLDIIGGTMLLFSYECKKIDDF
-931 LNKGGAVFLGA
+931 NKDGAVFLGA
-942 ATMIGTLALMGAVMF
+942 GTMVALLAVM
-957 GISKLE
+957 GVIMTALGTMTPLL
-963 PFLADTIIGGVVMTA
+963 PFIAAGAVVMTA
-978 IGVLMDIAGATLLL
+978 IA
-992 FAYEAKKVDELNKGG
+992 
-1007 AVFLGAAT
+1007 
-1015 MIGLFAIMGTVFTAI
+1015 
-1030 GALTPLLPLII
+1030 
-1041 AGGAVLT
+1041 
-1048 VIGGIMTVVSGVMVL
+1048 GIMTLVSGTMIL
-1063 FMKALS
+1063 FMKALE
-1069 LVIVMNEQKMRET
+1069 LMLPYNEGQLKKL
-1082 GKTAVALYEVMYDV
+1082 GKTTVALYDVMYDV

-1165 GSMQAIVKAFGDFD
+1165 GSMQAIVNAFSNFNGY
-1179 GKAMALIV
+1179 AMALII

-1249 GLSNGFKVMDA
+1249 GLSNGFEKLDALSILGISLLMQVMDPIM
-1260 LKIVALSALTLALN
+1260 KQVST
-1274 PVIDTVGKFV
+1274 FV
-1284 DVVMKVATGT
+1284 DIVMKVATGT

-1307 KKITATDF
+1307 RKVTDTDF

-1394 SIFFTS
+1394 SIFSTS
-1400 AIFVA
+1400 ATFV
-1405 ASFSN
+1405 SERFGD
-1410 FIDQLGKSFKQLQP
+1410 FIIQLGKSFNKLQP

-1439 IMDSVG
+1439 IMEGVG
-1445 KFVDAIMKLAT
+1445 KFVDSILKLST
-1456 GTYTDYYMK
+1456 GMYIKEYK
-1465 DKDGNY
+1465 QDKDGNY
-1471 TVPHLAKVTPM
+1471 TVPVYDKVTKKM
-1482 DFIMAAISVA
+1482 YEDAADVIAQKFASFI
-1492 TTFSYFVD
+1492 D
-1500 QLVTVFERH
+1500 KLVKMFERH

-1526 SIGPVMEGVGQYV
+1526 SIGPVMEGLGKYV
-1539 DAILKLATGV
+1539 DSILKLATGTYIKGYDRNKNPIFGTV
-1549 YVDHY
+1549 TTKNF
-1554 VKDKDGK
+1554 KDAAKKIADSFVSFIDT
-1561 LIPITKKLK
+1561 LIK
-1570 RGAFT
+1570 
-1575 NAAREVGRMF
+1575 N
-1585 VEFINYLVKSFA
+1585 FA
-1597 NEGFIEK
+1597 NEGFIQK
-1604 AESIVDIIKNTIN
+1604 AESIADIIKNTIN
-1617 PIMKAI
+1617 PIMHSVKM
-1623 KEFSNTLKPFLALTS
+1623 FSDMLKPFLALTS

-1720 TDDKGKV
+1720 TDDQGKV

-1734 ASKYTSVLTQL
+1734 ASKFTSVLTQL
-1745 ATYFSISGKI
+1745 ATYFSTSGKD
-1755 FETSKPSAD
+1755 FKTSKSSAD
-1764 IAQKFVV
+1764 MAQNFVV
-1771 SVYKV
+1771 SIYKV
-1776 VGVYRKIINQLS
+1776 VGVYRKIINQLT
-1788 FNTKVKPITT
+1788 FDTKVKPITT

-1805 LTKMQHQMIG
+1805 LTKMQRQMIG
-1815 VSKASDRIDFQRTSQ
+1815 VSKASDSIDFRRTAQ

-1852 KQLGIHIDMFINN
+1852 KQLGIHINMFINN
-1865 VKRLTSPEINRNMN
+1865 IKRLTSPEIIRNMS

-1898 IQVTTSKVKI
+1898 IQVTTSKVEI

-1944 INNIAVAVD
+1944 INNIAVAID
-1953 RMKNSFDRLDE
+1953 RMKNSFDKLDE

-1997 QPQAHTSGNRVV
+1997 QQKGV
-2009 PQGKSGQHPLRPGQT
+2009 QHPLRPGQT

-2031 NIPTQGRVT
+2031 NVSTQGRVT

>member
-45 QGIVETAKDESAATV
+45 QGIVDTAKDESAATV

-133 IQGLTLQNSKQVGKS
+133 IQRLTLQNSKQVGRN

-175 KLDVKTAKRMGKFIT
+175 KLDVKSAKRIGKFIT
-190 ALINSISKA
+190 TLINSISKA

-210 KPIGDLMGGISKL
+210 KPIGDLIGGISKL

-284 NQKFSVFKLA
+284 DQKFSVFKLA
-294 RTLNKVTAKILAGF
+294 KTLNKFTAKILANF

-321 VENSVN
+321 VENTVN

-368 ILTQKW
+368 ILAQKW
-374 DVKQVNAISTFFKA
+374 DVKQVNAISVFFKA
-388 WDDAMRTL
+388 WDDAMRSL
-396 LLSVILIALTI
+396 LLGVIFIALTI

-423 YLIKFMKN
+423 YLIKFMKT

-436 VKDLPKKDVKNSC
+436 VTDLSKKDVKNSC
-449 EIIKILSIAIG
+449 DIIRMLSISIG

-492 NGFKNLIKDLSDQK
+492 NGFKNIIKDLSDQK

-521 GLMVISLSVSL
+521 GLMVMSLSLSL

-542 SVKTIIASLGILTL
+542 SVKTIIASIGILTL

-602 PIGNSLGD
+602 PIGNHLGD

-618 SLVIALGIFA
+618 SLVVSLGIFA

-634 ANKDIQ
+634 ANKDIE
-640 QGTSNLLK
+640 QGTTNLLK

-663 LIPVGKKAEDIIGGA
+663 LIPIGKKADDVIVGEV
-678 IITLA
+678 ITL
-683 IIGGL
+683 
-688 IYGVQLLNKING
+688 
-700 KRALWGLAAT
+700 T
-710 AILAVIYM
+710 
-718 GIALISKDILVP
+718 
-730 IGQNFGDIMIGAIA
+730 
-744 TMFIIAG
+744 IIAG
-751 LIFGTFILSKID
+751 LVFGVKLLNKVND
-763 GKQALWSVAATVVLA
+763 KDALWGVAATVVLA

-810 FIIAALIFGTYILSK
+810 FIIVTLIFGTYILSN

-846 GISLITRDILIP
+846 GISLITKDILIP
-858 IGKMWDDALIGAGVV
+858 IGKMWDDALTGAGVV
-873 LGIIAIFGSVLYLLG
+873 LGIIAIFGAIL
-888 KFADKFA
+888 F
-895 VELAIG
+895 AIG
-901 AVIMTAVAVVML
+901 KMNLKHKIAIKQGAKIMMEIGLVML
-913 ATGTACL
+913 ITGTACL
-920 LFAYEAKKIDE
+920 LFAIESRKLYQLNDGGAVVLGALTMTIMMSLMGLILYNVGKLKKYSEKIAEGGALMIAIGALLDIIGGTMVLFSYECKKIDDF
-931 LNKGGAVFLGA
+931 NKDGAVFLGA
-942 ATMIGTLALMGAVMF
+942 GTMVALLAVM
-957 GISKLE
+957 GVIMTALGTMTPLL
-963 PFLADTIIGGVVMTA
+963 PFIAAGAVVMTA
-978 IGVLMDIAGATLLL
+978 IA
-992 FAYEAKKVDELNKGG
+992 
-1007 AVFLGAAT
+1007 
-1015 MIGLFAIMGTVFTAI
+1015 
-1030 GALTPLLPLII
+1030 
-1041 AGGAVLT
+1041 
-1048 VIGGIMTVVSGVMVL
+1048 GIMTLVSGTMIL
-1063 FMKALS
+1063 FMKALE
-1069 LVIVMNEQKMRET
+1069 LMLPYNEGQLKKL
-1082 GKTAVALYEVMYDV
+1082 GKTTVTLYDVMYDV

-1107 AQAIAAGAFAPIIM
+1107 VQAAAAAAFSPIIM

-1165 GSMQAIVKAFGDFD
+1165 GSMQAIVNAFSNFNGY
-1179 GKAMALIV
+1179 AMALII

-1249 GLSNGFKVMDA
+1249 GLSDGFKKLDALSILGISLLMQVMDPIM
-1260 LKIVALSALTLALN
+1260 KQVST
-1274 PVIDTVGKFV
+1274 FV
-1284 DVVMKVATGT
+1284 DIVMKVATGT

-1307 KKITATDF
+1307 RKVTATDF
-1315 SKAATAIST
+1315 SKAATAISS

-1394 SIFFTS
+1394 SIFSTS
-1400 AIFVA
+1400 ATFV
-1405 ASFSN
+1405 SERFGD
-1410 FIDQLGKSFKQLQP
+1410 FIVQLGKSFNQLQP

-1439 IMDSVG
+1439 IMEGVG

-1471 TVPHLAKVTPM
+1471 TVPHLAKVTPI

-1597 NEGFIEK
+1597 NESFIEK
-1604 AESIVDIIKNTIN
+1604 AESIADIIKNTIN
-1617 PIMKAI
+1617 PIMKAV
-1623 KEFSNTLKPFLALTS
+1623 KDFSNTLKPFLSLTS

-1720 TDDKGKV
+1720 TDDQGKV

-1734 ASKYTSVLTQL
+1734 ASKFTSVLTQL
-1745 ATYFSISGKI
+1745 ATYFSTSGKD
-1755 FETSKPSAD
+1755 FKTSKSSAD
-1764 IAQKFVV
+1764 MAQNFVV

-1776 VGVYRKIINQLS
+1776 VGVYRKIINQLT
-1788 FNTKVKPITT
+1788 FDTKVKPITT

-1805 LTKMQHQMIG
+1805 LTKMQRQMIG
-1815 VSKASDRIDFQRTSQ
+1815 VSKASDIIDFRRTSQ

-1852 KQLGIHIDMFINN
+1852 KQLGTHINMFINN
-1865 VKRLTSPEINRNMN
+1865 IKRLTSPEIIRNMS

-1898 IQVTTSKVKI
+1898 IQVTTSKVEI
-1908 YTTKLEAARKALKSL
+1908 YTTKLESARKALKSL

-1944 INNIAVAVD
+1944 INNIAVAID

-1987 PANAQQHNNV
+1987 SANAQQHNNV
-1997 QPQAHTSGNRVV
+1997 QQKGV
-2009 PQGKSGQHPLRPGQT
+2009 QHPLRPGQT

-2031 NIPTQGRVT
+2031 NVSTQGRVT

>member
-123 AEGAKNIVDF
+123 TEGAKNIVDF
-133 IQGLTLQNSKQVGKS
+133 IQGLTLQNSKQVGRS

-162 VAIDMIKLQKNIN
+162 VAIDMITLQKNIN
-175 KLDVKTAKRMGKFIT
+175 KLDVKSAKRMGKFIT
-190 ALINSISKA
+190 TLINSISKA

-284 NQKFSVFKLA
+284 DQKFSVFKLA
-294 RTLNKVTAKILAGF
+294 KTLNGFTAKILANF

-321 VENSVN
+321 VENTVN

-368 ILTQKW
+368 ILSQKW
-374 DVKQVNAISTFFKA
+374 DVKQVNAISAFFKA
-388 WDDAMRTL
+388 WDDAMRSL
-396 LLSVILIALTI
+396 LLGVIFIALTI
-407 KVTSFKTIV
+407 KVTSFKVIV

-423 YLIKFMKN
+423 YLIKFMKT

-436 VKDLPKKDVKNSC
+436 VTDLSKKDVKNSC
-449 EIIKILSIAIG
+449 DIIRMLSISIG
-460 TIGGILIGLSLV
+460 TIGGILIALSLV

-487 LRSAV
+487 LRFAV

-521 GLMVISLSVSL
+521 GLMVMSLSVSL

-634 ANKDIQ
+634 ANKDIE
-640 QGTSNLLK
+640 QGASNLLK
-648 ISLIFALVSIISLTL
+648 ISLIFALVSIISLAL
-663 LIPVGKKAEDIIGGA
+663 LIPIGKKADDVIGGA

-688 IYGVQLLNKING
+688 IYGVQLLNKVNG

-744 TMFIIAG
+744 TMFIVAG
-751 LIFGTFILSKID
+751 LIFGVYMLSKIN
-763 GKQALWSVAATVVLA
+763 GKHALWSLAATVVLA

-846 GISLITRDILIP
+846 GISLITKDILIP
-858 IGKMWDDALIGAGVV
+858 IGKMWPEALIGAGVV
-873 LGIIAIFGSVLYLLG
+873 LGIIAIFGAVLFLIG

-901 AVIMTAVAVVML
+901 AIIMTAVAVVML

-920 LFAYEAKKIDE
+920 LFAYEAKKIDD

-963 PFLADTIIGGVVMTA
+963 QFLPDTIIGGIVMSA
-978 IGVLMDIAGATLLL
+978 IGVLMDITGATLLL
-992 FAYEAKKVDELNKGG
+992 FAYEAKKVDDLNKGG

-1015 MIGLFAIMGTVFTAI
+1015 MIGLFSIMGTVFTAI

-1069 LVIVMNEQKMRET
+1069 LVMVMNEQKMRET

-1107 AQAIAAGAFAPIIM
+1107 AQAIAAGTFAPIIM
-1121 AVFGVLTLTV
+1121 TVFGVLTLTV

-1165 GSMQAIVKAFGDFD
+1165 GSMQAIVKAFSDFD
-1179 GKAMALIV
+1179 GTA
-1187 SMALRPILTT
+1187 MALRPILTT

-1249 GLSNGFKVMDA
+1249 GLSDGFKKLDALSILGISLLMQVMDPIM
-1260 LKIVALSALTLALN
+1260 KQVST
-1274 PVIDTVGKFV
+1274 FV
-1284 DVVMKVATGT
+1284 DIVMKVATGT

-1307 KKITATDF
+1307 RTVTATDF
-1315 SKAATAIST
+1315 SKAATAISS

-1337 DKMSF
+1337 DNMSF

-1394 SIFFTS
+1394 SIFSTS
-1400 AIFVA
+1400 ATFV
-1405 ASFSN
+1405 SERFGD
-1410 FIDQLGKSFKQLQP
+1410 FIVQLGKSFNQLQP

-1439 IMDSVG
+1439 IMEGVG

-1471 TVPHLAKVTPM
+1471 TVPHLAKVTPI

-1604 AESIVDIIKNTIN
+1604 AESIADIIKNTIN
-1617 PIMKAI
+1617 PIMKAV
-1623 KEFSNTLKPFLALTS
+1623 KEFSNTLKPFLSLTS

-1734 ASKYTSVLTQL
+1734 ASKFTSVLTQL

-1788 FNTKVKPITT
+1788 FNTKVKPITA

-1805 LTKMQHQMIG
+1805 LTKMQRQMIG
-1815 VSKASDRIDFQRTSQ
+1815 VSKASERIDFRRTSQ

-1852 KQLGIHIDMFINN
+1852 KQLGIHINMFINN
-1865 VKRLTSPEINRNMN
+1865 IKRLTSPEINRNMN

-1908 YTTKLEAARKALKSL
+1908 YTTKLEAARRALKSL

-1987 PANAQQHNNV
+1987 PANTQQHNNV
-1997 QPQAHTSGNRVV
+1997 QQQAHPVGNRAV
-2009 PQGKSGQHPLRPGQT
+2009 PQQKGIQHPLRQGQT

-2031 NIPTQGRVT
+2031 NLPTQGRVT

-2045 TTIDGFFRNA
+2045 KTIDGFFRNT

>member
-133 IQGLTLQNSKQVGKS
+133 IQGLTLQNSKQVGRS

-154 VVETMSTL
+154 VVETLGTL
-162 VAIDMIKLQKNIN
+162 VAIDMIKLQSNIN
-175 KLDVKTAKRMGKFIT
+175 KLDVNTAERAGKFIT

-199 NPKQKDIEKLI
+199 NPKQKDIERLI

-241 LLGRQLGQFIKSIS
+241 LLGRQLGQFITSIS

-284 NQKFSVFKLA
+284 KQKFSVFKLA
-294 RTLNKVTAKILAGF
+294 RTLNKVTATILGDFFATFVNKIPKEEQAYK
-308 FSTFINEIPSGKR
+308 T
-321 VENSVN
+321 VN
-327 SMLAILNALFDIKKV
+327 SMVAILTVLFDIKKMQV
-342 QILNF
+342 LNF
-347 IFTVS
+347 KFAVS

-358 AKKLVDFFNT
+358 AQKLVNFFNT
-368 ILTQKW
+368 ILSQNW
-374 DVKQVNAISTFFKA
+374 DVEQVNAISGFFDA
-388 WDDAMRTL
+388 WNNAMRSL
-396 LLSVILIALTI
+396 LLGVIFIALTI

-423 YLIKFMKN
+423 YLIKFMKT

-436 VKDLPKKDVKNSC
+436 VTDLSKKDVKESST
-449 EIIKILSIAIG
+449 IIEMLSISIG

-492 NGFKNLIKDLSDQK
+492 NGFKNIIKDLSDQK

-521 GLMVISLSVSL
+521 GLMVMSLSVSL

-542 SVKTIIASLGILTL
+542 SVKTIIASIGILTL
-556 FVAGSVYLVNKLSSI
+556 FVAGSAYLVNKLSSI
-571 DSKNLNASTNAMLK
+571 DPKNLNASTNAMLK

-602 PIGNSLGD
+602 PIGNHLGD
-610 VMAGGLVV
+610 VIAGGLVV

-634 ANKDIQ
+634 ANKDIE

-663 LIPVGKKAEDIIGGA
+663 LIPMSKQADDVIVGA
-678 IITLA
+678 IITLT
-683 IIGGL
+683 IIAGL
-688 IYGVQLLNKING
+688 VFGVKLLNKING

-710 AILAVIYM
+710 
-718 GIALISKDILVP
+718 
-730 IGQNFGDIMIGAIA
+730 
-744 TMFIIAG
+744 
-751 LIFGTFILSKID
+751 
-763 GKQALWSVAATVVLA
+763 VVLA
-778 VIYMGIA
+778 VIYMGIT

-810 FIIAALIFGTYILSK
+810 FIIVTLIFGTYILSN

-839 AMAFILL
+839 AIAFILL
-846 GISLITRDILIP
+846 GISLITKDILIP

-873 LGIIAIFGSVLYLLG
+873 LGIIAIFGAIL
-888 KFADKFA
+888 F
-895 VELAIG
+895 AIG
-901 AVIMTAVAVVML
+901 KMNLKHKIAIKQGAKIMMEIGLVML
-913 ATGTACL
+913 ITGTACL
-920 LFAYEAKKIDE
+920 LFAIESRKLYQLNDGGAVVLGALTMTIIMGLMGLILYNVGKLKKYSEKIAEGGALMIAIGALLDIIGGTMLLFSYECKKIDDF
-931 LNKGGAVFLGA
+931 NKDGAVFLGA
-942 ATMIGTLALMGAVMF
+942 GTMVALLAVM
-957 GISKLE
+957 GVIMTALGTMTPLL
-963 PFLADTIIGGVVMTA
+963 PFIAAGAVVMTA
-978 IGVLMDIAGATLLL
+978 IA
-992 FAYEAKKVDELNKGG
+992 
-1007 AVFLGAAT
+1007 
-1015 MIGLFAIMGTVFTAI
+1015 
-1030 GALTPLLPLII
+1030 
-1041 AGGAVLT
+1041 
-1048 VIGGIMTVVSGVMVL
+1048 GIMTLVSGTMIL
-1063 FMKALS
+1063 FMKALE
-1069 LVIVMNEQKMRET
+1069 LMLPYNEGQLKKL
-1082 GKTAVALYEVMYDV
+1082 GKTTVTLYDVMYDV

-1152 MLGKSKDDVNSVL
+1152 MLGKSKSKDDVNSVL
-1165 GSMQAIVKAFGDFD
+1165 GSMQAIVNAFSNFNGY
-1179 GKAMALIV
+1179 AMALII

-1236 ASAVTKGFTEFLT
+1236 ASAVTKGFTEFLK
-1249 GLSNGFKVMDA
+1249 GLSDGFEKLDALSILGISLLMQVMDPIM
-1260 LKIVALSALTLALN
+1260 KQVNT
-1274 PVIDTVGKFV
+1274 FV
-1284 DVVMKVATGT
+1284 DIVMKVATGT

-1307 KKITATDF
+1307 RKVTDTDF

-1394 SIFFTS
+1394 SIFSTS
-1400 AIFVA
+1400 AKFV
-1405 ASFSN
+1405 SERFGD
-1410 FIDQLGKSFKQLQP
+1410 FIIQLGKSFNKLQP

-1439 IMDSVG
+1439 IMEGVG

-1492 TTFSYFVD
+1492 ATFSYFVD
-1500 QLVTVFERH
+1500 KLVTVFERH

-1539 DAILKLATGV
+1539 DAILKLATGI

-1604 AESIVDIIKNTIN
+1604 AESIADIIKNTIN
-1617 PIMKAI
+1617 PIMKAV
-1623 KEFSNTLKPFLALTS
+1623 KEFSDTLKPFLALTS

-1720 TDDKGKV
+1720 TDDQGKV

-1734 ASKYTSVLTQL
+1734 ASKFTSVLTQL
-1745 ATYFSISGKI
+1745 ATYFSTSGKD
-1755 FETSKPSAD
+1755 FKTSKSSAD
-1764 IAQKFVV
+1764 MAQNFVV

-1776 VGVYRKIINQLS
+1776 VGVYRKIINQLT
-1788 FNTKVKPITT
+1788 FDTKVKPITT

-1805 LTKMQHQMIG
+1805 LTKMQRQMIG
-1815 VSKASDRIDFQRTSQ
+1815 VSKASDSIDFRRTAQ

-1852 KQLGIHIDMFINN
+1852 KQLGIHINMFINN
-1865 VKRLTSPEINRNMN
+1865 IKRLTSPEIIRNMS

-1898 IQVTTSKVKI
+1898 IQVTTSKVEI

-1944 INNIAVAVD
+1944 INNIAVAID
-1953 RMKNSFDRLDE
+1953 RMKNSFDKLDE

-1997 QPQAHTSGNRVV
+1997 QQKGV
-2009 PQGKSGQHPLRPGQT
+2009 QHPLRPGQT

-2031 NIPTQGRVT
+2031 NVSTQGRVT

>member
-133 IQGLTLQNSKQVGKS
+133 IQGLTLQNSKQVGRS

-162 VAIDMIKLQKNIN
+162 VAIDMIKLQANIN
-175 KLDVKTAKRMGKFIT
+175 RLDTRTAEHVGKFIT

-223 VDSNVFKMKI
+223 VDSNIFKMKI

-241 LLGRQLGQFIKSIS
+241 LLGRQLGQFITSIS

-284 NQKFSVFKLA
+284 KQKFSVFKLA
-294 RTLNKVTAKILAGF
+294 RTLNKVTATILGDFFATFVNKIPKEEQAYK
-308 FSTFINEIPSGKR
+308 T
-321 VENSVN
+321 VN
-327 SMLAILNALFDIKKV
+327 SMVAILTVLFNIKKMQV
-342 QILNF
+342 LNF
-347 IFTVS
+347 KFAVS

-358 AKKLVDFFNT
+358 AQKLVNFFNT
-368 ILTQKW
+368 ILSQNW
-374 DVKQVNAISTFFKA
+374 DAEQVNAISGFFDA
-388 WDDAMRTL
+388 WNNAMRSL
-396 LLSVILIALTI
+396 LLGVIFIALTI

-423 YLIKFMKN
+423 YLIKFMKT

-436 VKDLPKKDVKNSC
+436 VTDLSKKDVKESST
-449 EIIKILSIAIG
+449 IIEMLSISIG

-492 NGFKNLIKDLSDQK
+492 NGFKDLIKDLSDQK

-521 GLMVISLSVSL
+521 GLMVLSLSASL
-532 LLLALTVKNN
+532 LLLSLTVKNN
-542 SVKTIIASLGILTL
+542 TVETIIASIGILTL

-602 PIGNSLGD
+602 PIGNHLGD

-618 SLVIALGIFA
+618 SLVVSLGIFA

-634 ANKDIQ
+634 ANKDIE
-640 QGTSNLLK
+640 QGTTNLLK

-663 LIPVGKKAEDIIGGA
+663 LIPMSKQADDVIVGA
-678 IITLA
+678 IITLT
-683 IIGGL
+683 IIAGL
-688 IYGVQLLNKING
+688 VFGVKLLNKVNG
-700 KRALWGLAAT
+700 KRALWGL
-710 AILAVIYM
+710 
-718 GIALISKDILVP
+718 
-730 IGQNFGDIMIGAIA
+730 
-744 TMFIIAG
+744 
-751 LIFGTFILSKID
+751 
-763 GKQALWSVAATVVLA
+763 AATVVLA

-810 FIIAALIFGTYILSK
+810 FIIVTLIFGTYILSN

-846 GISLITRDILIP
+846 GISLITKDLLIP
-858 IGKMWDDALIGAGVV
+858 IGKMWPEALIGAGVV
-873 LGIIAIFGSVLYLLG
+873 LGIIAIFGTVLFLLG

-901 AVIMTAVAVVML
+901 AIIMTAVAVVML

-920 LFAYEAKKIDE
+920 LFAYEVKKIDD

-963 PFLADTIIGGVVMTA
+963 QFLPDTIIGGIVMTA
-978 IGVLMDIAGATLLL
+978 IGVLMDITGATLLL
-992 FAYEAKKVDELNKGG
+992 FAYEAKKVDDLNKGG

-1030 GALTPLLPLII
+1030 GSLTPLLPLII

-1048 VIGGIMTVVSGVMVL
+1048 VIGGIMTVVSGVMIL

-1069 LVIVMNEQKMRET
+1069 LVMVMNEQKMRET

-1107 AQAIAAGAFAPIIM
+1107 AQAIAAGTFAPIIM
-1121 AVFGVLTLTV
+1121 TVFGVLTLTV

-1165 GSMQAIVKAFGDFD
+1165 GSMQAIVKAFSNFD
-1179 GKAMALIV
+1179 GTAMALII

-1249 GLSNGFKVMDA
+1249 GLSNGFKDLDA
-1260 LKIVALSALTLALN
+1260 LKIVVLSILTLALN
-1274 PVIDTVGKFV
+1274 PIIDTVGKFV

-1307 KKITATDF
+1307 RKVTATDF
-1315 SKAATAIST
+1315 SKAASAVSL
-1324 QFNIFLQSLSDAF
+1324 QFNLFLQHLSNGF
-1337 DKMSF
+1337 SKM
-1342 KAMFAI
+1342 KLTAMFAI
-1348 STVGQV
+1348 ATIGQV
-1354 MEPVMDAVSKFV
+1354 MEPVMDAVSRFV

-1383 NGKPEYEQVDP
+1383 NGKPIYEQVEP
-1394 SIFFTS
+1394 STFGE
-1400 AIFVA
+1400 A
-1405 ASFSN
+1405 AKYVSEKFKD
-1410 FIDQLGKSFKQLQP
+1410 FIDNLGKAFTNLQS
-1424 NMIWAMDAMKDSIMP
+1424 NMIWAMDAMKDSIVP
-1439 IMDSVG
+1439 IMDGVS
-1445 KFVDAIMKLAT
+1445 KFVDSILKLST
-1456 GTYTDYYMK
+1456 GMYIKEYK
-1465 DKDGNY
+1465 QDKDGNY
-1471 TVPHLAKVTPM
+1471 TVPVYDKVTKKM
-1482 DFIMAAISVA
+1482 YEDAADVIAQKFASFI
-1492 TTFSYFVD
+1492 D
-1500 QLVTVFERH
+1500 KLVKMFERH

-1526 SIGPVMEGVGQYV
+1526 SIGPVMEGLGKYV
-1539 DAILKLATGV
+1539 DSILKLATGTYIKGYDRNKNPIFGTV
-1549 YVDHY
+1549 TTENF
-1554 VKDKDGK
+1554 KDAAKKIADSFVSFIDT
-1561 LIPITKKLK
+1561 LIK
-1570 RGAFT
+1570 
-1575 NAAREVGRMF
+1575 N
-1585 VEFINYLVKSFA
+1585 FA
-1597 NEGFIEK
+1597 NEGFIQK
-1604 AESIVDIIKNTIN
+1604 AESIADIIKNTIN
-1617 PIMKAI
+1617 PIMHSVKM
-1623 KEFSNTLKPFLALTS
+1623 FSDMLKPFLSLTS
-1638 NKKGTTA
+1638 NKKGTNA
-1645 QSKDYLC
+1645 KSKDYLC

-1702 MKTIKTSVDNLKR
+1702 MKTIKTSIDNLKR

-1734 ASKYTSVLTQL
+1734 ASKFTSVLTQL
-1745 ATYFSISGKI
+1745 ATYFSTSGKD
-1755 FETSKPSAD
+1755 FKTSKSSAD
-1764 IAQKFVV
+1764 IAQNFVV

-1798 VTNFGNV
+1798 ITNFGNV
-1805 LTKMQHQMIG
+1805 LTKMQRQMIG
-1815 VSKASDRIDFQRTSQ
+1815 VSKASDSIDFRRTAQ

-1852 KQLGIHIDMFINN
+1852 KQLGIHINMFINN
-1865 VKRLTSPEINRNMN
+1865 IKRLTSPEIIRNMS

-1898 IQVTTSKVKI
+1898 IQVTTSKVEI

-1973 IRELLDLITTNTGT
+1973 IRELLDLITTNTGIPTNT
-1987 PANAQQHNNV
+1987 PQHNNNV
-1997 QPQAHTSGNRVV
+1997 QQSAHTTGNRVV
-2009 PQGKSGQHPLRPGQT
+2009 PQQKGIQHPLHPGQT

>member
-162 VAIDMIKLQKNIN
+162 VAIDMITLQKNIN
-175 KLDVKTAKRMGKFIT
+175 KLDVKSAKRMGKFIT
-190 ALINSISKA
+190 TLINSISKA

-284 NQKFSVFKLA
+284 DQKFSVFKLA
-294 RTLNKVTAKILAGF
+294 KTLNKFTAKILANF

-321 VENSVN
+321 VENTVN

-368 ILTQKW
+368 ILSQKW
-374 DVKQVNAISTFFKA
+374 DVKQVNAISAFFKA
-388 WDDAMRTL
+388 WDDAMRSL
-396 LLSVILIALTI
+396 LLGVIFIALTI
-407 KVTSFKTIV
+407 KVTSFKAIV

-423 YLIKFMKN
+423 YLIKFMKT

-436 VKDLPKKDVKNSC
+436 VTDLSKKDVKNSC
-449 EIIKILSIAIG
+449 DIIRMLSISIG
-460 TIGGILIGLSLV
+460 TIGGILIALSLV

-487 LRSAV
+487 LRFAV

-521 GLMVISLSVSL
+521 GLMVMSLSVSL

-634 ANKDIQ
+634 ANKDIE
-640 QGTSNLLK
+640 QGASNLLK
-648 ISLIFALVSIISLTL
+648 ISLIFALVSIISLAL
-663 LIPVGKKAEDIIGGA
+663 LIPIGKKADDVIGGA

-688 IYGVQLLNKING
+688 IYGVQLLNKVNG

-710 AILAVIYM
+710 AI
-718 GIALISKDILVP
+718 
-730 IGQNFGDIMIGAIA
+730 
-744 TMFIIAG
+744 
-751 LIFGTFILSKID
+751 
-763 GKQALWSVAATVVLA
+763 LA

-846 GISLITRDILIP
+846 GISLITKDILIP
-858 IGKMWDDALIGAGVV
+858 IGKMWPEALIGAGVV
-873 LGIIAIFGSVLYLLG
+873 LGIIAIFGAVLFLIG

-901 AVIMTAVAVVML
+901 AIIMTAVAVVML

-920 LFAYEAKKIDE
+920 LFAYEAKKIDD

-963 PFLADTIIGGVVMTA
+963 QFLPDTIIGGIVMSA
-978 IGVLMDIAGATLLL
+978 IGVLMDITGATLLL
-992 FAYEAKKVDELNKGG
+992 FAYEAKKVDDLNKGG
-1007 AVFLGAAT
+1007 AVFLGAVT

-1069 LVIVMNEQKMRET
+1069 LVMVMNEQKMRET

-1121 AVFGVLTLTV
+1121 TVFGVLTLTV

-1165 GSMQAIVKAFGDFD
+1165 GSMQAIVKAFSDFD
-1179 GKAMALIV
+1179 GTAMALII

-1249 GLSNGFKVMDA
+1249 GLSDGFKKLDALSILGISLLMQVMDPIM
-1260 LKIVALSALTLALN
+1260 KQVST
-1274 PVIDTVGKFV
+1274 FV
-1284 DVVMKVATGT
+1284 DIVMKVATGT

-1307 KKITATDF
+1307 RKVTATDF
-1315 SKAATAIST
+1315 SKAATAISS

-1394 SIFFTS
+1394 SIFSTS
-1400 AIFVA
+1400 ATFV
-1405 ASFSN
+1405 SERFGD
-1410 FIDQLGKSFKQLQP
+1410 FIVQLGKSFNQLQP

-1439 IMDSVG
+1439 IMEGVG

-1471 TVPHLAKVTPM
+1471 TVPHLAKVTPI

-1604 AESIVDIIKNTIN
+1604 AESIADIIKNTIN
-1617 PIMKAI
+1617 PIMKAV
-1623 KEFSNTLKPFLALTS
+1623 KEFSNTLKPFLSLTS

-1734 ASKYTSVLTQL
+1734 ASKFTSVLTQL

-1788 FNTKVKPITT
+1788 FNTKVKPITA

-1805 LTKMQHQMIG
+1805 LTKMQRQMIG
-1815 VSKASDRIDFQRTSQ
+1815 VSKASDRIDFRRTSQ

-1852 KQLGIHIDMFINN
+1852 KQLGIHINMFINN
-1865 VKRLTSPEINRNMN
+1865 IKRLTSPEINRNMN

-1908 YTTKLEAARKALKSL
+1908 YTTKLEAARRALKSL

-1987 PANAQQHNNV
+1987 PANTQQHNNV
-1997 QPQAHTSGNRVV
+1997 QQQAHPVGNRAV
-2009 PQGKSGQHPLRPGQT
+2009 PQQKGIQHPLRQGQT

-2031 NIPTQGRVT
+2031 NLPTQGRVT

-2045 TTIDGFFRNA
+2045 KTIDGFFRNA

>member
-162 VAIDMIKLQKNIN
+162 VAIDMITLQKNIN
-175 KLDVKTAKRMGKFIT
+175 KLDVKSAKRMGKFIT
-190 ALINSISKA
+190 TLINSISKA

-284 NQKFSVFKLA
+284 DQKFSVFKLA
-294 RTLNKVTAKILAGF
+294 KTLNGFTAKILANF

-321 VENSVN
+321 VENTVN

-368 ILTQKW
+368 ILSQKW
-374 DVKQVNAISTFFKA
+374 DVKQVNAISVFFKA
-388 WDDAMRTL
+388 WDDAMRSL
-396 LLSVILIALTI
+396 LLGVIFIALTI

-423 YLIKFMKN
+423 YLIKFMKT

-436 VKDLPKKDVKNSC
+436 VTDLSKKDVKNSC
-449 EIIKILSIAIG
+449 DIIRMLSISIG
-460 TIGGILIGLSLV
+460 TIGGILIALSLV

-487 LRSAV
+487 LRFAV

-521 GLMVISLSVSL
+521 GLMVMSLSVSL

-634 ANKDIQ
+634 ANKDIE

-663 LIPVGKKAEDIIGGA
+663 LIPMSKQADDVIVGA
-678 IITLA
+678 IITLT
-683 IIGGL
+683 IIAGL
-688 IYGVQLLNKING
+688 VFGVKLLNKVNG
-700 KRALWGLAAT
+700 KRALWGL
-710 AILAVIYM
+710 
-718 GIALISKDILVP
+718 
-730 IGQNFGDIMIGAIA
+730 
-744 TMFIIAG
+744 
-751 LIFGTFILSKID
+751 
-763 GKQALWSVAATVVLA
+763 AATVVLA

-810 FIIAALIFGTYILSK
+810 FIIITLIFGTYILSN

-846 GISLITRDILIP
+846 GISLITKDILIP
-858 IGKMWDDALIGAGVV
+858 IGKKGPEAQDGAGVV
-873 LGIIAIFGSVLYLLG
+873 LGIIAIFGAIL
-888 KFADKFA
+888 F
-895 VELAIG
+895 AIG
-901 AVIMTAVAVVML
+901 KMNLKHKIAIKQGAKIMMEIGLVML
-913 ATGTACL
+913 ITGTACL
-920 LFAYEAKKIDE
+920 LFAIESRKLYQLNDGGAVVLGALTMTIMMGLMGLILYNVGKLKKYSEKIAEGGALMIAIGALLDIIGGTMLLFSYECKKIDDF
-931 LNKGGAVFLGA
+931 NKDGAVFLGA
-942 ATMIGTLALMGAVMF
+942 GTMVALLAVM
-957 GISKLE
+957 GVIMTALGTMTPLL
-963 PFLADTIIGGVVMTA
+963 PFIAAGAVVMTA
-978 IGVLMDIAGATLLL
+978 IA
-992 FAYEAKKVDELNKGG
+992 
-1007 AVFLGAAT
+1007 
-1015 MIGLFAIMGTVFTAI
+1015 
-1030 GALTPLLPLII
+1030 
-1041 AGGAVLT
+1041 
-1048 VIGGIMTVVSGVMVL
+1048 GIMTLVSGTMIL
-1063 FMKALS
+1063 FMKALE
-1069 LVIVMNEQKMRET
+1069 LMLPYNEEQLKKI
-1082 GKTAVALYEVMYDV
+1082 GKTSVTLFDVMYDV

-1152 MLGKSKDDVNSVL
+1152 MLGKSNSVL

-1179 GKAMALIV
+1179 GKTMALIV

-1197 ISDYIDIIMKV
+1197 ISDYIDIIMKI

-1249 GLSNGFKVMDA
+1249 GLSNGFKGLDA
-1260 LKIVALSALTLALN
+1260 LKIVVLSVLTLALN
-1274 PVIDTVGKFV
+1274 PIIDTVGKFV

-1307 KKITATDF
+1307 KKISSTEF
-1315 SKAATAIST
+1315 SKAASAVSL
-1324 QFNIFLQSLSDAF
+1324 QFNLFLQHLSNGF
-1337 DKMSF
+1337 SKMSST
-1342 KAMFAI
+1342 AMFAI
-1348 STVGQV
+1348 ATIGQV

-1366 DTVIKVST
+1366 DAVIKVST

-1394 SIFFTS
+1394 SIFSTS
-1400 AIFVA
+1400 ATFV
-1405 ASFSN
+1405 SERFGD
-1410 FIDQLGKSFKQLQP
+1410 FIVQLGKSFNQLQP

-1439 IMDSVG
+1439 IMEGVG

-1471 TVPHLAKVTPM
+1471 TVPHLAKVTPI

-1561 LIPITKKLK
+1561 LIPIMKKLK

-1604 AESIVDIIKNTIN
+1604 AESIADIIKNTIN
-1617 PIMKAI
+1617 PIMKAV
-1623 KEFSNTLKPFLALTS
+1623 KEFSNTLKPFLSLTS

-1734 ASKYTSVLTQL
+1734 ASKFTSVLTQL

-1788 FNTKVKPITT
+1788 FNTKVKPITA

-1805 LTKMQHQMIG
+1805 LTKMQRQMIG
-1815 VSKASDRIDFQRTSQ
+1815 VSKASDRIDFRRTAQ

-1852 KQLGIHIDMFINN
+1852 KQLGIHINMFINN
-1865 VKRLTSPEINRNMN
+1865 IKRLTSPEINRNMN

-1898 IQVTTSKVKI
+1898 IQVTTSKVEI
-1908 YTTKLEAARKALKSL
+1908 YTTKLEAARRALKSL

-1997 QPQAHTSGNRVV
+1997 QKKGV
-2009 PQGKSGQHPLRPGQT
+2009 QHPLRPGQT

-2031 NIPTQGRVT
+2031 NASTQGRVT

>member
-80 VLNKVATSI
+80 VLNKVATSV
-89 GNVNTVLSSLK
+89 GNVNTVLSSIK
-100 VDNDTFDNIDS
+100 VNNDTFDNIDS

-133 IQGLTLQNSKQVGKS
+133 IQGLTLQNSKQVGRS

-154 VVETMSTL
+154 VVETLGTL

-175 KLDVKTAKRMGKFIT
+175 KLDVKSAKRIGKFIT
-190 ALINSISKA
+190 TLINSISKA

-284 NQKFSVFKLA
+284 DQKFSVFKLA
-294 RTLNKVTAKILAGF
+294 KTLNGFTAKILANF

-321 VENSVN
+321 VENTVN

-368 ILTQKW
+368 ILSQKW
-374 DVKQVNAISTFFKA
+374 DVEQVNAISGFFDA
-388 WDDAMRTL
+388 WNNAMRSL
-396 LLSVILIALTI
+396 LLGVIFIALTI

-423 YLIKFMKN
+423 YLIKFMKT

-436 VKDLPKKDVKNSC
+436 VTDLSKKDVKESST
-449 EIIKILSIAIG
+449 IIEMLSISIG

-492 NGFKNLIKDLSDQK
+492 NGFKNIIKDLSDQK

-521 GLMVISLSVSL
+521 GLMIMSLSVSL

-542 SVKTIIASLGILTL
+542 SVKTIIASIGILTL
-556 FVAGSVYLVNKLSSI
+556 FVSGSVYLVNKLSSI
-571 DSKNLNASTNAMLK
+571 DPKNLNASTNAMLK

-602 PIGNSLGD
+602 PIGNHLGD
-610 VMAGGLVV
+610 VIAGGLVV

-634 ANKDIQ
+634 ANKDIE

-663 LIPVGKKAEDIIGGA
+663 LIPIGKKADDVIVGA
-678 IITLA
+678 IITL
-683 IIGGL
+683 
-688 IYGVQLLNKING
+688 
-700 KRALWGLAAT
+700 T
-710 AILAVIYM
+710 
-718 GIALISKDILVP
+718 
-730 IGQNFGDIMIGAIA
+730 
-744 TMFIIAG
+744 IIAG
-751 LIFGTFILSKID
+751 LVFGVKLLNKVN
-763 GKQALWSVAATVVLA
+763 GKLALWGVAATAVLA

-810 FIIAALIFGTYILSK
+810 FIIVTLIFGTYILSN

-846 GISLITRDILIP
+846 GISLITKDILIP

-873 LGIIAIFGSVLYLLG
+873 LGIIAIFGAIL
-888 KFADKFA
+888 F
-895 VELAIG
+895 AIG
-901 AVIMTAVAVVML
+901 KMNLKHKIAIKQGAKIMMEIGLVML
-913 ATGTACL
+913 ITGTACL
-920 LFAYEAKKIDE
+920 LFAIESRKLYQLNDGGAVVLGALTMTIMMGLMGLILYNVGKLKKYSEKIAEGGALMIAIGALLDIIGGTMLLFSYECKKIDDF
-931 LNKGGAVFLGA
+931 NKDGAVFLGA
-942 ATMIGTLALMGAVMF
+942 GTMVALLAVM
-957 GISKLE
+957 GVIMTALGTMTPLL
-963 PFLADTIIGGVVMTA
+963 PFIAAGAVVMTA
-978 IGVLMDIAGATLLL
+978 IA
-992 FAYEAKKVDELNKGG
+992 
-1007 AVFLGAAT
+1007 
-1015 MIGLFAIMGTVFTAI
+1015 
-1030 GALTPLLPLII
+1030 
-1041 AGGAVLT
+1041 
-1048 VIGGIMTVVSGVMVL
+1048 GIMTLVSGTMIL
-1063 FMKALS
+1063 FMKALE
-1069 LVIVMNEQKMRET
+1069 LMLPYNEVQLKKL
-1082 GKTAVALYEVMYDV
+1082 GKTTVALYDVMYDV

-1107 AQAIAAGAFAPIIM
+1107 VQAIAAGAFAPIIM

-1152 MLGKSKDDVNSVL
+1152 MLGKSKSKDDVNSVL
-1165 GSMQAIVKAFGDFD
+1165 GSMQAIVNAFSNFNGY
-1179 GKAMALIV
+1179 AMALII

-1249 GLSNGFKVMDA
+1249 GLSNGFKDLDA
-1260 LKIVALSALTLALN
+1260 LKIVVLSVLTLALN
-1274 PVIDTVGKFV
+1274 PIIDTVGKFV

-1307 KKITATDF
+1307 KKITSTDF
-1315 SKAATAIST
+1315 SKAASAVSL
-1324 QFNIFLQSLSDAF
+1324 QFNLFLQHLSNGF
-1337 DKMSF
+1337 SKMSST
-1342 KAMFAI
+1342 AMDAI
-1348 STVGQV
+1348 AKIGQV
-1354 MEPVMDAVSKFV
+1354 MDPIMNAVSKFV
-1366 DTVIKVST
+1366 DAVIKVST

-1383 NGKPEYEQVDP
+1383 NGKPIYEPVEPGTFGDAAKVV
-1394 SIFFTS
+1394 SEKFKDFIVKLGEAFT
-1400 AIFVA
+1400 
-1405 ASFSN
+1405 N
-1410 FIDQLGKSFKQLQP
+1410 LQP
-1424 NMIWAMDAMKDSIMP
+1424 NMIQAMDAMKDSIVP
-1439 IMDSVG
+1439 IMDGVS
-1445 KFVDAIMKLAT
+1445 KFVDSILKLAT
-1456 GTYTDYYMK
+1456 GMYIKEYKK

-1471 TVPHLAKVTPM
+1471 TVPVYDKVTKTM
-1482 DFIMAAISVA
+1482 YTDAADAIAQKFASFI
-1492 TTFSYFVD
+1492 D
-1500 QLVTVFERH
+1500 ELVNMFERH
-1509 GSFWGNKTE
+1509 GKYWGNKTE
-1518 DALNAIGG
+1518 DALNAVGG
-1526 SIGPVMEGVGQYV
+1526 SIGPVMDGLGKYV
-1539 DAILKLATGV
+1539 DSVLKLATGTYIKGYDRNKNPIFGTV
-1549 YVDHY
+1549 TPEDF
-1554 VKDKDGK
+1554 KKAADQIAESFTTFIDI
-1561 LIPITKKLK
+1561 LIKK
-1570 RGAFT
+1570 
-1575 NAAREVGRMF
+1575 
-1585 VEFINYLVKSFA
+1585 FA
-1597 NEGFIEK
+1597 NDSFIEK
-1604 AESIVDIIKNTIN
+1604 AESIADIIKNTIN
-1617 PIMKAI
+1617 PIVNTVKA
-1623 KEFSNTLKPFLALTS
+1623 FSDTLKPFLSLTS

-1720 TDDKGKV
+1720 TDDQGKV

-1734 ASKYTSVLTQL
+1734 ASKFTSVLTQL
-1745 ATYFSISGKI
+1745 ATYFSTSGKD
-1755 FETSKPSAD
+1755 FKTSKSSAD

-1776 VGVYRKIINQLS
+1776 VGVYRKIINQLT
-1788 FNTKVKPITT
+1788 FDTKVKPITT

-1805 LTKMQHQMIG
+1805 LTKMQRQMIG
-1815 VSKASDRIDFQRTSQ
+1815 VSKASDSIDFRRTAQ

-1852 KQLGIHIDMFINN
+1852 KQLGIHINMFINN
-1865 VKRLTSPEINRNMN
+1865 IKRLTSPEIIRNMS

-1898 IQVTTSKVKI
+1898 IQVTTSKVEI

-1944 INNIAVAVD
+1944 INNIAVAID

-1997 QPQAHTSGNRVV
+1997 QQKGV
-2009 PQGKSGQHPLRPGQT
+2009 QHPLRPGQT

-2031 NIPTQGRVT
+2031 NVSTQGRVT

>member
-100 VDNDTFDNIDS
+100 VDNNTFDNIDS

-133 IQGLTLQNSKQVGKS
+133 IQGLTLQNSKQVGRS

-154 VVETMSTL
+154 VVETLGTL
-162 VAIDMIKLQKNIN
+162 VAIDMIKLQSNIN
-175 KLDVKTAKRMGKFIT
+175 KLDVNTAERAGKFIT

-199 NPKQKDIEKLI
+199 NPKQKDIERLI

-223 VDSNVFKMKI
+223 VDSNIFKMKI

-241 LLGRQLGQFIKSIS
+241 LLGRQLGQFITSIS

-284 NQKFSVFKLA
+284 KQKFSVFKLA
-294 RTLNKVTAKILAGF
+294 RTLNKVTATILGDFFATFVNKIPKEEQAYK
-308 FSTFINEIPSGKR
+308 T
-321 VENSVN
+321 VN
-327 SMLAILNALFDIKKV
+327 SMVAILTVLFGIKKMQV
-342 QILNF
+342 LNF
-347 IFTVS
+347 KFAVS

-358 AKKLVDFFNT
+358 AQKLVNFFNT
-368 ILTQKW
+368 ILSQNW
-374 DVKQVNAISTFFKA
+374 DVEQVNAISGFFDA
-388 WDDAMRTL
+388 WNNAMRSL
-396 LLSVILIALTI
+396 LLGVIFIALTI

-423 YLIKFMKN
+423 YLIKFMKT

-436 VKDLPKKDVKNSC
+436 ITDLSKKDVKESST
-449 EIIKILSIAIG
+449 IIEMLSISIG

-472 TKLVGIGTVVVSLLI
+472 TRLVGIGTVVVSLLI
-487 LRSAV
+487 LRFAV
-492 NGFKNLIKDLSDQK
+492 NGFKNIIKDLSDQK
-506 LDKSLKYAQGVLTGI
+506 LDESLKYARGILTSI
-521 GLMVISLSVSL
+521 GLMIMSLSASL

-542 SVKTIIASLGILTL
+542 TVETIIASIGILTL

-602 PIGNSLGD
+602 PIGNHLGD
-610 VMAGGLVV
+610 VMKGGFVV

-634 ANKDIQ
+634 VNKDIE

-648 ISLIFALVSIISLTL
+648 ISLIFALVSIISLAL
-663 LIPVGKKAEDIIGGA
+663 LIPIGKKADDVIGGT
-678 IITLA
+678 IITLT
-683 IIGGL
+683 IIAGL
-688 IYGVQLLNKING
+688 IFGVILLNKVNG
-700 KRALWGLAAT
+700 KRALWGL
-710 AILAVIYM
+710 
-718 GIALISKDILVP
+718 
-730 IGQNFGDIMIGAIA
+730 
-744 TMFIIAG
+744 
-751 LIFGTFILSKID
+751 
-763 GKQALWSVAATVVLA
+763 AATVVLA

-810 FIIAALIFGTYILSK
+810 FIIVTLIFGTYILSN

-846 GISLITRDILIP
+846 GISLITKDILIP

-873 LGIIAIFGSVLYLLG
+873 LGIIAIFGAIL
-888 KFADKFA
+888 F
-895 VELAIG
+895 AIG
-901 AVIMTAVAVVML
+901 KMNLKHKIAIKQGAKIMMEIGLVML
-913 ATGTACL
+913 ITGTACL
-920 LFAYEAKKIDE
+920 LFAIESRKLYQLNDGGAVVLGALTMTIMMSLMGLILYNVGKLKKYSEKIAEGGALMIAIGALLDIIGGTMLLFSYECKKIDDF
-931 LNKGGAVFLGA
+931 NKDGAVFLGA
-942 ATMIGTLALMGAVMF
+942 GTMIALLAVM
-957 GISKLE
+957 GVIMTALGTMTSLL
-963 PFLADTIIGGVVMTA
+963 PFIAAGAVVMTA
-978 IGVLMDIAGATLLL
+978 IA
-992 FAYEAKKVDELNKGG
+992 
-1007 AVFLGAAT
+1007 
-1015 MIGLFAIMGTVFTAI
+1015 
-1030 GALTPLLPLII
+1030 
-1041 AGGAVLT
+1041 
-1048 VIGGIMTVVSGVMVL
+1048 GIMTLVSGTMIL
-1063 FMKALS
+1063 FMKALE
-1069 LVIVMNEQKMRET
+1069 LMLPYNEEKLKKI
-1082 GKTAVALYEVMYDV
+1082 GKTTVTLFNVMFDV

-1107 AQAIAAGAFAPIIM
+1107 VQAIAAGAFAPIIM

-1131 MQMKYITEICD
+1131 RQMKYITEICD

-1165 GSMQAIVKAFGDFD
+1165 GSMQAIVKAFSNFD

-1249 GLSNGFKVMDA
+1249 GLSNGFKDLDA
-1260 LKIVALSALTLALN
+1260 LKIVVLSVLTLALN
-1274 PVIDTVGKFV
+1274 PIIDTVGKFV

-1294 YIIGYDNNKKPIF
+1294 YIIGYNNKKPIF
-1307 KKITATDF
+1307 QKITDIDF
-1315 SKAATAIST
+1315 SKAASAVTKGFTEFLTGLSNGFSNMSST
-1324 QFNIFLQSLSDAF
+1324 
-1337 DKMSF
+1337 
-1342 KAMFAI
+1342 AMFAI
-1348 STVGQV
+1348 ATIGQV
-1354 MEPVMDAVSKFV
+1354 MDPIMNAVSKFV
-1366 DTVIKVST
+1366 DAVIKVST

-1383 NGKPEYEQVDP
+1383 NGKPIYEPVEP
-1394 SIFFTS
+1394 STFGD
-1400 AIFVA
+1400 A
-1405 ASFSN
+1405 AKVVSEKFKD
-1410 FIDQLGKSFKQLQP
+1410 FIDNLGKAFTNLQP
-1424 NMIWAMDAMKDSIMP
+1424 NMIQAMDAMKDSIVP
-1439 IMDSVG
+1439 IMDGVS
-1445 KFVDAIMKLAT
+1445 KFVDSILKLAT
-1456 GTYTDYYMK
+1456 GMYIKEYKK

-1471 TVPHLAKVTPM
+1471 TVPVYDKVTKTM
-1482 DFIMAAISVA
+1482 YTEAADAIAQKFASFI
-1492 TTFSYFVD
+1492 D
-1500 QLVTVFERH
+1500 ELVNMFERH

-1526 SIGPVMEGVGQYV
+1526 SIGPVMDGLGKYV
-1539 DAILKLATGV
+1539 DSVLKLATGT
-1549 YVDHY
+1549 YIKGYDRN
-1554 VKDKDGK
+1554 KN
-1561 LIPITKKLK
+1561 PIFGTVTPEDFKKAAEK
-1570 RGAFT
+1570 IAKSFT
-1575 NAAREVGRMF
+1575 
-1585 VEFINYLVKSFA
+1585 EFIDILIKKFA
-1597 NEGFIEK
+1597 NDSFIEK
-1604 AESIVDIIKNTIN
+1604 AESIADIIKNTIN
-1617 PIMKAI
+1617 PIVNAVKA
-1623 KEFSNTLKPFLALTS
+1623 FSDTLKPFLALTS
-1638 NKKGTTA
+1638 NKKGTNVK
-1645 QSKDYLC
+1645 SKDYLC

-1720 TDDKGKV
+1720 TDDQGKV

-1734 ASKYTSVLTQL
+1734 ASKFTSVLTQL
-1745 ATYFSISGKI
+1745 ATYFSTSGKD
-1755 FETSKPSAD
+1755 FKTSKSSAD
-1764 IAQKFVV
+1764 MAQNFVA

-1776 VGVYRKIINQLS
+1776 VGVYRKIINQLT
-1788 FNTKVKPITT
+1788 FDTKVKPITT

-1815 VSKASDRIDFQRTSQ
+1815 VSKASDSIDFMRTAQ

-1852 KQLGIHIDMFINN
+1852 KQLGTHINMFINN
-1865 VKRLTSPEINRNMN
+1865 IKRLTSPEIIRNMN

-1898 IQVTTSKVKI
+1898 IQVTTSKVEI

-1973 IRELLDLITTNTGT
+1973 IRELLDLITTNTGI
-1987 PANAQQHNNV
+1987 PANTPQHNNV
-1997 QPQAHTSGNRVV
+1997 QQPVHTVGNRVV
-2009 PQGKSGQHPLRPGQT
+2009 PQQKVVQNTLRPGQT
-2024 NHNYYGN
+2024 NHNYYSN
-2031 NIPTQGRVT
+2031 NVPTQGRVT

-2045 TTIDGFFRNA
+2045 TTIDGFFKNA

>member
-154 VVETMSTL
+154 VVETLGTL
-162 VAIDMIKLQKNIN
+162 VAIDMIKLQANIN
-175 KLDVKTAKRMGKFIT
+175 RLDVKSAKRMGKFIT
-190 ALINSISKA
+190 TLINSISKA
-199 NPKQKDIEKLI
+199 TPKQKDIEKLI

-241 LLGRQLGQFIKSIS
+241 LLGRQLGQFITSIS

-284 NQKFSVFKLA
+284 KQKFSVFKLA
-294 RTLNKVTAKILAGF
+294 RTLNKVTATILGDFFATFVNKIPKEEQAYK
-308 FSTFINEIPSGKR
+308 T
-321 VENSVN
+321 VN
-327 SMLAILNALFDIKKV
+327 SMVAILTVLFDIKKMQV
-342 QILNF
+342 LNF
-347 IFTVS
+347 KFAVS

-358 AKKLVDFFNT
+358 AQKLVNFFNT
-368 ILTQKW
+368 ILTQNW
-374 DVKQVNAISTFFKA
+374 DADQVNAISGFFDA
-388 WDDAMRTL
+388 WNNAMRTL
-396 LLSVILIALTI
+396 LLGVIFIALTI

-436 VKDLPKKDVKNSC
+436 VTDLNKKDVKDSST
-449 EIIKILSIAIG
+449 IIEMLSISIG
-460 TIGGILIGLSLV
+460 TIGGILIALSLV

-521 GLMVISLSVSL
+521 GLMVMSLSVSL

-542 SVKTIIASLGILTL
+542 SVKTIIASIGILTL

-634 ANKDIQ
+634 ANKDIE
-640 QGTSNLLK
+640 QGASNLLK

-663 LIPVGKKAEDIIGGA
+663 LIPIGKKADDVIGGA

-688 IYGVQLLNKING
+688 IYGVQLLNKVNG

-744 TMFIIAG
+744 TMFIVAG
-751 LIFGTFILSKID
+751 LIFGVYMLSKIN
-763 GKQALWSVAATVVLA
+763 GKHALWSLAATVVLA

-846 GISLITRDILIP
+846 GISLITKDILIP
-858 IGKMWDDALIGAGVV
+858 IGKKGPEAQDGAGVV
-873 LGIIAIFGSVLYLLG
+873 LGIIAIFGAIL
-888 KFADKFA
+888 F
-895 VELAIG
+895 AIG
-901 AVIMTAVAVVML
+901 KMNLKHKIAIKQGAKIMMEIGLVML
-913 ATGTACL
+913 ITGTACL
-920 LFAYEAKKIDE
+920 LFAIESRKLYQLNDGGAVVLGALTMTIMMGLMGLILYNVGKLKKYSEKIAEGGALMIAIGALLDIIGGTMLLFSYECKKIDDF
-931 LNKGGAVFLGA
+931 NKDGAVFLGA
-942 ATMIGTLALMGAVMF
+942 GTMVALLAVM
-957 GISKLE
+957 GVIMTALGTMTPLL
-963 PFLADTIIGGVVMTA
+963 PFIAAGAVVMTA
-978 IGVLMDIAGATLLL
+978 IA
-992 FAYEAKKVDELNKGG
+992 
-1007 AVFLGAAT
+1007 
-1015 MIGLFAIMGTVFTAI
+1015 
-1030 GALTPLLPLII
+1030 
-1041 AGGAVLT
+1041 
-1048 VIGGIMTVVSGVMVL
+1048 GIMTLVSGTMIL
-1063 FMKALS
+1063 FMKALE
-1069 LVIVMNEQKMRET
+1069 LMLPYNEEQLKKI
-1082 GKTAVALYEVMYDV
+1082 GKTSVTLFDVMYDV

-1152 MLGKSKDDVNSVL
+1152 MLGKSNSVL

-1179 GKAMALIV
+1179 GKTMALIV

-1197 ISDYIDIIMKV
+1197 ISDYIDIIMKI

-1249 GLSNGFKVMDA
+1249 GLSNGFKGLDA
-1260 LKIVALSALTLALN
+1260 LKIVVLSVLTLALN
-1274 PVIDTVGKFV
+1274 PIIDTVGKFV

-1307 KKITATDF
+1307 KKISSTEF
-1315 SKAATAIST
+1315 SKAASAVSL
-1324 QFNIFLQSLSDAF
+1324 QFNLFLQHLSNGF
-1337 DKMSF
+1337 SKMSST
-1342 KAMFAI
+1342 AMFVIATI
-1348 STVGQV
+1348 GQV

-1366 DTVIKVST
+1366 DAVIKVST

-1383 NGKPEYEQVDP
+1383 NGKPIYEPVEP
-1394 SIFFTS
+1394 STFGE
-1400 AIFVA
+1400 A
-1405 ASFSN
+1405 AKYVSEKFKD
-1410 FIDQLGKSFKQLQP
+1410 FIDNLGKAFTNLQP
-1424 NMIWAMDAMKDSIMP
+1424 NMIQAMDAMKDSIVP
-1439 IMDSVG
+1439 IMEGVG
-1445 KFVDAIMKLAT
+1445 KFVDSILKLAT
-1456 GTYTDYYMK
+1456 GMYIKEYKK

-1471 TVPHLAKVTPM
+1471 TVPVYDKVTKTM
-1482 DFIMAAISVA
+1482 YTEAADAIAQKFASFI
-1492 TTFSYFVD
+1492 D
-1500 QLVTVFERH
+1500 ELVNMFERH
-1509 GSFWGNKTE
+1509 GKYWGNKTE
-1518 DALNAIGG
+1518 DALNAVGG
-1526 SIGPVMEGVGQYV
+1526 SIGPVMDGLGKYV
-1539 DAILKLATGV
+1539 DSVLKLATGTYIKGYDRNKNPIFGTV
-1549 YVDHY
+1549 TPEDF
-1554 VKDKDGK
+1554 KKAAEQIANSFTAFIDI
-1561 LIPITKKLK
+1561 LIKK
-1570 RGAFT
+1570 
-1575 NAAREVGRMF
+1575 
-1585 VEFINYLVKSFA
+1585 FA
-1597 NEGFIEK
+1597 NDSFIEK
-1604 AESIVDIIKNTIN
+1604 AESIADIIKNTIN
-1617 PIMKAI
+1617 PIVNTVKA
-1623 KEFSNTLKPFLALTS
+1623 FSDTLKPFLALTS
-1638 NKKGTTA
+1638 NKKGTNA
-1645 QSKDYLC
+1645 KSKDYLC

-1720 TDDKGKV
+1720 TDDNGKV

-1734 ASKYTSVLTQL
+1734 ASKFTSVLTQL
-1745 ATYFSISGKI
+1745 ATYFSTSGKD
-1755 FETSKPSAD
+1755 FKTAKSSAD
-1764 IAQKFVV
+1764 MAQNFVA

-1805 LTKMQHQMIG
+1805 LTKMQRQMIG
-1815 VSKASDRIDFQRTSQ
+1815 ISKASDSIDFMRTAQ

-1852 KQLGIHIDMFINN
+1852 KQLGIHINMFINN
-1865 VKRLTSPEINRNMN
+1865 IKRLTSPEIIRNMS

-1898 IQVTTSKVKI
+1898 IQVTTSKVEI
-1908 YTTKLEAARKALKSL
+1908 YTTKLEAARRALKSL

-1987 PANAQQHNNV
+1987 PTNTPQHNNV
-1997 QPQAHTSGNRVV
+1997 QQQVHTAGNRVI
-2009 PQGKSGQHPLRPGQT
+2009 PQQKGIQHPLHPGQT

>member
-133 IQGLTLQNSKQVGKS
+133 IQGLTLQNSKQVGRS

-175 KLDVKTAKRMGKFIT
+175 KLDVKSAKRMGKFIT
-190 ALINSISKA
+190 TLINSISKA

-284 NQKFSVFKLA
+284 DQKFSVFKLA
-294 RTLNKVTAKILAGF
+294 KTLNGFTAKILANF

-321 VENSVN
+321 VENTVN

-368 ILTQKW
+368 ILSQKW
-374 DVKQVNAISTFFKA
+374 DVKQVNAISAFFKA
-388 WDDAMRTL
+388 LDDAMRSL
-396 LLSVILIALTI
+396 LLGVIFIALTI

-423 YLIKFMKN
+423 YLIKFMKT

-436 VKDLPKKDVKNSC
+436 VTDLSKKDVKNSC
-449 EIIKILSIAIG
+449 DIIRMLSISIG
-460 TIGGILIGLSLV
+460 TIGGILIALSLV

-492 NGFKNLIKDLSDQK
+492 NGFKNIIKDLSDQK

-521 GLMVISLSVSL
+521 GLMVMSLSLSL

-542 SVKTIIASLGILTL
+542 SVKTIIASIGILTL

-602 PIGNSLGD
+602 PIGNHLGD

-618 SLVIALGIFA
+618 SLVVSLGIFA

-634 ANKDIQ
+634 ANKDIE
-640 QGTSNLLK
+640 QGTTNLLK

-663 LIPVGKKAEDIIGGA
+663 LIPMSKQADDVIVGA
-678 IITLA
+678 IITLT
-683 IIGGL
+683 IIVGL
-688 IYGVQLLNKING
+688 VFGVKLLNKVND
-700 KRALWGLAAT
+700 KDALWG
-710 AILAVIYM
+710 
-718 GIALISKDILVP
+718 
-730 IGQNFGDIMIGAIA
+730 
-744 TMFIIAG
+744 
-751 LIFGTFILSKID
+751 
-763 GKQALWSVAATVVLA
+763 VAATVVLA

-810 FIIAALIFGTYILSK
+810 FIIVTLIFGTYILSN

-846 GISLITRDILIP
+846 GISLITKDILIP
-858 IGKMWDDALIGAGVV
+858 IGKMWDDALTGAGVV
-873 LGIIAIFGSVLYLLG
+873 LGIIAIFGAIL
-888 KFADKFA
+888 F
-895 VELAIG
+895 AIG
-901 AVIMTAVAVVML
+901 KMNLKHKIAIKQGAKIMMEIGLVML
-913 ATGTACL
+913 ITGTACL
-920 LFAYEAKKIDE
+920 LFAIESRKLYQLNDGGAVVLGALTMTIMMGLMGLILYNVGKLKKYSEKIAEGGALMIAIGALLDIIGGTMVLFSYECKKIDDF
-931 LNKGGAVFLGA
+931 NKDGAVFLGA
-942 ATMIGTLALMGAVMF
+942 GTMVALLAVM
-957 GISKLE
+957 GVIMTALGTMTPLL
-963 PFLADTIIGGVVMTA
+963 PFIAAGAVVMTA
-978 IGVLMDIAGATLLL
+978 IA
-992 FAYEAKKVDELNKGG
+992 
-1007 AVFLGAAT
+1007 
-1015 MIGLFAIMGTVFTAI
+1015 
-1030 GALTPLLPLII
+1030 
-1041 AGGAVLT
+1041 
-1048 VIGGIMTVVSGVMVL
+1048 GIMTLVSGTMIL
-1063 FMKALS
+1063 FMKALE
-1069 LVIVMNEQKMRET
+1069 LMLPYNEGQLKKL
-1082 GKTAVALYEVMYDV
+1082 GKTTVTLYDVMYDV

-1107 AQAIAAGAFAPIIM
+1107 VQAIAAGAFAPIIM

-1179 GKAMALIV
+1179 GKTMALIV

-1249 GLSNGFKVMDA
+1249 GLSDGFKKLDALSILGISLLMQVMDPIM
-1260 LKIVALSALTLALN
+1260 KQVST
-1274 PVIDTVGKFV
+1274 FV
-1284 DVVMKVATGT
+1284 DIVMKVATGT

-1307 KKITATDF
+1307 RKVTATDF
-1315 SKAATAIST
+1315 SKAATAISS

-1394 SIFFTS
+1394 SIFSTS
-1400 AIFVA
+1400 ATFV
-1405 ASFSN
+1405 SERFGD
-1410 FIDQLGKSFKQLQP
+1410 FIVQLGKSFNQLQP
-1424 NMIWAMDAMKDSIMP
+1424 NMIWAMDVMKDSIMP
-1439 IMDSVG
+1439 IMEGVG

-1471 TVPHLAKVTPM
+1471 TVPHLAKVTPI

-1518 DALNAIGG
+1518 DALDAIGG

-1604 AESIVDIIKNTIN
+1604 AESIADIIKNTIN
-1617 PIMKAI
+1617 PIMKAV
-1623 KEFSNTLKPFLALTS
+1623 KDFSNTLKPFLSLTS

-1734 ASKYTSVLTQL
+1734 ASKFTSVLTQL

-1788 FNTKVKPITT
+1788 FNTKVKPITA

-1805 LTKMQHQMIG
+1805 LTKMQRQMIG
-1815 VSKASDRIDFQRTSQ
+1815 VSKASDRIDFRRTSQ

-1852 KQLGIHIDMFINN
+1852 KQLGIHINMFINN
-1865 VKRLTSPEINRNMN
+1865 IKRLTSPEINRNMN

-1887 YTARLKTFTAQ
+1887 YTVRLKTFTAQ
-1898 IQVTTSKVKI
+1898 IQVTTSKVEI

-1987 PANAQQHNNV
+1987 PTNTQQHNNV
-1997 QPQAHTSGNRVV
+1997 QQPAHTAGNRVV
-2009 PQGKSGQHPLRPGQT
+2009 PQQKGIQHPLRPGQT

>member
-13 IFNILDTMVNQHE
+13 IFNILETMVNQHE

-133 IQGLTLQNSKQVGKS
+133 IQGLTLQNSKQVGRS

-154 VVETMSTL
+154 VVETLGTL
-162 VAIDMIKLQKNIN
+162 VAIDMIKLQSNIN
-175 KLDVKTAKRMGKFIT
+175 KLDVNTAERAGKFIT

-199 NPKQKDIEKLI
+199 NPKQKDIERLI

-241 LLGRQLGQFIKSIS
+241 LLGRQLGQFITSIS

-270 LGGILDPLVKLADP
+270 LAGILDPLVKLADP
-284 NQKFSVFKLA
+284 KQKFSVFKLA
-294 RTLNKVTAKILAGF
+294 RTLNKVTATILGDFFATFVNKIPKEEQAYK
-308 FSTFINEIPSGKR
+308 T
-321 VENSVN
+321 VN
-327 SMLAILNALFDIKKV
+327 SMVAILTVLFNIKKMQV
-342 QILNF
+342 LNF
-347 IFTVS
+347 KFAVS

-358 AKKLVDFFNT
+358 AKKLVNFFNT
-368 ILTQKW
+368 ILSQKW
-374 DVKQVNAISTFFKA
+374 DVKQVNAISAFFKA
-388 WDDAMRTL
+388 WDDAMRSL
-396 LLSVILIALTI
+396 LLGVIFIALTI

-423 YLIKFMKN
+423 YLIKFMKT

-436 VKDLPKKDVKNSC
+436 VTDLSKKDVKNSC
-449 EIIKILSIAIG
+449 DIIRMLSISIG
-460 TIGGILIGLSLV
+460 TIGGILIALSLV

-487 LRSAV
+487 LRFAI
-492 NGFKNLIKDLSDQK
+492 NGFKNIIKDLSDQK

-521 GLMVISLSVSL
+521 GLMVMSLSVSL

-542 SVKTIIASLGILTL
+542 TVETIIASMGILTL
-556 FVAGSVYLVNKLSSI
+556 FVAGSIYLVNKLSSI

-602 PIGNSLGD
+602 PIGNHLGD
-610 VMAGGLVV
+610 VMKGGFVV

-634 ANKDIQ
+634 VNKDIE

-663 LIPVGKKAEDIIGGA
+663 LIPIGKKADDVIGGT
-678 IITLA
+678 IITL
-683 IIGGL
+683 
-688 IYGVQLLNKING
+688 
-700 KRALWGLAAT
+700 T
-710 AILAVIYM
+710 
-718 GIALISKDILVP
+718 
-730 IGQNFGDIMIGAIA
+730 
-744 TMFIIAG
+744 IIAG
-751 LIFGTFILSKID
+751 LIFGVKLLNKVN
-763 GKQALWSVAATVVLA
+763 GKLALWGLAATVVLA
-778 VIYMGIA
+778 VIYMGIT

-810 FIIAALIFGTYILSK
+810 FIIVTLIFGTYILSK
-825 VDGKKAGYAILATA
+825 VNGKKAAYAILATA

-846 GISLITRDILIP
+846 GISLITKDILIP

-873 LGIIAIFGSVLYLLG
+873 LGIITIFGAIL
-888 KFADKFA
+888 F
-895 VELAIG
+895 AIG
-901 AVIMTAVAVVML
+901 KMNLKHKIAIKQGAKIMMEIGLVML
-913 ATGTACL
+913 ITGTACL
-920 LFAYEAKKIDE
+920 LFAIESRKLYQLNDGGAVVLGALTMTIMMGLMGLILYNVGKLKKYSEKIAEGGALMIAIGALLDIIGGTMVLFSYECKKIDDF
-931 LNKGGAVFLGA
+931 NKDGAVFLGA
-942 ATMIGTLALMGAVMF
+942 GTMVALLAVM
-957 GISKLE
+957 GVIMTALGTMTPLL
-963 PFLADTIIGGVVMTA
+963 PFIAAGAVVMTA
-978 IGVLMDIAGATLLL
+978 IA
-992 FAYEAKKVDELNKGG
+992 
-1007 AVFLGAAT
+1007 
-1015 MIGLFAIMGTVFTAI
+1015 
-1030 GALTPLLPLII
+1030 
-1041 AGGAVLT
+1041 
-1048 VIGGIMTVVSGVMVL
+1048 GIMTLVSGTMIL
-1063 FMKALS
+1063 FMKALE
-1069 LVIVMNEQKMRET
+1069 LMLPYNEGQLKKL
-1082 GKTAVALYEVMYDV
+1082 GKTTVTLYDVMYDV

-1131 MQMKYITEICD
+1131 REMKYITEICN

-1165 GSMQAIVKAFGDFD
+1165 GSMQAIVKAFSNFD

-1249 GLSNGFKVMDA
+1249 GLSNGFKDLDA
-1260 LKIVALSALTLALN
+1260 LKIVVLSVLTLALN
-1274 PVIDTVGKFV
+1274 PIIDTVGKFV

-1307 KKITATDF
+1307 QKITSTDF
-1315 SKAATAIST
+1315 SKAASAVSL
-1324 QFNIFLQSLSDAF
+1324 QFNLFLQHLSNGF
-1337 DKMSF
+1337 SKM
-1342 KAMFAI
+1342 KLTAMFAI
-1348 STVGQV
+1348 ATIGQV

-1383 NGKPEYEQVDP
+1383 NGKPIYEPVEP
-1394 SIFFTS
+1394 STFGDAAKVVSEKFKDFIVKLGEAFT
-1400 AIFVA
+1400 
-1405 ASFSN
+1405 N
-1410 FIDQLGKSFKQLQP
+1410 LQP
-1424 NMIWAMDAMKDSIMP
+1424 NMIQAMDAMKDSIVP
-1439 IMDSVG
+1439 IMDGVS
-1445 KFVDAIMKLAT
+1445 KFVDSILKLAT
-1456 GTYTDYYMK
+1456 GMYIKEYKK

-1471 TVPHLAKVTPM
+1471 TVPVYDKVTKTM
-1482 DFIMAAISVA
+1482 YTDAADAIAQKFASFI
-1492 TTFSYFVD
+1492 D
-1500 QLVTVFERH
+1500 ELVNMFERH

-1526 SIGPVMEGVGQYV
+1526 SIGPVMDGLGKYV
-1539 DAILKLATGV
+1539 DSVLKLATGT
-1549 YVDHY
+1549 YIKGYDRN
-1554 VKDKDGK
+1554 KN
-1561 LIPITKKLK
+1561 PIFGTVTPEDFKKAAEK
-1570 RGAFT
+1570 IAKSFT
-1575 NAAREVGRMF
+1575 
-1585 VEFINYLVKSFA
+1585 EFIDILIKKFA
-1597 NEGFIEK
+1597 NDSFIEK
-1604 AESIVDIIKNTIN
+1604 AESIADIIKNTIN
-1617 PIMKAI
+1617 PIVNAVKA
-1623 KEFSNTLKPFLALTS
+1623 FSDTLKPFLALTS

-1715 IITAM
+1715 IIIAM
-1720 TDDKGKV
+1720 TDDQGKV

-1734 ASKYTSVLTQL
+1734 ASKFTSVLTQL
-1745 ATYFSISGKI
+1745 ATYFSTPDKD
-1755 FETSKPSAD
+1755 FKTSKSSAD
-1764 IAQKFVV
+1764 MAQNFVV

-1776 VGVYRKIINQLS
+1776 ASVYRKIINQLT
-1788 FNTKVKPITT
+1788 FDTKVKPITT

-1805 LTKMQHQMIG
+1805 LTKMQRQMIG
-1815 VSKASDRIDFQRTSQ
+1815 VSKASDSIDFQRTAQ

-1852 KQLGIHIDMFINN
+1852 KQLGTHINMFINN
-1865 VKRLTSPEINRNMN
+1865 IKRLTSPEINRNMN

-1898 IQVTTSKVKI
+1898 IQVTTSKVEI

-1973 IRELLDLITTNTGT
+1973 IRELLDLITTNTDI
-1987 PANAQQHNNV
+1987 PANTPQHNNV
-1997 QPQAHTSGNRVV
+1997 QQQAHTAGNSVV
-2009 PQGKSGQHPLRPGQT
+2009 PQQKGIQHPLLPGQT

-2031 NIPTQGRVT
+2031 NVPTQGRVT

>member
-80 VLNKVATSI
+80 VLNKVATSV

-133 IQGLTLQNSKQVGKS
+133 IQGLTLQNSKQVGRS

-162 VAIDMIKLQKNIN
+162 VAIDMIKLQKDIN
-175 KLDVKTAKRMGKFIT
+175 KLDVKSAKRIGKFIT
-190 ALINSISKA
+190 TLINSISKA

-284 NQKFSVFKLA
+284 DQKFSVFKLA
-294 RTLNKVTAKILAGF
+294 KTLNGFTAKILANF

-321 VENSVN
+321 VENTVN

-368 ILTQKW
+368 ILSQKW
-374 DVKQVNAISTFFKA
+374 DVEQVNAISGFFDA
-388 WDDAMRTL
+388 WNNAMRSL
-396 LLSVILIALTI
+396 LLGVIFIALTI

-423 YLIKFMKN
+423 YLIKFMKT

-436 VKDLPKKDVKNSC
+436 VTDLSKKDVKESST
-449 EIIKILSIAIG
+449 IIEMLSISIG

-492 NGFKNLIKDLSDQK
+492 NGFKNIIKDLSDQK
-506 LDKSLKYAQGVLTGI
+506 LDKSLKYVQGVLTGI
-521 GLMVISLSVSL
+521 GLMVMSLSVSL

-542 SVKTIIASLGILTL
+542 SVKTIIASIGILTL

-571 DSKNLNASTNAMLK
+571 DPKNLNASTNAMLK

-602 PIGNSLGD
+602 PIGNHLGD

-634 ANKDIQ
+634 ANKDIE
-640 QGTSNLLK
+640 QGTTNLLK

-663 LIPVGKKAEDIIGGA
+663 LIPIGKKVDDVIVGEV
-678 IITLA
+678 ITL
-683 IIGGL
+683 
-688 IYGVQLLNKING
+688 
-700 KRALWGLAAT
+700 T
-710 AILAVIYM
+710 
-718 GIALISKDILVP
+718 
-730 IGQNFGDIMIGAIA
+730 
-744 TMFIIAG
+744 IIAG
-751 LIFGTFILSKID
+751 LVFGVKLLNKVND
-763 GKQALWSVAATVVLA
+763 KDALWGVAATVVLA

-810 FIIAALIFGTYILSK
+810 FIIVTLIFGTYILSN

-846 GISLITRDILIP
+846 GISLITKDILIP
-858 IGKMWDDALIGAGVV
+858 IGKKAPEAQDGAGVV
-873 LGIIAIFGSVLYLLG
+873 LGIIAIFGAIL
-888 KFADKFA
+888 F
-895 VELAIG
+895 AIG
-901 AVIMTAVAVVML
+901 KMNLKHKIAIKQGAKIMMEIGLVML
-913 ATGTACL
+913 ITGTACL
-920 LFAYEAKKIDE
+920 LFAIESRKLYQLNDGDAVVLGALTMTIMMGLMGLILYNVGKLKKYSEKIAEGGALMIAIGALLDIIGGTMLLFSYECKKIDDF
-931 LNKGGAVFLGA
+931 NKGGAVFLGA
-942 ATMIGTLALMGAVMF
+942 GTMVALLAVM
-957 GISKLE
+957 GVIMTALGTMTPLL
-963 PFLADTIIGGVVMTA
+963 PFIAAGAVVMTA
-978 IGVLMDIAGATLLL
+978 IA
-992 FAYEAKKVDELNKGG
+992 
-1007 AVFLGAAT
+1007 
-1015 MIGLFAIMGTVFTAI
+1015 
-1030 GALTPLLPLII
+1030 
-1041 AGGAVLT
+1041 
-1048 VIGGIMTVVSGVMVL
+1048 GIMTLVSGTMIL
-1063 FMKALS
+1063 FMKALE
-1069 LVIVMNEQKMRET
+1069 LMLPYNEGQLKKL
-1082 GKTAVALYEVMYDV
+1082 GKTTVTLYDVMYDV

-1152 MLGKSKDDVNSVL
+1152 MLGKSKSKDDVNSVL
-1165 GSMQAIVKAFGDFD
+1165 GSMQAIVNAFSNFNGY
-1179 GKAMALIV
+1179 AMALII

-1249 GLSNGFKVMDA
+1249 GLSNGFKDLDA
-1260 LKIVALSALTLALN
+1260 LKIVVLSVLTLALN
-1274 PVIDTVGKFV
+1274 PIIDTVGKFV

-1307 KKITATDF
+1307 EKITSTDF
-1315 SKAATAIST
+1315 SKAASAVTKGFTEFLTGLSSGFSNMSST
-1324 QFNIFLQSLSDAF
+1324 
-1337 DKMSF
+1337 
-1342 KAMFAI
+1342 AMFAI
-1348 STVGQV
+1348 ATIGQV

-1383 NGKPEYEQVDP
+1383 NGKPIYEPVEP
-1394 SIFFTS
+1394 STFGE
-1400 AIFVA
+1400 A
-1405 ASFSN
+1405 AKYVSEKFKD
-1410 FIDQLGKSFKQLQP
+1410 FIDNLGKAFTNLQS
-1424 NMIWAMDAMKDSIMP
+1424 NMIWAMDAMKDSIVP
-1439 IMDSVG
+1439 IMDGVS
-1445 KFVDAIMKLAT
+1445 KFVDSILKLAT
-1456 GTYTDYYMK
+1456 GMYIKEYKK

-1471 TVPHLAKVTPM
+1471 TVPVYDKVTKTM
-1482 DFIMAAISVA
+1482 YTDAADAIAQKFASFI
-1492 TTFSYFVD
+1492 D
-1500 QLVTVFERH
+1500 ELVNMFERH
-1509 GSFWGNKTE
+1509 GKYWGNKTE
-1518 DALNAIGG
+1518 DALNAVGG
-1526 SIGPVMEGVGQYV
+1526 SIGPVMDGLGKYV
-1539 DAILKLATGV
+1539 DSVLKLATGT
-1549 YVDHY
+1549 YIKGYDRN
-1554 VKDKDGK
+1554 KN
-1561 LIPITKKLK
+1561 PIFGTVTPEDFKKAAEQIAK
-1570 RGAFT
+1570 SFT
-1575 NAAREVGRMF
+1575 
-1585 VEFINYLVKSFA
+1585 EFIDILIKKFA
-1597 NEGFIEK
+1597 NDSFIEK
-1604 AESIVDIIKNTIN
+1604 AESIADIIKNTIN
-1617 PIMKAI
+1617 PIVNAVKA
-1623 KEFSNTLKPFLALTS
+1623 FSDTLKPFLALTS

-1720 TDDKGKV
+1720 TDDQGKV

-1734 ASKYTSVLTQL
+1734 ASKFTSVLTQL
-1745 ATYFSISGKI
+1745 ATYFNTSGKD
-1755 FETSKPSAD
+1755 FKTSKSSAD
-1764 IAQKFVV
+1764 MAQNFVV

-1776 VGVYRKIINQLS
+1776 VGVYRKIINQLT
-1788 FNTKVKPITT
+1788 FDTKVKPITT

-1805 LTKMQHQMIG
+1805 LTKMQRQMIG
-1815 VSKASDRIDFQRTSQ
+1815 VSKASDSIDFRRTAQ

-1852 KQLGIHIDMFINN
+1852 KQLGIHINMFINN
-1865 VKRLTSPEINRNMN
+1865 IKRLTSPEIIRNMS

-1898 IQVTTSKVKI
+1898 IQVTTSKVEI

-1944 INNIAVAVD
+1944 INNIAVAID

-1997 QPQAHTSGNRVV
+1997 QQKGV
-2009 PQGKSGQHPLRPGQT
+2009 QHPLRPGQT

-2031 NIPTQGRVT
+2031 NVPTQGRVT

>member
-133 IQGLTLQNSKQVGKS
+133 IQGLTLQNSKQVGIS

-175 KLDVKTAKRMGKFIT
+175 KLDVKSAKRMGKFIT

-199 NPKQKDIEKLI
+199 NPKQKDIERLI
-210 KPIGDLMGGISKL
+210 KPIGDLI
-223 VDSNVFKMKI
+223 
-233 SLNPIRGW
+233 
-241 LLGRQLGQFIKSIS
+241 
-255 KYLKG
+255 
-260 DLKVDESIKY
+260 
-270 LGGILDPLVKLADP
+270 GGILDPLVKLADP

-294 RTLNKVTAKILAGF
+294 ITLNKVTATILGDFFATFVNKIPKEEQAYK
-308 FSTFINEIPSGKR
+308 T
-321 VENSVN
+321 VN
-327 SMLAILNALFDIKKV
+327 SMVAILTVLFNIKKMQV
-342 QILNF
+342 LNF
-347 IFTVS
+347 KFAVS

-358 AKKLVDFFNT
+358 AQKLVNFFNT
-368 ILTQKW
+368 ILTQNW
-374 DVKQVNAISTFFKA
+374 DAEQVNAISCFFDA
-388 WDDAMRTL
+388 WNNAMRTL
-396 LLSVILIALTI
+396 LLGVIFIALTI
-407 KVTSFKTIV
+407 KVTSLKTIV

-436 VKDLPKKDVKNSC
+436 VKELDKKDVKESST
-449 EIIKILSIAIG
+449 IIEMLSISIG
-460 TIGGILIGLSLV
+460 TIGGILMGLSLV

-492 NGFKNLIKDLSDQK
+492 NGFKNIIKDLSEQK
-506 LDKSLKYAQGVLTGI
+506 LDESLKYAQCVLTGI
-521 GLMVISLSVSL
+521 GLMVMSLSVSL

-542 SVKTIIASLGILTL
+542 SVKTIIASIGILTL

-592 IALVSATLLA
+592 IALVSATLLV
-602 PIGNSLGD
+602 PIGNNLGD
-610 VMAGGLVV
+610 VMTGGLVV
-618 SLVIALGIFA
+618 SLVVSLGIFA

-634 ANKDIQ
+634 ANKDIE

-663 LIPVGKKAEDIIGGA
+663 LIPMSKQADDVIVGA
-678 IITLA
+678 IITLT
-683 IIGGL
+683 IIAGL
-688 IYGVQLLNKING
+688 VFGVKLLNKVNG
-700 KRALWGLAAT
+700 KRALWGL
-710 AILAVIYM
+710 
-718 GIALISKDILVP
+718 
-730 IGQNFGDIMIGAIA
+730 
-744 TMFIIAG
+744 
-751 LIFGTFILSKID
+751 
-763 GKQALWSVAATVVLA
+763 AATVVLA

-810 FIIAALIFGTYILSK
+810 FIIVTLIFGTYILSK

-846 GISLITRDILIP
+846 GISLITKDILIP

-873 LGIIAIFGSVLYLLG
+873 LGIIAIFGAVLYLIG

-901 AVIMTAVAVVML
+901 AIIMTAVAVVML

-931 LNKGGAVFLGA
+931 LNKNGAVFLGA

-963 PFLADTIIGGVVMTA
+963 QFLPDTIIGGIVMTA
-978 IGVLMDIAGATLLL
+978 IGALMDITGATLLL
-992 FAYEAKKVDELNKGG
+992 FAYEAKKVDDLNKGG

-1041 AGGAVLT
+1041 AGGTVLT
-1048 VIGGIMTVVSGVMVL
+1048 IIGGIMTVVSGVMVL

-1069 LVIVMNEQKMRET
+1069 LVMVMNEQKMRET

-1131 MQMKYITEICD
+1131 MQMKYITEICN
-1142 SKMIQ
+1142 SKMIK
-1147 TFSEI
+1147 TFSDI
-1152 MLGKSKDDVNSVL
+1152 MLGKSKDDVNSVM
-1165 GSMQAIVKAFGDFD
+1165 GSMQAIVKAFSDFD
-1179 GKAMALIV
+1179 GTAMALII

-1228 PATVFADA
+1228 PATVFSDA

-1249 GLSNGFKVMDA
+1249 GLSNGFEKLDALSILGISLLMQVMDPIM
-1260 LKIVALSALTLALN
+1260 KQVST
-1274 PVIDTVGKFV
+1274 FV
-1284 DVVMKVATGT
+1284 DIVMKVATGT

-1307 KKITATDF
+1307 RKVTATDF

-1410 FIDQLGKSFKQLQP
+1410 FIDQLGKSFNQLQP

-1439 IMDSVG
+1439 IMEGVG

-1570 RGAFT
+1570 HGAFT

-1597 NEGFIEK
+1597 NEGFIGK
-1604 AESIVDIIKNTIN
+1604 AESIADIIKNTIN
-1617 PIMKAI
+1617 PIMKAV
-1623 KEFSNTLKPFLALTS
+1623 KDFSNTLKPFLALTS

-1652 LQPKFIRTI
+1652 LQPNFIRTI
-1661 SQNIANAF
+1661 STNIANAF

-1734 ASKYTSVLTQL
+1734 ASKFTSVLTQL
-1745 ATYFSISGKI
+1745 ATYFSTSGKI
-1755 FETSKPSAD
+1755 FEMSKPSAD

-1776 VGVYRKIINQLS
+1776 VGVYRKIINQLT
-1788 FNTKVKPITT
+1788 FDTKVKPITT

-1805 LTKMQHQMIG
+1805 LTKMQRQMIG
-1815 VSKASDRIDFQRTSQ
+1815 VSKASDSIDFRRTAQ

-1852 KQLGIHIDMFINN
+1852 KQLGTHINMFINN
-1865 VKRLTSPEINRNMN
+1865 IKRLTSPEINRNMN

-1898 IQVTTSKVKI
+1898 IQVTTSKVEI

-1964 NAILNRFDG
+1964 NAILNRFDS
-1973 IRELLDLITTNTGT
+1973 IRELLDLITSNTGT
-1987 PANAQQHNNV
+1987 PDNTQQHNNV
-1997 QPQAHTSGNRVV
+1997 QQKGV
-2009 PQGKSGQHPLRPGQT
+2009 QHPLRQGQT

-2031 NIPTQGRVT
+2031 NMPTQGRVT
-2040 FYFKN
+2040 FIFKN
-2045 TTIDGFFRNA
+2045 KTIDGFFRNA

>member
-175 KLDVKTAKRMGKFIT
+175 KLDVKSAKRMGKFIT

-284 NQKFSVFKLA
+284 DQKFSVFKLA
-294 RTLNKVTAKILAGF
+294 KTLNGFTAKILANF

-321 VENSVN
+321 VENTVN

-368 ILTQKW
+368 ILAQKW
-374 DVKQVNAISTFFKA
+374 NVKQVNAISAFFKA
-388 WDDAMRTL
+388 WDDAMRSL
-396 LLSVILIALTI
+396 LLGVIFIALTI

-423 YLIKFMKN
+423 YLIKFMKT

-436 VKDLPKKDVKNSC
+436 VTDLSKKDVKNSC
-449 EIIKILSIAIG
+449 DIIRMLSISIG
-460 TIGGILIGLSLV
+460 TIGGILIALSLV

-487 LRSAV
+487 LRFAV

-506 LDKSLKYAQGVLTGI
+506 LDKSLKYTQSVLTGI
-521 GLMVISLSVSL
+521 GLMVMSLSVSL

-634 ANKDIQ
+634 ANKDIE

-678 IITLA
+678 IITIA

-700 KRALWGLAAT
+700 KRALQGLAAT
-710 AILAVIYM
+710 AI
-718 GIALISKDILVP
+718 
-730 IGQNFGDIMIGAIA
+730 
-744 TMFIIAG
+744 
-751 LIFGTFILSKID
+751 
-763 GKQALWSVAATVVLA
+763 LA

-846 GISLITRDILIP
+846 GISLITKDILIP

-873 LGIIAIFGSVLYLLG
+873 LGIIAIFGTVLFLLG

-931 LNKGGAVFLGA
+931 LNKNGAVFLGA

-963 PFLADTIIGGVVMTA
+963 PFLADTIIGGIVMTA
-978 IGVLMDIAGATLLL
+978 IGALMDITGATLLL
-992 FAYEAKKVDELNKGG
+992 FAYEAKKVDDLNKGG

-1069 LVIVMNEQKMRET
+1069 LVMVMNEQKMRET

-1107 AQAIAAGAFAPIIM
+1107 AQAAIAAGAFAPIIM

-1179 GKAMALIV
+1179 GKTMALII
-1187 SMALRPILTT
+1187 SLALRPILTT

-1228 PATVFADA
+1228 PVTVFADA
-1236 ASAVTKGFTEFLT
+1236 ASAVTKRFTEFLT
-1249 GLSNGFKVMDA
+1249 GLSNGFKGLDA
-1260 LKIVALSALTLALN
+1260 LKIVVLSVLTLALN
-1274 PVIDTVGKFV
+1274 PIIDTVGKFV

-1307 KKITATDF
+1307 KKISSTEF

-1439 IMDSVG
+1439 IMEGVG

-1570 RGAFT
+1570 PGAFT
-1575 NAAREVGRMF
+1575 KAAKEVGRMF

-1597 NEGFIEK
+1597 NDAFIEK
-1604 AESIVDIIKNTIN
+1604 AESIADIIKNTIN

-1623 KEFSNTLKPFLALTS
+1623 KEFSDALKPFLSLTS

-1675 ISNNLSKKENMEK
+1675 ISNNLSKKENIEK

-1734 ASKYTSVLTQL
+1734 ASKFTSVLTQL

-1771 SVYKV
+1771 SVYKA
-1776 VGVYRKIINQLS
+1776 VGVYRKIINQLT
-1788 FNTKVKPITT
+1788 FDTKVKPITT
-1798 VTNFGNV
+1798 ITDFGNV
-1805 LTKMQHQMIG
+1805 LTKMQRQMIG
-1815 VSKASDRIDFQRTSQ
+1815 VSKASDSIDFRRTAQ

-1852 KQLGIHIDMFINN
+1852 KQLGIHINMFINN
-1865 VKRLTSPEINRNMN
+1865 IKRLTSPEINRNMN

-1898 IQVTTSKVKI
+1898 IQVTTSKVEI

-1973 IRELLDLITTNTGT
+1973 IRELLDLITSNTGT
-1987 PANAQQHNNV
+1987 PANTQQHNNNV
-1997 QPQAHTSGNRVV
+1997 QQQAHIAGNRVV
-2009 PQGKSGQHPLRPGQT
+2009 PQQKGIQHPLRPGQT

>member
-80 VLNKVATSI
+80 VLNKVATSV

-133 IQGLTLQNSKQVGKS
+133 IQGLTLQNSKQVGRS

-175 KLDVKTAKRMGKFIT
+175 KLDVKSAKRMGKFIT
-190 ALINSISKA
+190 TLINSISKA

-284 NQKFSVFKLA
+284 KQKFSVFKLA
-294 RTLNKVTAKILAGF
+294 KTLNGFTAKILANF

-321 VENSVN
+321 VENTVN
-327 SMLAILNALFDIKKV
+327 SILAILNALFDIKKV

-368 ILTQKW
+368 ILSQKW
-374 DVKQVNAISTFFKA
+374 DVKQVNAISAFFKA
-388 WDDAMRTL
+388 WDDAMRSL
-396 LLSVILIALTI
+396 LLGVIFIALTI

-423 YLIKFMKN
+423 YLIKFMKT

-436 VKDLPKKDVKNSC
+436 VTDLSKKDVKNSC
-449 EIIKILSIAIG
+449 DIIRMLSISIG
-460 TIGGILIGLSLV
+460 TIGGILIALSLV

-487 LRSAV
+487 LRLAV

-521 GLMVISLSVSL
+521 GLMVMSLSVSL

-542 SVKTIIASLGILTL
+542 TVETIIASIGILTL

-602 PIGNSLGD
+602 PIGNHLGD
-610 VMAGGLVV
+610 VMKGGFVV

-634 ANKDIQ
+634 VNKDIE

-663 LIPVGKKAEDIIGGA
+663 LIPIGKKADDIIVGA
-678 IITLA
+678 VITLV
-683 IIGGL
+683 IIAGL
-688 IYGVQLLNKING
+688 IFGVILLNKVNG
-700 KRALWGLAAT
+700 KRALWGL
-710 AILAVIYM
+710 
-718 GIALISKDILVP
+718 
-730 IGQNFGDIMIGAIA
+730 
-744 TMFIIAG
+744 
-751 LIFGTFILSKID
+751 
-763 GKQALWSVAATVVLA
+763 AATVVLA

-810 FIIAALIFGTYILSK
+810 FIIVTLIFGTYILSK

-846 GISLITRDILIP
+846 GISLITKDILIP

-873 LGIIAIFGSVLYLLG
+873 LGIIAIFGAVLFLIG

-901 AVIMTAVAVVML
+901 AIIMTAVAVVML

-963 PFLADTIIGGVVMTA
+963 QFLPDTIIGGIVMTA
-978 IGVLMDIAGATLLL
+978 IGALMDITGATLLL
-992 FAYEAKKVDELNKGG
+992 FAYEAKKVDDLNKGG

-1069 LVIVMNEQKMRET
+1069 LVMVMNEQKMRET
-1082 GKTAVALYEVMYDV
+1082 GKTAVALYDVMYDV

-1165 GSMQAIVKAFGDFD
+1165 GSMQAIVKAFSNFD
-1179 GKAMALIV
+1179 GTAMALII

-1249 GLSNGFKVMDA
+1249 GLSNGFKDLDA
-1260 LKIVALSALTLALN
+1260 LKIVVLSVLTLALN
-1274 PVIDTVGKFV
+1274 PIIDTVGKFV

-1307 KKITATDF
+1307 QKITSTDF
-1315 SKAATAIST
+1315 SKAASAVSL
-1324 QFNIFLQSLSDAF
+1324 QFNLFLQHLSNGF
-1337 DKMSF
+1337 SKM
-1342 KAMFAI
+1342 KLTAMFAI
-1348 STVGQV
+1348 ATIGQV

-1383 NGKPEYEQVDP
+1383 NGKPIYEPVEPGTFGDAAKVV
-1394 SIFFTS
+1394 SEKFKDFIVKLGEAFT
-1400 AIFVA
+1400 
-1405 ASFSN
+1405 N
-1410 FIDQLGKSFKQLQP
+1410 LQS
-1424 NMIWAMDAMKDSIMP
+1424 NMIQAMDAMKDSIVP
-1439 IMDSVG
+1439 IMDGVS
-1445 KFVDAIMKLAT
+1445 KFVDSILKLAT
-1456 GTYTDYYMK
+1456 GMYIKEYKK

-1471 TVPHLAKVTPM
+1471 TVPVYDKVTKTM
-1482 DFIMAAISVA
+1482 YTDAADAIAQKFASFI
-1492 TTFSYFVD
+1492 D
-1500 QLVTVFERH
+1500 ELVNMFERH

-1518 DALNAIGG
+1518 DALNAVGG
-1526 SIGPVMEGVGQYV
+1526 SIGPVMDGLGKYV
-1539 DAILKLATGV
+1539 DSVLKLATGT
-1549 YVDHY
+1549 YIKGYDRN
-1554 VKDKDGK
+1554 KN
-1561 LIPITKKLK
+1561 PIFGTVTPEEQIAKS
-1570 RGAFT
+1570 FT
-1575 NAAREVGRMF
+1575 
-1585 VEFINYLVKSFA
+1585 EFIDILIKKFA
-1597 NEGFIEK
+1597 NDSFIEK
-1604 AESIVDIIKNTIN
+1604 AESIADIIKNTIN
-1617 PIMKAI
+1617 PIVNAVKA
-1623 KEFSNTLKPFLALTS
+1623 FSDTLKPFLALTS

-1720 TDDKGKV
+1720 TDDQGKV

-1734 ASKYTSVLTQL
+1734 ASKFTSVLTQL
-1745 ATYFSISGKI
+1745 ATYFSTSGKD
-1755 FETSKPSAD
+1755 FKTSKSSAD
-1764 IAQKFVV
+1764 MAQNFVV

-1776 VGVYRKIINQLS
+1776 VSVYRKIINQLT
-1788 FNTKVKPITT
+1788 FDTKVKPITT
-1798 VTNFGNV
+1798 ITNFGNV
-1805 LTKMQHQMIG
+1805 LTKMQRQMIG
-1815 VSKASDRIDFQRTSQ
+1815 VSKASDSIDFRRTAQ

-1852 KQLGIHIDMFINN
+1852 KQLGTHINMFINN
-1865 VKRLTSPEINRNMN
+1865 IKRLTSPEINRNMN

-1898 IQVTTSKVKI
+1898 IQVTTSKVEI

-1953 RMKNSFDRLDE
+1953 RMKNSFDSLDE

-1973 IRELLDLITTNTGT
+1973 IRELLDLITTNTGIPT
-1987 PANAQQHNNV
+1987 NTQQHNNV
-1997 QPQAHTSGNRVV
+1997 QQPAHTVGNRVV
-2009 PQGKSGQHPLRPGQT
+2009 PQQKGVQNTLRPSQT

-2031 NIPTQGRVT
+2031 NVPTQGRVT

-2045 TTIDGFFRNA
+2045 TTIDGFFKNA

>member
-133 IQGLTLQNSKQVGKS
+133 IQRLTLQNSKQVGRS

-175 KLDVKTAKRMGKFIT
+175 KLDVKSAKRMGKFIT
-190 ALINSISKA
+190 TLINSISKA

-284 NQKFSVFKLA
+284 DQKFSVFKLA
-294 RTLNKVTAKILAGF
+294 KTLNKFTAKILANF

-321 VENSVN
+321 VENTVN

-368 ILTQKW
+368 ILAQKW
-374 DVKQVNAISTFFKA
+374 DVKQVNAISAFFKA
-388 WDDAMRTL
+388 WDDAMRSL
-396 LLSVILIALTI
+396 LLGVIFIALTI

-423 YLIKFMKN
+423 YLIKFMKT

-436 VKDLPKKDVKNSC
+436 VTDLSKKDVKNSC
-449 EIIKILSIAIG
+449 DIIRMLSISIG
-460 TIGGILIGLSLV
+460 TIGGILIALSLV
-472 TKLVGIGTVVVSLLI
+472 TKLVGIGTLVVSLLI
-487 LRSAV
+487 LRFAV
-492 NGFKNLIKDLSDQK
+492 NGFKNLIKELSDQK

-521 GLMVISLSVSL
+521 GLMVMSLSVSL

-592 IALVSATLLA
+592 IAFVSATLLA

-610 VMAGGLVV
+610 VMSGGLVV

-634 ANKDIQ
+634 ANKDIE
-640 QGTSNLLK
+640 QGVSNLLK
-648 ISLIFALVSIISLTL
+648 ISLIFALVSIISLAL
-663 LIPVGKKAEDIIGGA
+663 LIPIGKKADDVIGGA

-683 IIGGL
+683 IITGL
-688 IYGVQLLNKING
+688 VFGVYILSKIDG
-700 KRALWGLAAT
+700 KRALWGL
-710 AILAVIYM
+710 
-718 GIALISKDILVP
+718 
-730 IGQNFGDIMIGAIA
+730 
-744 TMFIIAG
+744 
-751 LIFGTFILSKID
+751 
-763 GKQALWSVAATVVLA
+763 AATVVLA

-810 FIIAALIFGTYILSK
+810 FIITALIFGTYILSK

-846 GISLITRDILIP
+846 GISLITKDILIP
-858 IGKMWDDALIGAGVV
+858 IGKMWPEALIGAGVV
-873 LGIIAIFGSVLYLLG
+873 LGIIAIFGAVLFLIG

-901 AVIMTAVAVVML
+901 AIIMTAVAVVML

-920 LFAYEAKKIDE
+920 LFAYEAKKIDD

-963 PFLADTIIGGVVMTA
+963 QFLPDTIIGGIVMTA
-978 IGVLMDIAGATLLL
+978 IGVLMDITGATLLL
-992 FAYEAKKVDELNKGG
+992 FAYEAKKVDDLNKGG
-1007 AVFLGAAT
+1007 AVFLGAVT

-1048 VIGGIMTVVSGVMVL
+1048 VIGGIMTVVSDVMVL

-1069 LVIVMNEQKMRET
+1069 LVMVMNEQKMRET

-1121 AVFGVLTLTV
+1121 TVFGVLTLTV

-1165 GSMQAIVKAFGDFD
+1165 GSMQAIVKAFSDFD
-1179 GKAMALIV
+1179 GTAMALII

-1249 GLSNGFKVMDA
+1249 GLSDGFKKLDALSILGISLLMQVMDPIM
-1260 LKIVALSALTLALN
+1260 KQVST
-1274 PVIDTVGKFV
+1274 FV
-1284 DVVMKVATGT
+1284 DIVMKVATGT

-1307 KKITATDF
+1307 RKVTATDF
-1315 SKAATAIST
+1315 SKAATAISS

-1394 SIFFTS
+1394 SIFSTS
-1400 AIFVA
+1400 ATFV
-1405 ASFSN
+1405 SERFGD
-1410 FIDQLGKSFKQLQP
+1410 FIVQLGKSFNQLQP
-1424 NMIWAMDAMKDSIMP
+1424 NMIWAIDAMKDSIMP
-1439 IMDSVG
+1439 IMEGVG

-1471 TVPHLAKVTPM
+1471 TVPHLAKVTPI

-1604 AESIVDIIKNTIN
+1604 AESIADIIKNTIN
-1617 PIMKAI
+1617 PIMKAV
-1623 KEFSNTLKPFLALTS
+1623 KEFSNTLKPFLSLTS

-1734 ASKYTSVLTQL
+1734 ASKFTSVLTQL

-1788 FNTKVKPITT
+1788 FNTKVKPITA

-1805 LTKMQHQMIG
+1805 LTKMQRQMIG
-1815 VSKASDRIDFQRTSQ
+1815 VSKASDRIDFRRTSQ

-1852 KQLGIHIDMFINN
+1852 KQLGIHINMFINN
-1865 VKRLTSPEINRNMN
+1865 IKRLTSPEINRNMN

-1908 YTTKLEAARKALKSL
+1908 YTTKLEAARRALKSL

-1987 PANAQQHNNV
+1987 PANTQQHNNV
-1997 QPQAHTSGNRVV
+1997 QQQAHPVGNRAV
-2009 PQGKSGQHPLRPGQT
+2009 PQQKGIQHPLRQGQT

-2031 NIPTQGRVT
+2031 NLPTQGRVT

-2045 TTIDGFFRNA
+2045 KTIDGFFRNA

>member
-133 IQGLTLQNSKQVGKS
+133 IQGLTLQNSKQVGRS

-154 VVETMSTL
+154 VVETLGTL
-162 VAIDMIKLQKNIN
+162 VAIDMIKLQANIN
-175 KLDVKTAKRMGKFIT
+175 RLDTRTAEHVGKFIT

-199 NPKQKDIEKLI
+199 NPKQKDIERLI

-241 LLGRQLGQFIKSIS
+241 LLGRQLGQFITSIS

-284 NQKFSVFKLA
+284 KQKFSVFKLA
-294 RTLNKVTAKILAGF
+294 RTLNKVTATILGDFFATFVNKIPKEEQAYK
-308 FSTFINEIPSGKR
+308 T
-321 VENSVN
+321 VN
-327 SMLAILNALFDIKKV
+327 SMVAILTVLFGIKKMQV
-342 QILNF
+342 LNF
-347 IFTVS
+347 KFAVS

-358 AKKLVDFFNT
+358 AQKLVNFFNT
-368 ILTQKW
+368 ILSQNW
-374 DVKQVNAISTFFKA
+374 DAEQVNAISGFFDA
-388 WDDAMRTL
+388 WNNAMRSL
-396 LLSVILIALTI
+396 LLGVIFIALTI

-423 YLIKFMKN
+423 YLIKFMKT

-436 VKDLPKKDVKNSC
+436 VTDLSKKDVKESST
-449 EIIKILSIAIG
+449 IIQMLSISIG
-460 TIGGILIGLSLV
+460 TICGILIGLSLV
-472 TKLVGIGTVVVSLLI
+472 TELVGIGTVVVSLLI
-487 LRSAV
+487 LKFAV
-492 NGFKNLIKDLSDQK
+492 NGFKNIIKDLSDQK

-521 GLMVISLSVSL
+521 GLMIMSLSVSL

-542 SVKTIIASLGILTL
+542 TIETIIASIGILTL

-602 PIGNSLGD
+602 PIGNHLGD
-610 VMAGGLVV
+610 VMKGGFVV

-634 ANKDIQ
+634 VNKDIE
-640 QGTSNLLK
+640 QGTTNLLK

-663 LIPVGKKAEDIIGGA
+663 LIPIGKKADDVIGGT
-678 IITLA
+678 IITLT
-683 IIGGL
+683 IIAGL
-688 IYGVQLLNKING
+688 IFGVKLLNKVNG

-710 AILAVIYM
+710 A
-718 GIALISKDILVP
+718 
-730 IGQNFGDIMIGAIA
+730 
-744 TMFIIAG
+744 
-751 LIFGTFILSKID
+751 
-763 GKQALWSVAATVVLA
+763 VLA
-778 VIYMGIA
+778 VIYMGIT

-810 FIIAALIFGTYILSK
+810 FIIVTLIFGTYILSN

-846 GISLITRDILIP
+846 GISLITKDILIP

-873 LGIIAIFGSVLYLLG
+873 LGIIAIFGAVLFLIG

-901 AVIMTAVAVVML
+901 AIIMTAIAVVML

-942 ATMIGTLALMGAVMF
+942 ATMIGTLALMGAVML

-963 PFLADTIIGGVVMTA
+963 QFLPDTIIGGIVMTA
-978 IGVLMDIAGATLLL
+978 IGALMDITGATLLL
-992 FAYEAKKVDELNKGG
+992 FAYEAKKVDDLNKGG

-1015 MIGLFAIMGTVFTAI
+1015 MIGIFAIMGTVFTAI

-1069 LVIVMNEQKMRET
+1069 LVMVVNEQKMREN

-1131 MQMKYITEICD
+1131 RQMKYITEICD

-1165 GSMQAIVKAFGDFD
+1165 GSMQAIVKAFSNFD

-1249 GLSNGFKVMDA
+1249 GLSNGFKDLDA
-1260 LKIVALSALTLALN
+1260 LKIVVLSVLTLALN
-1274 PVIDTVGKFV
+1274 PIIDTVGKFV

-1307 KKITATDF
+1307 RKVTDTDF
-1315 SKAATAIST
+1315 SKAASAVTKGFTEFLTGLSNGFSNMSST
-1324 QFNIFLQSLSDAF
+1324 
-1337 DKMSF
+1337 
-1342 KAMFAI
+1342 AMFAI
-1348 STVGQV
+1348 ATIGQV
-1354 MEPVMDAVSKFV
+1354 MDPIMNAVSKFV
-1366 DTVIKVST
+1366 DAVIKVST

-1383 NGKPEYEQVDP
+1383 NGKPIYEPVEP
-1394 SIFFTS
+1394 STFGDAAKVVSEKFKDFIVKLGEAFT
-1400 AIFVA
+1400 
-1405 ASFSN
+1405 N
-1410 FIDQLGKSFKQLQP
+1410 LQP
-1424 NMIWAMDAMKDSIMP
+1424 NMIYAMDAMKDSIVP
-1439 IMDSVG
+1439 IMDGVS
-1445 KFVDAIMKLAT
+1445 KFVDSILKLAT
-1456 GTYTDYYMK
+1456 GMYIKEYKK

-1471 TVPHLAKVTPM
+1471 TVPVYDKVTKTM
-1482 DFIMAAISVA
+1482 YTDAADAIAQKFASFI
-1492 TTFSYFVD
+1492 D
-1500 QLVTVFERH
+1500 ELVNMFERH

-1526 SIGPVMEGVGQYV
+1526 SIGPVMDGLGKYV
-1539 DAILKLATGV
+1539 DSVLKLATGT
-1549 YVDHY
+1549 YIKGYDRN
-1554 VKDKDGK
+1554 KN
-1561 LIPITKKLK
+1561 PIFGTVTPEDFKKAAEK
-1570 RGAFT
+1570 IAKSFT
-1575 NAAREVGRMF
+1575 
-1585 VEFINYLVKSFA
+1585 EFIDILIKKFA
-1597 NEGFIEK
+1597 NDSFIEK
-1604 AESIVDIIKNTIN
+1604 AESIADIIKNTIN
-1617 PIMKAI
+1617 PIVNAVKA
-1623 KEFSNTLKPFLALTS
+1623 FSDTLKPFLALTS
-1638 NKKGTTA
+1638 NKKGTNA

-1720 TDDKGKV
+1720 TDDQGKV

-1734 ASKYTSVLTQL
+1734 ASKFTSVLTQL
-1745 ATYFSISGKI
+1745 ATYFSTSGKD
-1755 FETSKPSAD
+1755 FKTSKSSAD
-1764 IAQKFVV
+1764 MAQKFVV

-1776 VGVYRKIINQLS
+1776 VGVYRKIINQLT
-1788 FNTKVKPITT
+1788 FDTKVKPITT

-1805 LTKMQHQMIG
+1805 LTKMQRQMIG
-1815 VSKASDRIDFQRTSQ
+1815 VSKASDSIDFRRTAQ

-1852 KQLGIHIDMFINN
+1852 KQLGIHINMFINN
-1865 VKRLTSPEINRNMN
+1865 IKRLTSPEIIRNMS

-1898 IQVTTSKVKI
+1898 IQVTTSKVEI

-1973 IRELLDLITTNTGT
+1973 IRELLDLITTNTGIPTNT
-1987 PANAQQHNNV
+1987 PQHNNV
-1997 QPQAHTSGNRVV
+1997 QSQAHTPVNRVV
-2009 PQGKSGQHPLRPGQT
+2009 PQGKPGQQPLRPGQT
-2024 NHNYYGN
+2024 THNYYGN
-2031 NIPTQGRVT
+2031 NVPTQGRVT